1 MNNIIGNTPYRNIQ
15 NKKYID
21 STAEY
26 IGKLADFL
34 DKEQIPYSGRISE
47 YKSTITVSGDENF
60 KRASEILDKIKAENP
75 RRFIGNTQ
83 YKYIRDKRIIS
94 MDADVVDKIAA
105 RLDSEHIMYSG
116 IVEGKKGRI
125 TVGGSEL
132 EALVKGY
139 IELERNGSA
148 EIAYEI
154 ALTSDAYDDIYYICD
169 QNGNAYYD
177 EDGFAPTFNH
187 VDDAERYAQIHHIPI
202 TVDETLMNHWR
213 EIEHTDKIRHDNSEL
228 VSAFPKSGE
237 EYPDHFLYNAEGKSF
252 QWIYYNPDGNFGEG
266 EFVQKNIYEQDI
278 IAAYNAKLT
287 SPDEATGRNEF
298 IYSLFSSCEE
308 TVISSDT
315 EAFTAM
321 AKEYIN
327 RPTGTIE
334 LYGIVENG
342 TNISSIDMLI
352 SALEENCPAVLSE
365 KEKTEDIVITE
376 NSDELIID
384 GYEGTWY
391 VVDTETVDGKE
402 LFLLENEE
410 YGDETFGIII
420 DKDRNVLVG
429 EAWNGFSDYHEKYDN
444 ITLEEKLANKVGDE
458 WKAFLDDMK
467 KESPAVLIESA
478 YEISTKDNIQTYIT
492 EENLDLSEKQINAL
506 LSSKNTLADLY
517 DDWSSDEYLNS
528 YSDVAEL
535 LKITAVKLSEAIDRE
550 NLMLFRKENR
560 ECANMIDA
568 MAAKH
573 YENNS
578 FKAEAALDELL
589 EKYSFE
595 RIQTIAAAN
604 VVELYDRLQD
614 RRISEENYN
623 WGKSVLNALPD
634 NYRVEMQP
642 VGSNRLTMHTGL
654 IDLLANRVRE
664 YEARSIEKDQPAP
677 ERTAEDISIGDRYR
691 YKGADVEVVSIN
703 GIYLNDVGI
712 SKTERMGNSEYAVT
726 SNVDKY
732 ELHRNGQY
740 LGNGEKAVVSEL
752 DMAKKYIGDYLDS
765 EFSSEADFSD
775 MKHIAIGYTEI
786 GSEEQG
792 DHSLQMEADLESFS
806 VSYFIDDEL
815 AKTEHYDSLEQMNR
829 DHLSV
834 LNFEDML
841 HVGTT
846 ELDRILEEKE
856 KNVPVT
862 AVLAVSQ
869 YDTSRYY
876 IANDITEEAVRN
888 AIANSDKLFM
898 DLCALGGTQI
908 TEAEFAQYSQTEGVA
923 AFDVNIDEQTM
934 HVYGAENP
942 IVSFKEI
949 RGIDEI
955 ADALD
960 LENITLTFSVVT
972 IDDEEPFVVG
982 NYVGRYDITAL
993 DEYQEY
999 IERTG
1004 KQFADVNVEFYQIGG
1019 DSESVSADDK
1029 ECAYISEHLQEVMA
1043 HSDALC
1049 LESESYSVETP
1060 QELLDEEVPEQE
1072 EVFEHESEIEWTPIP
1087 ETADDNGSP
1096 TSYATKYNDETFWIS
1111 QNPDGK
1117 FDIEEKDTQGNFS
1130 SINDDFSGF
1139 MRRGEAEQYFEKN
1152 IGEYIAERDEKI
1164 LDAIV
1169 GSISEPTSEQ
1179 REEITRK
1186 NNTLNSFF
1194 NNNPLAVFREI
1205 VKSAGLEPTEDISI
1219 GDTKEIFNSLKSV
1232 DISLMGYTYGL
1243 EFEPHDDRLSVTDT
1257 ASGRKSEFLWGHAKE
1272 LMYLI
1277 ANENNVSRENL
1288 LHNEVMRGTGF
1299 VDGKFRVEDFYKTN
1313 PEKKDFIDFL
1323 KKEYGIGGH
1332 SGDGPVKFADH
1343 DSKGIEITL
1352 TTGKENFTW
1361 NEVAKVISDLMDK
1374 GEYIT
1379 QKDIDNRIRRAKLT
1393 IDNANEHTDFTSL
1406 VHAHEI
1412 LQKYGIEDPTQDNE
1426 YKIYQLKNS
1435 PENHAIRFEGYSLA
1449 EKHGE
1454 PAKPENYDLVY
1465 TGSLDEFKD
1474 ENKLEAIYTKFNLDR
1489 PEDFK
1494 GHSLSVSDIIVMN
1507 NEANYVDSY
1516 GFVDVSDKFMGK
1528 EKEQINLND
1537 YEKISLVRRTEWN
1550 DRDLSDA
1557 ENPAFEEITASYT
1570 PDEDGSFTKYAFNR
1584 TNSISVD
1591 EWEDENSVSA
1601 EDMLVDIEAHLKN
1614 MRSGVSSSEYYIELI
1629 DHDGNTRRLENN
1641 YFTFIHGEMAG
1652 IVEKSDSPEG
1662 KSAIKSKYTIT
1673 NEKNSYMIV
1682 DDVRH
1687 AIDELSNGSD
1697 DEYDWTAFLTA
1708 YKSVM
1713 EANVQ
1718 SDIALPLYK
1727 SGADKILSKA
1737 NSNDTETISKSDY
1750 QNALACLDM
1759 VLKNGHLLKNP
1770 EEKEIEQF
1778 SFFSPRSN
1786 YISTD
1791 EIKPINVSHKN
1802 TEKENPITS
1811 KQDSITFSRPD
1822 SVNFTIT
1829 ESTFSNLGGDK
1840 TRCQNNIAAI
1850 RLLKQIEGEKRSAT
1864 PDEQQ
1869 ILAKYIGWG
1878 GLANAFDSSK
1888 TDWSKEYAELKTLLT
1903 PEEYSS
1909 ARSSTLNAHYTSY
1922 TIISSIYSALGNMGF
1937 KGGKI
1942 LEPALGTGNFFGSMP
1957 EEMRNNSQLSGVELD
1972 SITGRIAKLL
1982 YPSANIQI
1990 KGYEDTNFEN
2000 NSFDV
2005 AVSNV
2010 PFGSYKVNDKEY
2022 NKQNMLIHDYFFSKT
2037 LDKVRPGGIIA
2048 FVTSKGTLDKE
2059 NSEVRKYLAERAELL
2074 GAIRLPNTAFKNNAG
2089 TEVTS
2094 DIIFLQKREKPI
2106 SVEQNTPD
2114 WVFKDILDNG
2124 IAVNKYFA
2132 DHPEMILGQ
2141 MAEGNKMFGN
2151 GTTCIPFDGA
2161 DLKEQLAA
2169 AIQNIKGKYN
2179 KTVKSAERENASH
2192 ADTVSC
2198 PPDAPKYSYVI
2209 SDDKLYYHK
2218 AGDTMEL
2225 VDTKDTDRIKAMT
2238 QLRDGVHELLD
2249 LQINNYNGENEVK
2262 ISDAQ
2267 NKLSKDYDDFVDRFG
2282 RIGQAENKKAFANDN
2297 SYHLIK
2303 SLEKT
2308 DNSGNFIGKADIFS
2322 KKTINPQIVIDH
2334 CNNAQDALIL
2344 SLSEKMRVDMD
2355 YMSML
2360 TDKSESELVAE
2371 LGDKIYQNP
2380 QINMRWES
2388 ADEYLTGNI
2397 RAKLAAA
2404 EEAGLERN
2412 IEALRA
2418 VMPQRIEAADI
2429 SVKLGSAW
2437 IDPEYIRQ
2445 FILETLKPDFQTR
2458 NSIEVIYSEA
2468 TDKWKV
2474 EGYQHSYG
2482 NTLATETYG
2491 TSDMN
2496 AYEIIEVSLNMKK
2509 AEIRERVKDENGIEI
2524 KDEKGR
2530 YVLAVNQ
2537 DKTMVVQSKQDE
2549 LKKKFKDWIF
2559 ATPERRE
2566 KLTNLYNEKFNSV
2579 RLREYDGSHLNF
2591 VGMNSNIALKPHQ
2604 KNAVARSLY
2613 SNGNTLI
2620 AHEVGAGKT
2629 FEMVAIAMEGKRLG
2643 LHSKPLITAPNAL
2656 TEQWGDA
2663 FRTLYPNSNVLV
2675 ATEKD
2680 FKPENRRDLF
2690 AKIATG
2696 DWDAVIIGHSQFD
2709 MIHLSRER
2717 ELETLYSEVDKLEA
2731 ALDEISA
2738 TSNKGSYSVKQVER
2752 AIKSYTDKIQKLL
2765 EKTPKEDMLCFEQLG
2780 IDKIFVDESQAY
2792 KNLDTPT
2799 KMQNVS
2805 GIGSGGS
2812 GRSMQL
2818 LMKCRYLDEVTGG
2831 KGVIFAS
2838 GTPISNSM
2846 SEMYTLMRYLQA
2858 DKLRELGINSFDRWA
2873 SIFGETTTSM
2883 ELSPEANGKYQMKTR
2898 FAKFQNLPE
2907 LMNIFKECADIKT
2920 AATLNLDRPDF
2931 EMHNINVPATKMQA
2945 KMIKNLG
2952 ERAKLIRAGA
2962 VDPTEDNMCKLTVDG
2977 RKIGLDQRCMN
2988 PSLPD
2993 DPNSKVNV
3001 CINNV
3006 FDIWKQTAEKKSTQL
3021 IFCDL
3026 ATPQAAVNENTYT
3039 LYRKDTK
3046 GEYAPVYSAKL
3057 GQKDTADKIFKKLT
3071 GSKPPKNFKA
3081 GGVFDGD
3088 IIMLHT
3094 VDYDTM
3100 TASNSAVMAL
3110 SGKITEI
3117 PEEMWT
3123 KLHHSPTETFE
3134 SERKFCVY
3142 DDIKQKLVAKGVPE
3156 KEIAF
3161 IHDADTTEEKQKLFA
3176 KMNKGEIRVMIGST
3190 QKCGA
3195 GMNAQERMIALHDL
3209 DAPMRPSDM
3218 EQRHGRIIRQGN
3230 TNTKVDIYRYTT
3242 DKTFDAYLYQM
3253 LENKQ
3258 KFISQIMTDKSPVRS
3273 CEDVDEIAL
3282 DYAEVKALCAGNPLI
3297 KEKIDLE
3304 TEITKLNV
3312 LKSSFLSQ
3320 KYAVQDKAYTILP
3333 REKSVKETYIDK
3345 LKKDVEFAE
3354 KEQPLQNEDGKNY
3367 YPVTVGDK
3375 KYHEKDAAGEAIRQA
3390 ILDNK
3395 DILQGKEV
3403 HIGSYR
3409 GFEMTAFLDVFSKK
3423 IKVNLQGATNH
3434 YGELNMDINVK
3445 AGGNI
3450 IRLDNVINSIGIT
3463 LMKEEEGLQAICAD
3477 IEQAKAA
3484 ADAVFPQEQELAAK
3498 EKRLEEVNAQLAS
3511 IKVNTQDR
3519 SSELYAALVDI
3530 CPALQYS
3537 KEFHCKYEAG
3547 EGIEPLCI
3555 ERNGDV
3561 VFVAHTY
3568 TQNGDLMYDPA
3579 IEFYFDSKNQKA
3591 EALSY
3596 ELSGMGM
3603 YQDFRDGNLP
3613 NEKADVE
3620 EMALET
3626 MFPNIKDYDYK
3637 LVETNIDT
3645 EIDED
3650 ERGEDKKEI
3659 NR

>member
-1 MNNIIGNTPYRNIQ
+1 
-15 NKKYID
+15 
-21 STAEY
+21 
-26 IGKLADFL
+26 
-34 DKEQIPYSGRISE
+34 
-47 YKSTITVSGDENF
+47 
-60 KRASEILDKIKAENP
+60 
-75 RRFIGNTQ
+75 
-83 YKYIRDKRIIS
+83 
-94 MDADVVDKIAA
+94 
-105 RLDSEHIMYSG
+105 
-116 IVEGKKGRI
+116 
-125 TVGGSEL
+125 
-132 EALVKGY
+132 
-139 IELERNGSA
+139 
-148 EIAYEI
+148 
-154 ALTSDAYDDIYYICD
+154 
-169 QNGNAYYD
+169 
-177 EDGFAPTFNH
+177 
-187 VDDAERYAQIHHIPI
+187 
-202 TVDETLMNHWR
+202 
-213 EIEHTDKIRHDNSEL
+213 
-228 VSAFPKSGE
+228 
-237 EYPDHFLYNAEGKSF
+237 
-252 QWIYYNPDGNFGEG
+252 
-266 EFVQKNIYEQDI
+266 
-278 IAAYNAKLT
+278 
-287 SPDEATGRNEF
+287 
-298 IYSLFSSCEE
+298 
-308 TVISSDT
+308 
-315 EAFTAM
+315 M

-327 RPTGTIE
+327 KPTGTIE

-352 SALEENCPAVLSE
+352 SALEENCPAVHSE
-365 KEKTEDIVITE
+365 KEKTEEIVITE
-376 NSDELIID
+376 NSDEIIID

-429 EAWNGFSDYHEKYDN
+429 EVWNGFSDYHEKYDN
-444 ITLEEKLANKVGDE
+444 ITPEEKLANKVEAE

-467 KESPAVLIESA
+467 NESPAVLIESA

-492 EENLDLSEKQINAL
+492 EENLELTEKQINAL
-506 LSSKNTLADLY
+506 LSSPNTLNDLY

-535 LKITAVKLSEAIDRE
+535 LKITADKLSEAIDRE

-560 ECANMIDA
+560 ECTNMIEA
-568 MAAKH
+568 LAAKH
-573 YENNS
+573 YEDNS
-578 FKAEAALDELL
+578 FNTEAALDELL

-595 RIQTIAAAN
+595 RIRTIAAAN
-604 VVELYDRLQD
+604 VVELYGRLHDGRIDRN
-614 RRISEENYN
+614 NYEWAKN
-623 WGKSVLNALPD
+623 VIDALPEHIKA
-634 NYRVEMQP
+634 EMQP

-664 YEARSIEKDQPAP
+664 YEARSIEKEQPAP
-677 ERTAEDISIGDRYR
+677 ERTVEDISIGDRYR
-691 YKGADVEVVSIN
+691 YKGADVEVVSMN
-703 GIYLNDVGI
+703 GIYPNDVGI
-712 SKTERMGNSEYAVT
+712 SKNERMGNSEYAVT

-740 LGNGEKAVVSEL
+740 LGNGEKTVVSEL
-752 DMAKKYIGDYLDS
+752 DIAKKYIEDYLDS
-765 EFSSEADFSD
+765 ESSSEADFSD
-775 MKHIAIGYTEI
+775 MKHISIGYTEI

-792 DHSLQMEADLESFS
+792 DHSLQMEADLENYS

-841 HVGTT
+841 NVGTT

-908 TEAEFAQYSQTEGVA
+908 TEAEFAQYSQTEGIA
-923 AFDVNIDEQTM
+923 AIDVNIDEQTM
-934 HVYGAENP
+934 HIYGAENP

-955 ADALD
+955 SDALD
-960 LENITLTFSVVT
+960 LEN
-972 IDDEEPFVVG
+972 
-982 NYVGRYDITAL
+982 
-993 DEYQEY
+993 
-999 IERTG
+999 
-1004 KQFADVNVEFYQIGG
+1004 NV
-1019 DSESVSADDK
+1019 
-1029 ECAYISEHLQEVMA
+1029 
-1043 HSDALC
+1043 
-1049 LESESYSVETP
+1049 
-1060 QELLDEEVPEQE
+1060 
-1072 EVFEHESEIEWTPIP
+1072 
-1087 ETADDNGSP
+1087 
-1096 TSYATKYNDETFWIS
+1096 
-1111 QNPDGK
+1111 
-1117 FDIEEKDTQGNFS
+1117 
-1130 SINDDFSGF
+1130 
-1139 MRRGEAEQYFEKN
+1139 
-1152 IGEYIAERDEKI
+1152 
-1164 LDAIV
+1164 V
-1169 GSISEPTSEQ
+1169 GSISNPTPEQ

-1219 GDTKEIFNSLKSV
+1219 GDTKEIFNSLKNT
-1232 DISLMGYTYGL
+1232 DISLMGYTYAL

-1257 ASGRKSEFLWGHAKE
+1257 ASGRTSEFIWGHAKE

-1277 ANENNVSRENL
+1277 ANENNISRENL
-1288 LHNEVMRGTGF
+1288 IYNEVMRGTGF
-1299 VDGKFRVEDFYKTN
+1299 EGGKFRVADFYQAN
-1313 PEKKDFIDFL
+1313 PSKKDFADFL
-1323 KKEYGIGGH
+1323 KNEYGIGGH

-1361 NEVAKVISDLMDK
+1361 NDVAKVISELIEK

-1393 IDNANEHTDFTSL
+1393 IDNANEHT
-1406 VHAHEI
+1406 
-1412 LQKYGIEDPTQDNE
+1412 
-1426 YKIYQLKNS
+1426 
-1435 PENHAIRFEGYSLA
+1435 
-1449 EKHGE
+1449 
-1454 PAKPENYDLVY
+1454 
-1465 TGSLDEFKD
+1465 
-1474 ENKLEAIYTKFNLDR
+1474 
-1489 PEDFK
+1489 
-1494 GHSLSVSDIIVMN
+1494 
-1507 NEANYVDSY
+1507 
-1516 GFVDVSDKFMGK
+1516 
-1528 EKEQINLND
+1528 
-1537 YEKISLVRRTEWN
+1537 
-1550 DRDLSDA
+1550 
-1557 ENPAFEEITASYT
+1557 
-1570 PDEDGSFTKYAFNR
+1570 
-1584 TNSISVD
+1584 
-1591 EWEDENSVSA
+1591 
-1601 EDMLVDIEAHLKN
+1601 
-1614 MRSGVSSSEYYIELI
+1614 
-1629 DHDGNTRRLENN
+1629 
-1641 YFTFIHGEMAG
+1641 
-1652 IVEKSDSPEG
+1652 DSPEG

-1697 DEYDWTAFLTA
+1697 DEYDWAAFLTA

-1778 SFFSPRSN
+1778 SFFSPHSN

-1811 KQDSITFSRPD
+1811 KQDSITFSQPG
-1822 SVNFTIT
+1822 SINYTIT

-1850 RLLKQIEGEKRSAT
+1850 RLLKQIEREKRSAT

-1909 ARSSTLNAHYTSY
+1909 ARSSTLNAHYISY
-1922 TIISSIYSALGNMGF
+1922 TIISSIYSALDNMGF

-2132 DHPEMILGQ
+2132 DHPEMILGE

-2151 GTTCIPFDGA
+2151 GTTCVPFDGA
-2161 DLKEQLAA
+2161 DIKEQLAA
-2169 AIQNIKGKYN
+2169 AIQNIKGEYN

-2192 ADTVSC
+2192 AETVSC

-2225 VDTKDTDRIKAMT
+2225 VDAKDTDRIKAMT

-2249 LQINNYNGENEVK
+2249 LQINNYNGDNEVK
-2262 ISDAQ
+2262 ISEAQ
-2267 NKLSKDYDDFVDRFG
+2267 NKLSKDYDDFVELFG

-2380 QINMRWES
+2380 QKNMRWES

-2765 EKTPKEDMLCFEQLG
+2765 KKTPKEDMLCFEQLG

-2931 EMHNINVPATKMQA
+2931 EMHNINVPATKMQS

-3081 GGVFDGD
+3081 GGVFDED
-3088 IIMLHT
+3088 IIMIHT

-3100 TASNSAVMAL
+3100 TASNSAVIAS
-3110 SGKITEI
+3110 SGKISEI
-3117 PEEMWT
+3117 PEETWS

-3209 DAPMRPSDM
+3209 DAPMRPSDDDHSK
-3218 EQRHGRIIRQGN
+3218 RN
-3230 TNTKVDIYRYTT
+3230 
-3242 DKTFDAYLYQM
+3242 
-3253 LENKQ
+3253 
-3258 KFISQIMTDKSPVRS
+3258 
-3273 CEDVDEIAL
+3273 
-3282 DYAEVKALCAGNPLI
+3282 
-3297 KEKIDLE
+3297 
-3304 TEITKLNV
+3304 
-3312 LKSSFLSQ
+3312 
-3320 KYAVQDKAYTILP
+3320 IL
-3333 REKSVKETYIDK
+3333 V
-3345 LKKDVEFAE
+3345 
-3354 KEQPLQNEDGKNY
+3354 
-3367 YPVTVGDK
+3367 
-3375 KYHEKDAAGEAIRQA
+3375 
-3390 ILDNK
+3390 
-3395 DILQGKEV
+3395 
-3403 HIGSYR
+3403 
-3409 GFEMTAFLDVFSKK
+3409 
-3423 IKVNLQGATNH
+3423 
-3434 YGELNMDINVK
+3434 
-3445 AGGNI
+3445 
-3450 IRLDNVINSIGIT
+3450 
-3463 LMKEEEGLQAICAD
+3463 
-3477 IEQAKAA
+3477 
-3484 ADAVFPQEQELAAK
+3484 
-3498 EKRLEEVNAQLAS
+3498 
-3511 IKVNTQDR
+3511 
-3519 SSELYAALVDI
+3519 
-3530 CPALQYS
+3530 
-3537 KEFHCKYEAG
+3537 
-3547 EGIEPLCI
+3547 
-3555 ERNGDV
+3555 
-3561 VFVAHTY
+3561 
-3568 TQNGDLMYDPA
+3568 
-3579 IEFYFDSKNQKA
+3579 
-3591 EALSY
+3591 
-3596 ELSGMGM
+3596 
-3603 YQDFRDGNLP
+3603 
-3613 NEKADVE
+3613 
-3620 EMALET
+3620 
-3626 MFPNIKDYDYK
+3626 
-3637 LVETNIDT
+3637 
-3645 EIDED
+3645 
-3650 ERGEDKKEI
+3650 
-3659 NR
+3659 

>member
-1 MNNIIGNTPYRNIQ
+1 
-15 NKKYID
+15 
-21 STAEY
+21 
-26 IGKLADFL
+26 
-34 DKEQIPYSGRISE
+34 
-47 YKSTITVSGDENF
+47 
-60 KRASEILDKIKAENP
+60 
-75 RRFIGNTQ
+75 
-83 YKYIRDKRIIS
+83 

-116 IVEGKKGRI
+116 IVEGEKGRI
-125 TVGGSEL
+125 TVSGSEI

-139 IELERNGSA
+139 IEQERNGYAKVSF
-148 EIAYEI
+148 EIS
-154 ALTSDAYDDIYYICD
+154 LTSDAFDEIYYLSD
-169 QNGNAYYD
+169 KSGNAYYD
-177 EDGFAPTFNH
+177 ADGVVPTFNH
-187 VDDAERYAQIHHIPI
+187 VDDAAEYAKAHNISISTDEAQI
-202 TVDETLMNHWR
+202 NQWR
-213 EIEHTDKIRHDNSEL
+213 EIERADKIRHDNAEL
-228 VSAFPKSGE
+228 VTLFPRMGND
-237 EYPDHFLYNAEGKSF
+237 YPDHFTYNSDGNSF
-252 QWIYYNPDGNFGEG
+252 EWIYYNPDGNFGEG
-266 EFVQKNIYEQDI
+266 EFVCKAIYEQDI
-278 IAAYNAKLT
+278 IAAYNAKI
-287 SPDEATGRNEF
+287 SAADETTGRNEF
-298 IYSLFSSCEE
+298 IYSLFNSCEE
-308 TVISSDT
+308 YIISSDT
-315 EAFTAM
+315 EAFTSA
-321 AKEYIN
+321 ARNYIN
-327 RPTGTIE
+327 KPENTLE
-334 LYGIVENG
+334 FYGIAENSS
-342 TNISSIDMLI
+342 NIIDVDRLI
-352 SALEENCPAVLSE
+352 SALEE
-365 KEKTEDIVITE
+365 K
-376 NSDELIID
+376 
-384 GYEGTWY
+384 
-391 VVDTETVDGKE
+391 
-402 LFLLENEE
+402 
-410 YGDETFGIII
+410 
-420 DKDRNVLVG
+420 
-429 EAWNGFSDYHEKYDN
+429 
-444 ITLEEKLANKVGDE
+444 
-458 WKAFLDDMK
+458 
-467 KESPAVLIESA
+467 SPAVRSSEEEKANIIHNSFEVIINAHDFSKEAIKFLRRTERFMVKDDIFMVDENIIKQKFHIMYGDVSRATKRLFGVKFKDVLDELNLVIKQNTQLSVKKPNVFEEYYDNNSPVGNIVHDDNLSLSERLYNIAKQELEEYESSLDTAEKAKAAAYELTVKRDILAYIEYDLSSDIADPDVQSAIESLIKTGSPLSVYYNEWLKNEYDNRMEA
-478 YEISTKDNIQTYIT
+478 VRMTAADVHRTEVQHIQKNMTKVLENKLPDGMAVFKPDVSIAIENSSTSIHAAFEEINKNHEFSSVAVQFLNRAEKIMMVNNFSSIDDVFSSAAIQ
-492 EENLDLSEKQINAL
+492 
-506 LSSKNTLADLY
+506 NTFG
-517 DDWSSDEYLNS
+517 SRERI
-528 YSDVAEL
+528 DVAL
-535 LKITAVKLSEAIDRE
+535 FDGKLSEIEDELKRYIFADTPSKIAIITVHQYDSQYTKSIE
-550 NLMLFRKENR
+550 NLSLSDAIRQMNDVKYTAFSEMGEQISTPRAAEIEQGNDKWAYSLDFDLDYNTVRIYTSTDDYINIGIEEALGVVSNHSEEEIISELKKIAEKKEKQALERSVEEGVIGSLGYSIDEMDKAFEAENSRTDYGNKLADNGVFIGNSEKGIENSPEGNYDEELKKAAEYLKAYNER
-560 ECANMIDA
+560 EFDISPDDEPFTADN
-568 MAAKH
+568 
-573 YENNS
+573 
-578 FKAEAALDELL
+578 LDHIGLGYTELGDNAD
-589 EKYSFE
+589 YSFE
-595 RIQTIAAAN
+595 
-604 VVELYDRLQD
+604 V
-614 RRISEENYN
+614 
-623 WGKSVLNALPD
+623 
-634 NYRVEMQP
+634 
-642 VGSNRLTMHTGL
+642 
-654 IDLLANRVRE
+654 
-664 YEARSIEKDQPAP
+664 
-677 ERTAEDISIGDRYR
+677 
-691 YKGADVEVVSIN
+691 
-703 GIYLNDVGI
+703 
-712 SKTERMGNSEYAVT
+712 
-726 SNVDKY
+726 
-732 ELHRNGQY
+732 
-740 LGNGEKAVVSEL
+740 
-752 DMAKKYIGDYLDS
+752 
-765 EFSSEADFSD
+765 
-775 MKHIAIGYTEI
+775 
-786 GSEEQG
+786 
-792 DHSLQMEADLESFS
+792 EADLEKYE
-806 VSYFIDDEL
+806 VRYF
-815 AKTEHYDSLEQMNR
+815 
-829 DHLSV
+829 
-834 LNFEDML
+834 
-841 HVGTT
+841 
-846 ELDRILEEKE
+846 
-856 KNVPVT
+856 
-862 AVLAVSQ
+862 
-869 YDTSRYY
+869 
-876 IANDITEEAVRN
+876 
-888 AIANSDKLFM
+888 
-898 DLCALGGTQI
+898 
-908 TEAEFAQYSQTEGVA
+908 
-923 AFDVNIDEQTM
+923 
-934 HVYGAENP
+934 
-942 IVSFKEI
+942 
-949 RGIDEI
+949 
-955 ADALD
+955 
-960 LENITLTFSVVT
+960 
-972 IDDEEPFVVG
+972 
-982 NYVGRYDITAL
+982 L
-993 DEYQEY
+993 DEKLVK
-999 IERTG
+999 T
-1004 KQFADVNVEFYQIGG
+1004 
-1019 DSESVSADDK
+1019 DK
-1029 ECAYISEHLQEVMA
+1029 Y
-1043 HSDALC
+1043 
-1049 LESESYSVETP
+1049 
-1060 QELLDEEVPEQE
+1060 
-1072 EVFEHESEIEWTPIP
+1072 
-1087 ETADDNGSP
+1087 
-1096 TSYATKYNDETFWIS
+1096 
-1111 QNPDGK
+1111 
-1117 FDIEEKDTQGNFS
+1117 
-1130 SINDDFSGF
+1130 
-1139 MRRGEAEQYFEKN
+1139 
-1152 IGEYIAERDEKI
+1152 
-1164 LDAIV
+1164 
-1169 GSISEPTSEQ
+1169 
-1179 REEITRK
+1179 
-1186 NNTLNSFF
+1186 
-1194 NNNPLAVFREI
+1194 
-1205 VKSAGLEPTEDISI
+1205 
-1219 GDTKEIFNSLKSV
+1219 NSLKEMNEQELSN
-1232 DISLMGYTYGL
+1232 L
-1243 EFEPHDDRLSVTDT
+1243 EFDYFV
-1257 ASGRKSEFLWGHAKE
+1257 SEG
-1272 LMYLI
+1272 
-1277 ANENNVSRENL
+1277 NEML
-1288 LHNEVMRGTGF
+1288 DKM
-1299 VDGKFRVEDFYKTN
+1299 
-1313 PEKKDFIDFL
+1313 
-1323 KKEYGIGGH
+1323 
-1332 SGDGPVKFADH
+1332 
-1343 DSKGIEITL
+1343 IE
-1352 TTGKENFTW
+1352 
-1361 NEVAKVISDLMDK
+1361 S
-1374 GEYIT
+1374 
-1379 QKDIDNRIRRAKLT
+1379 
-1393 IDNANEHTDFTSL
+1393 
-1406 VHAHEI
+1406 
-1412 LQKYGIEDPTQDNE
+1412 
-1426 YKIYQLKNS
+1426 
-1435 PENHAIRFEGYSLA
+1435 
-1449 EKHGE
+1449 
-1454 PAKPENYDLVY
+1454 
-1465 TGSLDEFKD
+1465 
-1474 ENKLEAIYTKFNLDR
+1474 
-1489 PEDFK
+1489 
-1494 GHSLSVSDIIVMN
+1494 
-1507 NEANYVDSY
+1507 
-1516 GFVDVSDKFMGK
+1516 
-1528 EKEQINLND
+1528 
-1537 YEKISLVRRTEWN
+1537 
-1550 DRDLSDA
+1550 
-1557 ENPAFEEITASYT
+1557 
-1570 PDEDGSFTKYAFNR
+1570 
-1584 TNSISVD
+1584 
-1591 EWEDENSVSA
+1591 
-1601 EDMLVDIEAHLKN
+1601 
-1614 MRSGVSSSEYYIELI
+1614 
-1629 DHDGNTRRLENN
+1629 
-1641 YFTFIHGEMAG
+1641 GEM
-1652 IVEKSDSPEG
+1652 IIPDVKKSDVQ
-1662 KSAIKSKYTIT
+1662 KIT

-1802 TEKENPITS
+1802 TEKENPITT
-1811 KQDSITFSRPD
+1811 KQDSITFSQPD

-1888 TDWSKEYAELKTLLT
+1888 TDWSKEYTELKTLLT

-1922 TIISSIYSALGNMGF
+1922 TIISSIYSALDNMGF

-2249 LQINNYNGENEVK
+2249 LQINNYNGKNEVK

-2380 QINMRWES
+2380 QKNMRWES

-2437 IDPEYIRQ
+2437 IEPEYIRQ

-2458 NSIEVIYSEA
+2458 NSIEMIYSEA

-2812 GRSMQL
+2812 GRAMQL

-2831 KGVIFAS
+2831 KGVVFAS

-2931 EMHNINVPATKMQA
+2931 GMHNINVPATKMQS
-2945 KMIKNLG
+2945 KMIKDLG

-3081 GGVFDGD
+3081 GGVFDED
-3088 IIMLHT
+3088 IIMIHT

-3100 TASNSAVMAL
+3100 TASNSAVIAS
-3110 SGKITEI
+3110 SGKISEI
-3117 PEEMWT
+3117 PEETWS

-3498 EKRLEEVNAQLAS
+3498 EKRLVEVNAQLAS
-3511 IKVNTQDR
+3511 TKVNTQDR

-3603 YQDFRDGNLP
+3603 YQDFRNGNLP

-3626 MFPNIKDYDYK
+3626 MFPNIKDYNYE

>member
-139 IELERNGSA
+139 IEQERNGYAKVSF
-148 EIAYEI
+148 EIS
-154 ALTSDAYDDIYYICD
+154 LTSDAFDEIYYLSD
-169 QNGNAYYD
+169 KSGNAYYD
-177 EDGFAPTFNH
+177 ADGVVPTFNH
-187 VDDAERYAQIHHIPI
+187 VDDAAEYAKAHNISISTDEAQI
-202 TVDETLMNHWR
+202 NQWR
-213 EIEHTDKIRHDNSEL
+213 EIERADKIRHDNAEL
-228 VSAFPKSGE
+228 VTLFPRMGND
-237 EYPDHFLYNAEGKSF
+237 YPDHFTYNSDGNSF
-252 QWIYYNPDGNFGEG
+252 EWIYYNPDGNFGEG
-266 EFVQKNIYEQDI
+266 EFVCKAIYEQDI
-278 IAAYNAKLT
+278 IAAYNAKI
-287 SPDEATGRNEF
+287 SAADETTGRNEF
-298 IYSLFSSCEE
+298 IYSLFNSCEE
-308 TVISSDT
+308 YIISSDT
-315 EAFTAM
+315 EAFTSA
-321 AKEYIN
+321 ARNYIN
-327 RPTGTIE
+327 KPENTLE
-334 LYGIVENG
+334 FYGIAENSS
-342 TNISSIDMLI
+342 NIIDVDRLI
-352 SALEENCPAVLSE
+352 SALEE
-365 KEKTEDIVITE
+365 K
-376 NSDELIID
+376 
-384 GYEGTWY
+384 
-391 VVDTETVDGKE
+391 
-402 LFLLENEE
+402 
-410 YGDETFGIII
+410 
-420 DKDRNVLVG
+420 
-429 EAWNGFSDYHEKYDN
+429 
-444 ITLEEKLANKVGDE
+444 
-458 WKAFLDDMK
+458 
-467 KESPAVLIESA
+467 SPAVRSSEEEKANIIHNSFEVIINAHDFSKEAIKFLRRTERFMVKDDIFMVDENIIKQKFHIMYGDVSRATKRLFGVKFKDVLDELNLVIKQNTQLSVKKPNVFEEYYDNNSPVGNIVHDDNLSLSERLYNIAKQELEEYESSLDTAEKAKAAAYELTVKRDILAYIEYDLSSDIADPDVQSAIESLIKTGSPLSVYYNEWLKNEYDNRMEA
-478 YEISTKDNIQTYIT
+478 VRMTAADVHRTEVQHIQKNMTKVLENKLPDGMAVFKPDVSIAIENSSTSIHAAFEEINKNHEFSSVAVQFLNRAEKIMMVNNFSSIDDVFSSAAIQ
-492 EENLDLSEKQINAL
+492 
-506 LSSKNTLADLY
+506 NTFG
-517 DDWSSDEYLNS
+517 SRERI
-528 YSDVAEL
+528 DVAL
-535 LKITAVKLSEAIDRE
+535 FDGKLSEIEDELKRYIFADTPSKIAIITVHQYDSQYTKSIE
-550 NLMLFRKENR
+550 NLSLSDAIRQMNDVKYTAFSEMGEQISTPRAAEIEQGNDKWAYSLDFDLDYNTVRIYTSTDDYINIGIEEALGVVSNHSEEEIISELKKIAEKKEKQALERSVEEGVIGSLGYSIDEMDKAFEAENSRTDYGNKLADNGVFIGNSEKGIENSPEGNYDEELKKAAEYLKAYNER
-560 ECANMIDA
+560 EFDISPDDEPFTADN
-568 MAAKH
+568 
-573 YENNS
+573 
-578 FKAEAALDELL
+578 LDHIGLGYTELGDNAD
-589 EKYSFE
+589 YSFE
-595 RIQTIAAAN
+595 
-604 VVELYDRLQD
+604 V
-614 RRISEENYN
+614 
-623 WGKSVLNALPD
+623 
-634 NYRVEMQP
+634 
-642 VGSNRLTMHTGL
+642 
-654 IDLLANRVRE
+654 
-664 YEARSIEKDQPAP
+664 
-677 ERTAEDISIGDRYR
+677 
-691 YKGADVEVVSIN
+691 
-703 GIYLNDVGI
+703 
-712 SKTERMGNSEYAVT
+712 
-726 SNVDKY
+726 
-732 ELHRNGQY
+732 
-740 LGNGEKAVVSEL
+740 
-752 DMAKKYIGDYLDS
+752 
-765 EFSSEADFSD
+765 
-775 MKHIAIGYTEI
+775 
-786 GSEEQG
+786 
-792 DHSLQMEADLESFS
+792 EADLEKYE
-806 VSYFIDDEL
+806 VRYF
-815 AKTEHYDSLEQMNR
+815 
-829 DHLSV
+829 
-834 LNFEDML
+834 
-841 HVGTT
+841 
-846 ELDRILEEKE
+846 
-856 KNVPVT
+856 
-862 AVLAVSQ
+862 
-869 YDTSRYY
+869 
-876 IANDITEEAVRN
+876 
-888 AIANSDKLFM
+888 
-898 DLCALGGTQI
+898 
-908 TEAEFAQYSQTEGVA
+908 
-923 AFDVNIDEQTM
+923 
-934 HVYGAENP
+934 
-942 IVSFKEI
+942 
-949 RGIDEI
+949 
-955 ADALD
+955 
-960 LENITLTFSVVT
+960 
-972 IDDEEPFVVG
+972 
-982 NYVGRYDITAL
+982 L
-993 DEYQEY
+993 DEKLVK
-999 IERTG
+999 T
-1004 KQFADVNVEFYQIGG
+1004 
-1019 DSESVSADDK
+1019 DK
-1029 ECAYISEHLQEVMA
+1029 Y
-1043 HSDALC
+1043 
-1049 LESESYSVETP
+1049 
-1060 QELLDEEVPEQE
+1060 
-1072 EVFEHESEIEWTPIP
+1072 
-1087 ETADDNGSP
+1087 
-1096 TSYATKYNDETFWIS
+1096 
-1111 QNPDGK
+1111 
-1117 FDIEEKDTQGNFS
+1117 
-1130 SINDDFSGF
+1130 
-1139 MRRGEAEQYFEKN
+1139 
-1152 IGEYIAERDEKI
+1152 
-1164 LDAIV
+1164 
-1169 GSISEPTSEQ
+1169 
-1179 REEITRK
+1179 
-1186 NNTLNSFF
+1186 
-1194 NNNPLAVFREI
+1194 
-1205 VKSAGLEPTEDISI
+1205 
-1219 GDTKEIFNSLKSV
+1219 NSLKEMNEQELSN
-1232 DISLMGYTYGL
+1232 L
-1243 EFEPHDDRLSVTDT
+1243 EFDYFV
-1257 ASGRKSEFLWGHAKE
+1257 SEG
-1272 LMYLI
+1272 
-1277 ANENNVSRENL
+1277 NEML
-1288 LHNEVMRGTGF
+1288 DKM
-1299 VDGKFRVEDFYKTN
+1299 
-1313 PEKKDFIDFL
+1313 
-1323 KKEYGIGGH
+1323 
-1332 SGDGPVKFADH
+1332 
-1343 DSKGIEITL
+1343 IE
-1352 TTGKENFTW
+1352 
-1361 NEVAKVISDLMDK
+1361 S
-1374 GEYIT
+1374 
-1379 QKDIDNRIRRAKLT
+1379 
-1393 IDNANEHTDFTSL
+1393 
-1406 VHAHEI
+1406 
-1412 LQKYGIEDPTQDNE
+1412 
-1426 YKIYQLKNS
+1426 
-1435 PENHAIRFEGYSLA
+1435 
-1449 EKHGE
+1449 
-1454 PAKPENYDLVY
+1454 
-1465 TGSLDEFKD
+1465 
-1474 ENKLEAIYTKFNLDR
+1474 
-1489 PEDFK
+1489 
-1494 GHSLSVSDIIVMN
+1494 
-1507 NEANYVDSY
+1507 
-1516 GFVDVSDKFMGK
+1516 
-1528 EKEQINLND
+1528 
-1537 YEKISLVRRTEWN
+1537 
-1550 DRDLSDA
+1550 
-1557 ENPAFEEITASYT
+1557 
-1570 PDEDGSFTKYAFNR
+1570 
-1584 TNSISVD
+1584 
-1591 EWEDENSVSA
+1591 
-1601 EDMLVDIEAHLKN
+1601 
-1614 MRSGVSSSEYYIELI
+1614 
-1629 DHDGNTRRLENN
+1629 
-1641 YFTFIHGEMAG
+1641 GEM
-1652 IVEKSDSPEG
+1652 IIPDVKKSDVQ
-1662 KSAIKSKYTIT
+1662 KIT

-1687 AIDELSNGSD
+1687 AINELYNGTAA
-1697 DEYDWTAFLTA
+1697 EAYDWENYHSAFM
-1708 YKSVM
+1708 SVLN
-1713 EANVQ
+1713 ANVHN
-1718 SDIALPLYK
+1718 DISLPLYK
-1727 SGADKILSKA
+1727 SAAEKIL
-1737 NSNDTETISKSDY
+1737 
-1750 QNALACLDM
+1750 LAAQADLGMITDNEYKNTLSCLDM
-1759 VLKNGHLLKNP
+1759 VLKNGQMLENP
-1770 EEKEIEQF
+1770 KEQEIEQF
-1778 SFFSPRSN
+1778 SFFSAKNHYVSMDEINPSKHRDAENDNSPKPENKESTALKSDYTINESN
-1786 YISTD
+1786 YGD
-1791 EIKPINVSHKN
+1791 
-1802 TEKENPITS
+1802 
-1811 KQDSITFSRPD
+1811 F
-1822 SVNFTIT
+1822 
-1829 ESTFSNLGGDK
+1829 GGDK

-1850 RLLKQIEGEKRSAT
+1850 RLLKQIEREKRSAT

-1922 TIISSIYSALGNMGF
+1922 TIISSIYSALDNMGF

-1957 EEMRNNSQLSGVELD
+1957 EEMRNNSQLSGVEID

-2132 DHPEMILGQ
+2132 DHPEMILGE

-2151 GTTCIPFDGA
+2151 GTTCVPFDGA

-2169 AIQNIKGKYN
+2169 AIQNIKGEYN

-2192 ADTVSC
+2192 AETVSC

-2225 VDTKDTDRIKAMT
+2225 VDAKDTDRIKAMT

-2249 LQINNYNGENEVK
+2249 LQINNYNGDNEVK
-2262 ISDAQ
+2262 ISEAQ
-2267 NKLSKDYDDFVDRFG
+2267 NKLSKDYDDFVELFG

-2380 QINMRWES
+2380 QKNMRWES

-2468 TDKWKV
+2468 TDKWKI

-2509 AEIRERVKDENGIEI
+2509 AEIRERVKDENGIEV

-2559 ATPERRE
+2559 ANPERRE

-2931 EMHNINVPATKMQA
+2931 EMHNINVPATKMQS

-2952 ERAKLIRAGA
+2952 ERAKIIRAGA

-3081 GGVFDGD
+3081 GGIFDED
-3088 IIMLHT
+3088 IIMIHT

-3100 TASNSAVMAL
+3100 TASNSAVIAS
-3110 SGKITEI
+3110 SGKISEI
-3117 PEEMWT
+3117 PEETWS

-3333 REKSVKETYIDK
+3333 REKSVKEIYIDK

-3354 KEQPLQNEDGKNY
+3354 KEHPLQNEDGKNY

-3390 ILDNK
+3390 VLDNK

-3498 EKRLEEVNAQLAS
+3498 EKRLVEVNAQLAS
-3511 IKVNTQDR
+3511 TKVNTQDR

-3620 EMALET
+3620 EMVLET
-3626 MFPNIKDYDYK
+3626 MFPNIKDYNYK
-3637 LVETNIDT
+3637 LVDT
-3645 EIDED
+3645 DLDVEIDEN
-3650 ERGEDKKEI
+3650 ERCMAEKEMS
-3659 NR
+3659 R

>member
-60 KRASEILDKIKAENP
+60 KRASEILDNIKAENP

-116 IVEGKKGRI
+116 IVEGEKGRI
-125 TVGGSEL
+125 TVGGSEI

-139 IELERNGSA
+139 IEQERNGYAKVSF
-148 EIAYEI
+148 EIS
-154 ALTSDAYDDIYYICD
+154 LTSDAFDEIYYLSD
-169 QNGNAYYD
+169 KSGNAYYD
-177 EDGFAPTFNH
+177 TDGVVPTFNY
-187 VDDAERYAQIHHIPI
+187 VDDAAEYAKAHNISISTDEAQI
-202 TVDETLMNHWR
+202 NQWR
-213 EIEHTDKIRHDNSEL
+213 EIERADKIRHDNAKL
-228 VSAFPKSGE
+228 VTSFPRMGND
-237 EYPDHFLYNAEGKSF
+237 YPDHFTYNSDGNSF
-252 QWIYYNPDGNFGEG
+252 EWIYYNPDGNFGEG
-266 EFVQKNIYEQDI
+266 EFVCKAIYEQDI
-278 IAAYNAKLT
+278 IAAYNAKI
-287 SPDEATGRNEF
+287 SAADETTGRNEF

-308 TVISSDT
+308 YIISSDT
-315 EAFTAM
+315 EAFTSA
-321 AKEYIN
+321 ARNYIN
-327 RPTGTIE
+327 KPENTLE
-334 LYGIVENG
+334 FYGIAENSS
-342 TNISSIDMLI
+342 NITAVDRLI
-352 SALEENCPAVLSE
+352 SALEEKSSAVRSAE
-365 KEKTEDIVITE
+365 ESRNNSVINE
-376 NSDELIID
+376 QSDNIAIEGHI
-384 GYEGTWY
+384 GTWY
-391 VVDTETVDGKE
+391 VIDSDIIDGKKMY
-402 LFLLENEE
+402 LLENEI
-410 YGDETFGIII
+410 YGDESACIIV
-420 DKDRNVLVG
+420 DEYKNVIMADV
-429 EAWNGFSDYHEKYDN
+429 WNGFEEYYDKNSPVGNIVHDDNLSLSERLYNIASQELEEYENSLDTAEKAKAAAYELTVKRDILAYIEFDLSSDIADPDVQSAIENLIKTGSPLSVYYNEWLKNEYDN
-444 ITLEEKLANKVGDE
+444 RMEAVRMTAADVHRTEVQHIQKNMTKVLENKLPDGMAVFKPDVSIAIENSSTSIHAAFEEINKNHEFSSVAVQFLNRAEKIMMVNN
-458 WKAFLDDMK
+458 FSSIDDVF
-467 KESPAVLIESA
+467 SSA
-478 YEISTKDNIQTYIT
+478 AIQ
-492 EENLDLSEKQINAL
+492 
-506 LSSKNTLADLY
+506 NTFG
-517 DDWSSDEYLNS
+517 SRERI
-528 YSDVAEL
+528 DVAL
-535 LKITAVKLSEAIDRE
+535 FDGKLSEIE
-550 NLMLFRKENR
+550 
-560 ECANMIDA
+560 
-568 MAAKH
+568 
-573 YENNS
+573 
-578 FKAEAALDELL
+578 DELKRYIFADTPSKIAIITVHQYDSQYTKSIEYLSLSDAIRQMNELKYTAFSEMGEQISAPRAAEIEQGNDKWVYSL
-589 EKYSFE
+589 EFDLDYNTVRIYTSTDDYINIGIEEALGVVSNHSEEEIISELKKVAEKEEKQALERSVEEGIIGSMGYSIDEMDKAFEAENSRTDYGNKLADNGVFIGNSEKKIENSPVGNYDEELKKAAEYLKAYNEREFDISPDDEPFTADNLNHIGLGYTELGDNADYSFE
-595 RIQTIAAAN
+595 
-604 VVELYDRLQD
+604 V
-614 RRISEENYN
+614 
-623 WGKSVLNALPD
+623 
-634 NYRVEMQP
+634 
-642 VGSNRLTMHTGL
+642 
-654 IDLLANRVRE
+654 
-664 YEARSIEKDQPAP
+664 
-677 ERTAEDISIGDRYR
+677 
-691 YKGADVEVVSIN
+691 
-703 GIYLNDVGI
+703 
-712 SKTERMGNSEYAVT
+712 
-726 SNVDKY
+726 
-732 ELHRNGQY
+732 
-740 LGNGEKAVVSEL
+740 
-752 DMAKKYIGDYLDS
+752 
-765 EFSSEADFSD
+765 
-775 MKHIAIGYTEI
+775 
-786 GSEEQG
+786 
-792 DHSLQMEADLESFS
+792 EADLEKYE
-806 VSYFIDDEL
+806 VRYF
-815 AKTEHYDSLEQMNR
+815 
-829 DHLSV
+829 
-834 LNFEDML
+834 
-841 HVGTT
+841 
-846 ELDRILEEKE
+846 
-856 KNVPVT
+856 
-862 AVLAVSQ
+862 
-869 YDTSRYY
+869 
-876 IANDITEEAVRN
+876 
-888 AIANSDKLFM
+888 
-898 DLCALGGTQI
+898 
-908 TEAEFAQYSQTEGVA
+908 
-923 AFDVNIDEQTM
+923 
-934 HVYGAENP
+934 
-942 IVSFKEI
+942 
-949 RGIDEI
+949 
-955 ADALD
+955 
-960 LENITLTFSVVT
+960 
-972 IDDEEPFVVG
+972 
-982 NYVGRYDITAL
+982 L
-993 DEYQEY
+993 DEKLVK
-999 IERTG
+999 T
-1004 KQFADVNVEFYQIGG
+1004 
-1019 DSESVSADDK
+1019 DK
-1029 ECAYISEHLQEVMA
+1029 Y
-1043 HSDALC
+1043 
-1049 LESESYSVETP
+1049 
-1060 QELLDEEVPEQE
+1060 
-1072 EVFEHESEIEWTPIP
+1072 
-1087 ETADDNGSP
+1087 
-1096 TSYATKYNDETFWIS
+1096 
-1111 QNPDGK
+1111 
-1117 FDIEEKDTQGNFS
+1117 
-1130 SINDDFSGF
+1130 
-1139 MRRGEAEQYFEKN
+1139 
-1152 IGEYIAERDEKI
+1152 
-1164 LDAIV
+1164 
-1169 GSISEPTSEQ
+1169 
-1179 REEITRK
+1179 
-1186 NNTLNSFF
+1186 
-1194 NNNPLAVFREI
+1194 
-1205 VKSAGLEPTEDISI
+1205 
-1219 GDTKEIFNSLKSV
+1219 NSLKEMNEQELSN
-1232 DISLMGYTYGL
+1232 L
-1243 EFEPHDDRLSVTDT
+1243 EFDYFV
-1257 ASGRKSEFLWGHAKE
+1257 SEG
-1272 LMYLI
+1272 
-1277 ANENNVSRENL
+1277 NEML
-1288 LHNEVMRGTGF
+1288 DKM
-1299 VDGKFRVEDFYKTN
+1299 
-1313 PEKKDFIDFL
+1313 
-1323 KKEYGIGGH
+1323 
-1332 SGDGPVKFADH
+1332 
-1343 DSKGIEITL
+1343 IE
-1352 TTGKENFTW
+1352 
-1361 NEVAKVISDLMDK
+1361 S
-1374 GEYIT
+1374 
-1379 QKDIDNRIRRAKLT
+1379 
-1393 IDNANEHTDFTSL
+1393 
-1406 VHAHEI
+1406 
-1412 LQKYGIEDPTQDNE
+1412 
-1426 YKIYQLKNS
+1426 
-1435 PENHAIRFEGYSLA
+1435 
-1449 EKHGE
+1449 
-1454 PAKPENYDLVY
+1454 
-1465 TGSLDEFKD
+1465 
-1474 ENKLEAIYTKFNLDR
+1474 
-1489 PEDFK
+1489 
-1494 GHSLSVSDIIVMN
+1494 
-1507 NEANYVDSY
+1507 
-1516 GFVDVSDKFMGK
+1516 
-1528 EKEQINLND
+1528 
-1537 YEKISLVRRTEWN
+1537 
-1550 DRDLSDA
+1550 
-1557 ENPAFEEITASYT
+1557 
-1570 PDEDGSFTKYAFNR
+1570 
-1584 TNSISVD
+1584 
-1591 EWEDENSVSA
+1591 
-1601 EDMLVDIEAHLKN
+1601 
-1614 MRSGVSSSEYYIELI
+1614 
-1629 DHDGNTRRLENN
+1629 
-1641 YFTFIHGEMAG
+1641 GEM
-1652 IVEKSDSPEG
+1652 IIPDVKKTDVQ
-1662 KSAIKSKYTIT
+1662 KIT

-1687 AIDELSNGSD
+1687 AINELYNGTAA
-1697 DEYDWTAFLTA
+1697 EAYDWENYHSAFM
-1708 YKSVM
+1708 SVLN
-1713 EANVQ
+1713 ANVHN
-1718 SDIALPLYK
+1718 DISLPLYK
-1727 SGADKILSKA
+1727 SAAEKILLAAQADLKMITD
-1737 NSNDTETISKSDY
+1737 NEYK
-1750 QNALACLDM
+1750 NALSCLDM
-1759 VLKNGHLLKNP
+1759 VLKNGQMLENP
-1770 EEKEIEQF
+1770 KEQEIEQF
-1778 SFFSPRSN
+1778 SFFSAKNHYVSMDEINPSKHRDAENDNSPKPENKESTALKSDYTINESN
-1786 YISTD
+1786 YGD
-1791 EIKPINVSHKN
+1791 
-1802 TEKENPITS
+1802 
-1811 KQDSITFSRPD
+1811 F
-1822 SVNFTIT
+1822 
-1829 ESTFSNLGGDK
+1829 GGDK

-1850 RLLKQIEGEKRSAT
+1850 RLLKQVESEKRSAT
-1864 PDEQQ
+1864 PEEQQ

-1888 TDWSKEYAELKTLLT
+1888 NDWSNEYAELKRLLT
-1903 PEEYSS
+1903 PEEYAS
-1909 ARSSTLNAHYTSY
+1909 ARASTLNAHFTSY
-1922 TIISSIYSALGNMGF
+1922 TVINSIYSALENMGF
-1937 KGGKI
+1937 NGGKI

-1957 EEMRNNSQLSGVELD
+1957 EEMRNNSKLSGVELD

-1990 KGYEDTNFEN
+1990 KGYENTTFEN
-2000 NSFDV
+2000 NSFDI

-2010 PFGSYKVNDKEY
+2010 PFGSYKVNDKDY
-2022 NKQNMLIHDYFFSKT
+2022 NNQNMYIHDYFFAKT
-2037 LDKVRPGGIIA
+2037 LDKVRPGGIVA

-2059 NSEVRKYLAERAELL
+2059 SPEVRKYLAERAELL
-2074 GAIRLPNTAFKNNAG
+2074 GAIRLPNTAFKQNAG

-2094 DIIFLQKREKPI
+2094 DIIFLQKREKPV
-2106 SVEQNTPD
+2106 SVEQNTPE
-2114 WVFKDILDNG
+2114 WVFKDILENG

-2132 DHPEMILGQ
+2132 DHPEMILGE
-2141 MAEGNKMFGN
+2141 MVEGNKLYGN
-2151 GTTCIPFDGA
+2151 QANATMCVPIEGA
-2161 DLKEQLAA
+2161 DLKEQLAV
-2169 AIQNIKGKYN
+2169 AIQNIKGEYN
-2179 KTVKSAERENASH
+2179 EAVKLSERENASH
-2192 ADTVSC
+2192 LDTVPC
-2198 PPDAPKYSYVI
+2198 PPDAPKYGYVI
-2209 SDDKLYYHK
+2209 SDDTLYYHE
-2218 AGDTMEL
+2218 AEDTMER
-2225 VDTKDTDRIKAMT
+2225 VNDEKNIDRIKAMT
-2238 QLRDGVHELLD
+2238 QLRDSVHELLD
-2249 LQINNYNGENEVK
+2249 LQINNYNGDNEVK
-2262 ISDAQ
+2262 ISEAQ
-2267 NKLSKDYDDFVDRFG
+2267 NKLSKDYDDFVELFG

-2380 QINMRWES
+2380 QKNMRWES

-2397 RAKLAAA
+2397 RTKLAAA

-2509 AEIRERVKDENGIEI
+2509 AEIRERVKDENGIEV

-2579 RLREYDGSHLNF
+2579 RLREYDGSHLHF
-2591 VGMNSNIALKPHQ
+2591 VGMNSNIVLKPHQ

-3100 TASNSAVMAL
+3100 TASNSAVMA
-3110 SGKITEI
+3110 SNGKISEI

-3463 LMKEEEGLQAICAD
+3463 LMKEEEELQAICAD

-3626 MFPNIKDYDYK
+3626 MFPNIKDYNYK
-3637 LVETNIDT
+3637 LVDT
-3645 EIDED
+3645 DLDAEIDEN
-3650 ERGEDKKEI
+3650 ERCMAEKEMS
-3659 NR
+3659 R

>member
-116 IVEGKKGRI
+116 IVEGEKGRI
-125 TVGGSEL
+125 TVSGSEI

-139 IELERNGSA
+139 IEQERNGYAKVSF
-148 EIAYEI
+148 EIS
-154 ALTSDAYDDIYYICD
+154 LTSDAFDEIYYLSD
-169 QNGNAYYD
+169 KSGNAYYD
-177 EDGFAPTFNH
+177 ADGVVPTFNH
-187 VDDAERYAQIHHIPI
+187 VDDAAEYAKAHNISISTDEAQI
-202 TVDETLMNHWR
+202 NQWR
-213 EIEHTDKIRHDNSEL
+213 EIERADKIRHDNAEL
-228 VSAFPKSGE
+228 VTLFPRMGND
-237 EYPDHFLYNAEGKSF
+237 YPDHFTYNSDGNSF
-252 QWIYYNPDGNFGEG
+252 EWIYYNPDGNFGEG
-266 EFVQKNIYEQDI
+266 EFVCKAIYEQDI
-278 IAAYNAKLT
+278 IAAYNAKI
-287 SPDEATGRNEF
+287 SAADETTGRNEF
-298 IYSLFSSCEE
+298 IYSLFNSCEE
-308 TVISSDT
+308 YIISSDT
-315 EAFTAM
+315 EAFTSA
-321 AKEYIN
+321 ARNYIN
-327 RPTGTIE
+327 KPENTLE
-334 LYGIVENG
+334 FYGIAENSS
-342 TNISSIDMLI
+342 NIIDVDRLI
-352 SALEENCPAVLSE
+352 SALEE
-365 KEKTEDIVITE
+365 K
-376 NSDELIID
+376 
-384 GYEGTWY
+384 
-391 VVDTETVDGKE
+391 
-402 LFLLENEE
+402 
-410 YGDETFGIII
+410 
-420 DKDRNVLVG
+420 
-429 EAWNGFSDYHEKYDN
+429 
-444 ITLEEKLANKVGDE
+444 
-458 WKAFLDDMK
+458 
-467 KESPAVLIESA
+467 SPAVRSSEEEKANIIHNSFEVIINAHDFSKEAIKFLRRTERFMVKDDIFMVDENIIKQKFHIMYGDVSRATKRLFGVKFKDVLDELNLVIKQNTQLSVKKPNVFEEYYDNNSPVGNIVHDDNLSLSERLYNIAKQELEEYESSLDTAEKAKAAAYELTVKRDILAYIEYDLSSDIADPDVQSAIESLIKTGSPLSVYYNEWLKNEYDNRMEA
-478 YEISTKDNIQTYIT
+478 VRMTAADVHRTEVQHIQKNMTKVLENKLPDGMAVFKPDVSIAIENSSTSIHAAFEEINKNHEFSSVAVQFLNRAEKIMMVNNFSSIDDVFSSAAIQ
-492 EENLDLSEKQINAL
+492 
-506 LSSKNTLADLY
+506 NTFG
-517 DDWSSDEYLNS
+517 SRERI
-528 YSDVAEL
+528 DVAL
-535 LKITAVKLSEAIDRE
+535 FDGKLSEIEDELKRYIFADTPSKIAIITVHQYDSQYTKSIE
-550 NLMLFRKENR
+550 NLSLSDAIRQMNDVKYTAFSEMGEQISTPRAAEIEQGNDKWAYSLDFDLDYNTVRIYTSTDDYINIGIEEALGVVSNHSEEEIISELKKIAEKKEKQALERSVEEGVIGSLGYSIDEMDKAFEAENSRTDYGNKLADNGVFIGNSEKGIENSPEGNYDEELKKAAEYLKAYNER
-560 ECANMIDA
+560 EFDISPDDEPFTADN
-568 MAAKH
+568 
-573 YENNS
+573 
-578 FKAEAALDELL
+578 LDHIGLGYTELGDNAD
-589 EKYSFE
+589 YSFE
-595 RIQTIAAAN
+595 
-604 VVELYDRLQD
+604 V
-614 RRISEENYN
+614 
-623 WGKSVLNALPD
+623 
-634 NYRVEMQP
+634 
-642 VGSNRLTMHTGL
+642 
-654 IDLLANRVRE
+654 
-664 YEARSIEKDQPAP
+664 
-677 ERTAEDISIGDRYR
+677 
-691 YKGADVEVVSIN
+691 
-703 GIYLNDVGI
+703 
-712 SKTERMGNSEYAVT
+712 
-726 SNVDKY
+726 
-732 ELHRNGQY
+732 
-740 LGNGEKAVVSEL
+740 
-752 DMAKKYIGDYLDS
+752 
-765 EFSSEADFSD
+765 
-775 MKHIAIGYTEI
+775 
-786 GSEEQG
+786 
-792 DHSLQMEADLESFS
+792 EADLEKYE
-806 VSYFIDDEL
+806 VRYF
-815 AKTEHYDSLEQMNR
+815 
-829 DHLSV
+829 
-834 LNFEDML
+834 
-841 HVGTT
+841 
-846 ELDRILEEKE
+846 
-856 KNVPVT
+856 
-862 AVLAVSQ
+862 
-869 YDTSRYY
+869 
-876 IANDITEEAVRN
+876 
-888 AIANSDKLFM
+888 
-898 DLCALGGTQI
+898 
-908 TEAEFAQYSQTEGVA
+908 
-923 AFDVNIDEQTM
+923 
-934 HVYGAENP
+934 
-942 IVSFKEI
+942 
-949 RGIDEI
+949 
-955 ADALD
+955 
-960 LENITLTFSVVT
+960 
-972 IDDEEPFVVG
+972 
-982 NYVGRYDITAL
+982 L
-993 DEYQEY
+993 DEKLVK
-999 IERTG
+999 T
-1004 KQFADVNVEFYQIGG
+1004 
-1019 DSESVSADDK
+1019 DK
-1029 ECAYISEHLQEVMA
+1029 Y
-1043 HSDALC
+1043 
-1049 LESESYSVETP
+1049 
-1060 QELLDEEVPEQE
+1060 
-1072 EVFEHESEIEWTPIP
+1072 
-1087 ETADDNGSP
+1087 
-1096 TSYATKYNDETFWIS
+1096 
-1111 QNPDGK
+1111 
-1117 FDIEEKDTQGNFS
+1117 
-1130 SINDDFSGF
+1130 
-1139 MRRGEAEQYFEKN
+1139 
-1152 IGEYIAERDEKI
+1152 
-1164 LDAIV
+1164 
-1169 GSISEPTSEQ
+1169 
-1179 REEITRK
+1179 
-1186 NNTLNSFF
+1186 
-1194 NNNPLAVFREI
+1194 
-1205 VKSAGLEPTEDISI
+1205 
-1219 GDTKEIFNSLKSV
+1219 NSLKEMNEQELSN
-1232 DISLMGYTYGL
+1232 L
-1243 EFEPHDDRLSVTDT
+1243 EFDYFV
-1257 ASGRKSEFLWGHAKE
+1257 SEG
-1272 LMYLI
+1272 
-1277 ANENNVSRENL
+1277 NEML
-1288 LHNEVMRGTGF
+1288 DKM
-1299 VDGKFRVEDFYKTN
+1299 
-1313 PEKKDFIDFL
+1313 
-1323 KKEYGIGGH
+1323 
-1332 SGDGPVKFADH
+1332 
-1343 DSKGIEITL
+1343 IE
-1352 TTGKENFTW
+1352 
-1361 NEVAKVISDLMDK
+1361 S
-1374 GEYIT
+1374 
-1379 QKDIDNRIRRAKLT
+1379 
-1393 IDNANEHTDFTSL
+1393 
-1406 VHAHEI
+1406 
-1412 LQKYGIEDPTQDNE
+1412 
-1426 YKIYQLKNS
+1426 
-1435 PENHAIRFEGYSLA
+1435 
-1449 EKHGE
+1449 
-1454 PAKPENYDLVY
+1454 
-1465 TGSLDEFKD
+1465 
-1474 ENKLEAIYTKFNLDR
+1474 
-1489 PEDFK
+1489 
-1494 GHSLSVSDIIVMN
+1494 
-1507 NEANYVDSY
+1507 
-1516 GFVDVSDKFMGK
+1516 
-1528 EKEQINLND
+1528 
-1537 YEKISLVRRTEWN
+1537 
-1550 DRDLSDA
+1550 
-1557 ENPAFEEITASYT
+1557 
-1570 PDEDGSFTKYAFNR
+1570 
-1584 TNSISVD
+1584 
-1591 EWEDENSVSA
+1591 
-1601 EDMLVDIEAHLKN
+1601 
-1614 MRSGVSSSEYYIELI
+1614 
-1629 DHDGNTRRLENN
+1629 
-1641 YFTFIHGEMAG
+1641 GEM
-1652 IVEKSDSPEG
+1652 IIPDVKKSDVQ
-1662 KSAIKSKYTIT
+1662 KIT

-1802 TEKENPITS
+1802 TEKENPITT
-1811 KQDSITFSRPD
+1811 KQDSITFSQPD

-1888 TDWSKEYAELKTLLT
+1888 TDWSKEYTELKTLLT

-1922 TIISSIYSALGNMGF
+1922 TIISSIYSALDNMGF

-2249 LQINNYNGENEVK
+2249 LQINNYNGKNEVK

-2380 QINMRWES
+2380 QKNMRWES

-2437 IDPEYIRQ
+2437 IEPEYIRQ

-2458 NSIEVIYSEA
+2458 NSIEMIYSEA

-3071 GSKPPKNFKA
+3071 GNKPPKNFKA

-3100 TASNSAVMAL
+3100 TASNSAVMA
-3110 SGKITEI
+3110 SNGKISEI

-3282 DYAEVKALCAGNPLI
+3282 DYAEVKALCAGNPN
-3297 KEKIDLE
+3297 
-3304 TEITKLNV
+3304 TTRG
-3312 LKSSFLSQ
+3312 
-3320 KYAVQDKAYTILP
+3320 AC
-3333 REKSVKETYIDK
+3333 
-3345 LKKDVEFAE
+3345 
-3354 KEQPLQNEDGKNY
+3354 EQ
-3367 YPVTVGDK
+3367 
-3375 KYHEKDAAGEAIRQA
+3375 RA
-3390 ILDNK
+3390 ILRC
-3395 DILQGKEV
+3395 LC
-3403 HIGSYR
+3403 R
-3409 GFEMTAFLDVFSKK
+3409 TASQYYVVLFCFFK
-3423 IKVNLQGATNH
+3423 
-3434 YGELNMDINVK
+3434 
-3445 AGGNI
+3445 
-3450 IRLDNVINSIGIT
+3450 
-3463 LMKEEEGLQAICAD
+3463 
-3477 IEQAKAA
+3477 
-3484 ADAVFPQEQELAAK
+3484 
-3498 EKRLEEVNAQLAS
+3498 AQLS
-3511 IKVNTQDR
+3511 SHRQDYK
-3519 SSELYAALVDI
+3519 SQHHYLSHTEQLYKLLRYYAE
-3530 CPALQYS
+3530 YS
-3537 KEFHCKYEAG
+3537 K
-3547 EGIEPLCI
+3547 
-3555 ERNGDV
+3555 
-3561 VFVAHTY
+3561 
-3568 TQNGDLMYDPA
+3568 Q
-3579 IEFYFDSKNQKA
+3579 
-3591 EALSY
+3591 
-3596 ELSGMGM
+3596 
-3603 YQDFRDGNLP
+3603 
-3613 NEKADVE
+3613 
-3620 EMALET
+3620 
-3626 MFPNIKDYDYK
+3626 
-3637 LVETNIDT
+3637 
-3645 EIDED
+3645 
-3650 ERGEDKKEI
+3650 
-3659 NR
+3659 

>member
-34 DKEQIPYSGRISE
+34 DKEQIPYSGRISD
-47 YKSTITVSGDENF
+47 YKATITVSGDENF

-116 IVEGKKGRI
+116 IVEGEKGRI
-125 TVGGSEL
+125 TVGGSEI

-139 IELERNGSA
+139 IEQERNGYAKVSF
-148 EIAYEI
+148 EIS
-154 ALTSDAYDDIYYICD
+154 LTSDAFDEIYYLSD
-169 QNGNAYYD
+169 KSGNAYYD
-177 EDGFAPTFNH
+177 TDGVVPTFNY
-187 VDDAERYAQIHHIPI
+187 VDDAAEYAKAHNISISTDEAQI
-202 TVDETLMNHWR
+202 NQWR
-213 EIEHTDKIRHDNSEL
+213 EIERADKIRHDNAKL
-228 VSAFPKSGE
+228 VTSFPRMGND
-237 EYPDHFLYNAEGKSF
+237 YPDHFTYNSDGNSF
-252 QWIYYNPDGNFGEG
+252 EWIYYNPDGNFGEG
-266 EFVQKNIYEQDI
+266 EFVCKAIYEQDI
-278 IAAYNAKLT
+278 IAAYNAKI
-287 SPDEATGRNEF
+287 SAADETTGRNEF

-308 TVISSDT
+308 YIISSDT
-315 EAFTAM
+315 EAFTSA
-321 AKEYIN
+321 ARNYIN
-327 RPTGTIE
+327 KPENTLE
-334 LYGIVENG
+334 FYGIAENSS
-342 TNISSIDMLI
+342 NITAVDRLI
-352 SALEENCPAVLSE
+352 SALEEKSSAVRSAE
-365 KEKTEDIVITE
+365 ESRNNSVINE
-376 NSDELIID
+376 QSDNIAIEGHI
-384 GYEGTWY
+384 GTWY
-391 VVDTETVDGKE
+391 VIDSDIIDGKKMY
-402 LFLLENEE
+402 LLENEI
-410 YGDETFGIII
+410 YGDESACIIV
-420 DKDRNVLVG
+420 DEYKNVIMADV
-429 EAWNGFSDYHEKYDN
+429 WNGFEEYYDKNSPVGNIVHDDNLSLSERLYNIASQELEEYENSLDTAEKAKAAAYELTVKRDILAYIEFDLSSDIADPDVQSAIENLIKTGSPLSVYYNEWLKNEYDN
-444 ITLEEKLANKVGDE
+444 RMEAVRMTAADVHRTEIQHKEERTTEFPAATPSKIALITVHQYDSQYTKSIEYLSLSDAIRQMNELKYTAFSEMGEQISAPRAAEIEQGNDKWVYSLEFDLDYNTVRIYTSTDDYINIGIEEALSIVSNHSEEEIISELKKVAEKEEKQALERSVEEGIIGSMGYSIDE
-458 WKAFLDDMK
+458 MDKAFEAENSRTDYGNKL
-467 KESPAVLIESA
+467 A
-478 YEISTKDNIQTYIT
+478 DNGVFIG
-492 EENLDLSEKQINAL
+492 NSEKEIEN
-506 LSSKNTLADLY
+506 SPVGNY
-517 DDWSSDEYLNS
+517 DEELKKAAEYLKAYNEREFDIS
-528 YSDVAEL
+528 PDDEPFTADNLNHIGLGYTEL
-535 LKITAVKLSEAIDRE
+535 GDNAD
-550 NLMLFRKENR
+550 
-560 ECANMIDA
+560 
-568 MAAKH
+568 
-573 YENNS
+573 
-578 FKAEAALDELL
+578 
-589 EKYSFE
+589 YSFE
-595 RIQTIAAAN
+595 
-604 VVELYDRLQD
+604 V
-614 RRISEENYN
+614 
-623 WGKSVLNALPD
+623 
-634 NYRVEMQP
+634 
-642 VGSNRLTMHTGL
+642 
-654 IDLLANRVRE
+654 
-664 YEARSIEKDQPAP
+664 
-677 ERTAEDISIGDRYR
+677 
-691 YKGADVEVVSIN
+691 
-703 GIYLNDVGI
+703 
-712 SKTERMGNSEYAVT
+712 
-726 SNVDKY
+726 
-732 ELHRNGQY
+732 
-740 LGNGEKAVVSEL
+740 
-752 DMAKKYIGDYLDS
+752 
-765 EFSSEADFSD
+765 
-775 MKHIAIGYTEI
+775 
-786 GSEEQG
+786 
-792 DHSLQMEADLESFS
+792 EADLEKYE
-806 VSYFIDDEL
+806 VRYF
-815 AKTEHYDSLEQMNR
+815 
-829 DHLSV
+829 
-834 LNFEDML
+834 
-841 HVGTT
+841 
-846 ELDRILEEKE
+846 
-856 KNVPVT
+856 
-862 AVLAVSQ
+862 
-869 YDTSRYY
+869 
-876 IANDITEEAVRN
+876 
-888 AIANSDKLFM
+888 
-898 DLCALGGTQI
+898 
-908 TEAEFAQYSQTEGVA
+908 
-923 AFDVNIDEQTM
+923 
-934 HVYGAENP
+934 
-942 IVSFKEI
+942 
-949 RGIDEI
+949 
-955 ADALD
+955 
-960 LENITLTFSVVT
+960 
-972 IDDEEPFVVG
+972 
-982 NYVGRYDITAL
+982 L
-993 DEYQEY
+993 DEKLVK
-999 IERTG
+999 T
-1004 KQFADVNVEFYQIGG
+1004 
-1019 DSESVSADDK
+1019 DK
-1029 ECAYISEHLQEVMA
+1029 Y
-1043 HSDALC
+1043 
-1049 LESESYSVETP
+1049 
-1060 QELLDEEVPEQE
+1060 
-1072 EVFEHESEIEWTPIP
+1072 
-1087 ETADDNGSP
+1087 
-1096 TSYATKYNDETFWIS
+1096 
-1111 QNPDGK
+1111 
-1117 FDIEEKDTQGNFS
+1117 
-1130 SINDDFSGF
+1130 
-1139 MRRGEAEQYFEKN
+1139 
-1152 IGEYIAERDEKI
+1152 
-1164 LDAIV
+1164 
-1169 GSISEPTSEQ
+1169 
-1179 REEITRK
+1179 
-1186 NNTLNSFF
+1186 
-1194 NNNPLAVFREI
+1194 
-1205 VKSAGLEPTEDISI
+1205 
-1219 GDTKEIFNSLKSV
+1219 NSLKEMNEQELSN
-1232 DISLMGYTYGL
+1232 L
-1243 EFEPHDDRLSVTDT
+1243 EFDYFV
-1257 ASGRKSEFLWGHAKE
+1257 SEG
-1272 LMYLI
+1272 
-1277 ANENNVSRENL
+1277 NEML
-1288 LHNEVMRGTGF
+1288 DKM
-1299 VDGKFRVEDFYKTN
+1299 
-1313 PEKKDFIDFL
+1313 
-1323 KKEYGIGGH
+1323 
-1332 SGDGPVKFADH
+1332 
-1343 DSKGIEITL
+1343 IE
-1352 TTGKENFTW
+1352 
-1361 NEVAKVISDLMDK
+1361 S
-1374 GEYIT
+1374 
-1379 QKDIDNRIRRAKLT
+1379 
-1393 IDNANEHTDFTSL
+1393 
-1406 VHAHEI
+1406 
-1412 LQKYGIEDPTQDNE
+1412 
-1426 YKIYQLKNS
+1426 
-1435 PENHAIRFEGYSLA
+1435 
-1449 EKHGE
+1449 
-1454 PAKPENYDLVY
+1454 
-1465 TGSLDEFKD
+1465 
-1474 ENKLEAIYTKFNLDR
+1474 
-1489 PEDFK
+1489 
-1494 GHSLSVSDIIVMN
+1494 
-1507 NEANYVDSY
+1507 
-1516 GFVDVSDKFMGK
+1516 
-1528 EKEQINLND
+1528 
-1537 YEKISLVRRTEWN
+1537 
-1550 DRDLSDA
+1550 
-1557 ENPAFEEITASYT
+1557 
-1570 PDEDGSFTKYAFNR
+1570 
-1584 TNSISVD
+1584 
-1591 EWEDENSVSA
+1591 
-1601 EDMLVDIEAHLKN
+1601 
-1614 MRSGVSSSEYYIELI
+1614 
-1629 DHDGNTRRLENN
+1629 
-1641 YFTFIHGEMAG
+1641 GEM
-1652 IVEKSDSPEG
+1652 IIPDVKKTDVQ
-1662 KSAIKSKYTIT
+1662 KIT
-1673 NEKNSYMIV
+1673 NEKSSYMIV

-1687 AIDELSNGSD
+1687 AINELYNGTAA
-1697 DEYDWTAFLTA
+1697 EAYDWENYHSAFM
-1708 YKSVM
+1708 SVLN
-1713 EANVQ
+1713 ANVHN
-1718 SDIALPLYK
+1718 DISLPLYK
-1727 SGADKILSKA
+1727 SAAEKILLAAQADLGMITDNEYK
-1737 NSNDTETISKSDY
+1737 
-1750 QNALACLDM
+1750 NALSCLDM
-1759 VLKNGHLLKNP
+1759 VLKNGQMLENP
-1770 EEKEIEQF
+1770 KEQEIEQF
-1778 SFFSPRSN
+1778 SFFSAKNHYVSMDEINPSKHRDAENDNSPKPENKESTALKSDYTINESN
-1786 YISTD
+1786 YGD
-1791 EIKPINVSHKN
+1791 
-1802 TEKENPITS
+1802 
-1811 KQDSITFSRPD
+1811 F
-1822 SVNFTIT
+1822 
-1829 ESTFSNLGGDK
+1829 GGDK

-1850 RLLKQIEGEKRSAT
+1850 RLLKQVESEKRSAT
-1864 PDEQQ
+1864 PEEQQ

-1888 TDWSKEYAELKTLLT
+1888 NDWSNEYAELKRLLT
-1903 PEEYSS
+1903 PEEYAS
-1909 ARSSTLNAHYTSY
+1909 ARASTLNAHFTSY
-1922 TIISSIYSALGNMGF
+1922 TVINSIYSALENMGF
-1937 KGGKI
+1937 NGGKI

-1957 EEMRNNSQLSGVELD
+1957 EEMRNNSKLSGVELD

-1990 KGYEDTNFEN
+1990 KGYENTTFEN
-2000 NSFDV
+2000 NSFDI

-2010 PFGSYKVNDKEY
+2010 PFGSYKVNDKDY
-2022 NKQNMLIHDYFFSKT
+2022 NNQNMYIHDYFFAKT
-2037 LDKVRPGGIIA
+2037 LDKVRPGGIVA

-2059 NSEVRKYLAERAELL
+2059 SPEVRKYLAERAELL
-2074 GAIRLPNTAFKNNAG
+2074 GAIRLPNTAFKQNAG

-2094 DIIFLQKREKPI
+2094 DIIFLQKREKPV
-2106 SVEQNTPD
+2106 SVEQNTPE
-2114 WVFKDILDNG
+2114 WVFKDILENG

-2132 DHPEMILGQ
+2132 DHPEMILGE
-2141 MAEGNKMFGN
+2141 MVEGNKLYGN
-2151 GTTCIPFDGA
+2151 QANATMCVPIEGA
-2161 DLKEQLAA
+2161 DLKEQLAV
-2169 AIQNIKGKYN
+2169 AIQNIKGEYN
-2179 KTVKSAERENASH
+2179 EAVKLSERENASH
-2192 ADTVSC
+2192 LDTVPC
-2198 PPDAPKYSYVI
+2198 PPDAPKYGYVI
-2209 SDDKLYYHK
+2209 SDDTLYYHE
-2218 AGDTMEL
+2218 AEDTMER
-2225 VDTKDTDRIKAMT
+2225 VNDEKNIDRIKAMT
-2238 QLRDGVHELLD
+2238 QLRDSVHELLD
-2249 LQINNYNGENEVK
+2249 LQINNYNGDNEVK
-2262 ISDAQ
+2262 ISEAQ
-2267 NKLSKDYDDFVDRFG
+2267 NKLSKDYDDFVELFG

-2380 QINMRWES
+2380 QKNMRWES

-2474 EGYQHSYG
+2474 DGYQHSYG

-3081 GGVFDGD
+3081 GGVFDED
-3088 IIMLHT
+3088 IIMIHT

-3100 TASNSAVMAL
+3100 TASNSAVIAS
-3110 SGKITEI
+3110 SGKISEI
-3117 PEEMWT
+3117 PEETWS

-3333 REKSVKETYIDK
+3333 REKSVKEIYIDK

-3537 KEFHCKYEAG
+3537 KEFYCKYEAE
-3547 EGIEPLCI
+3547 EGIEPLYI

-3579 IEFYFDSKNQKA
+3579 IEFSFDSENQKA
-3591 EALSY
+3591 DALSY

-3613 NEKADVE
+3613 NDKADVE
-3620 EMALET
+3620 EMVLET
-3626 MFPNIKDYDYK
+3626 MFVNIKDYDYK
-3637 LVETNIDT
+3637 LIETNIDT

-3650 ERGEDKKEI
+3650 ERGEDKKDRLSSQVQQ
-3659 NR
+3659 NQ

>member
-116 IVEGKKGRI
+116 IVEGEKGRI

-139 IELERNGSA
+139 IELERNGNA

-154 ALTSDAYDDIYYICD
+154 ALTSDAFDDIYYICD

-228 VSAFPKSGE
+228 VAAFPKSGE

-327 RPTGTIE
+327 KPTGTIE

-352 SALEENCPAVLSE
+352 SALEENCPAVHSE

-376 NSDELIID
+376 NSDEIIID

-429 EAWNGFSDYHEKYDN
+429 EVWNGFSDYHEKYDN
-444 ITLEEKLANKVGDE
+444 ITPEEKLANKVEAE

-467 KESPAVLIESA
+467 NESPAVLIESA

-492 EENLDLSEKQINAL
+492 EENLELTEKQINAL
-506 LSSKNTLADLY
+506 LSSPNTLNDLY

-535 LKITAVKLSEAIDRE
+535 LKITADKLSEAIDRE

-604 VVELYDRLQD
+604 VVELYGRLHDGRIDRN
-614 RRISEENYN
+614 NYEWAKN
-623 WGKSVLNALPD
+623 VIDALPEHIKA
-634 NYRVEMQP
+634 EMQP

-654 IDLLANRVRE
+654 IDLLTNRVRE
-664 YEARSIEKDQPAP
+664 YEAKSFEKEQEQSAP
-677 ERTAEDISIGDRYR
+677 ERNAEDIAIGDRYR
-691 YKGADVEVVSIN
+691 YKGADVEVVSMN
-703 GIYLNDVGI
+703 GIYPNDVGI
-712 SKTERMGNSEYAVT
+712 SKNERMGNSEYAIT

-732 ELHRNGQY
+732 ELHRNGIY
-740 LGNGEKAVVSEL
+740 LGNVEKTVVSEL
-752 DMAKKYIGDYLDS
+752 DIAKKYIEDFHIREYGDES
-765 EFSSEADFSD
+765 TDFSD
-775 MKHIAIGYTEI
+775 LSNIGLVYTTL
-786 GSEEQG
+786 G
-792 DHSLQMEADLESFS
+792 DEGEHEFQVTANLVDQS
-806 VSYFIDDEL
+806 VSYSIDGEIVRTDI
-815 AKTEHYDSLEQMNR
+815 YDSLADMIEK
-829 DHLSV
+829 DLSF
-834 LNFEDML
+834 LDFDYFQ
-841 HVGTT
+841 T
-846 ELDRILEEKE
+846 EGYKELEKKYSQKE
-856 KNVPVT
+856 EVK

-869 YDTSRYY
+869 YDTDKYY

-898 DLCALGGTQI
+898 ELCALGGTQI
-908 TEAEFAQYSQTEGVA
+908 TEVEFAQYSQTEGIA
-923 AFDVNIDEQTM
+923 AIDVNIDEQTM
-934 HVYGAENP
+934 HVYGSG
-942 IVSFKEI
+942 IVSFKDI
-949 RGIDEI
+949 KGIDDI
-955 ADALD
+955 AETLD
-960 LENITLTFSVVT
+960 LENNTLTFSVVT
-972 IDDEEPFVVG
+972 IDDEEPVVVG
-982 NYVGRYDITAL
+982 NYVGKYDITAL

-1029 ECAYISEHLQEVMA
+1029 ECAYISEHLQEVME

-1060 QELLDEEVPEQE
+1060 QELLDEEETEQE
-1072 EVFEHESEIEWTPIP
+1072 EVIEHESEIEWTPIP
-1087 ETADDNGSP
+1087 ETADDNGRP
-1096 TSYATKYNDETFWIS
+1096 TSYAAKYNDEMFWIS

-1117 FDIEEKDTQGNFS
+1117 FDIEEKDSQGNFS
-1130 SINDDFSGF
+1130 PINDDFSGF
-1139 MRRGEAEQYFEKN
+1139 MRRGEAEQYFEEN

-1169 GSISEPTSEQ
+1169 GSITEPTPEQ

-1232 DISLMGYTYGL
+1232 DISIMGYTYSL
-1243 EFEPHDDRLSVTDT
+1243 EFEPHDDRLSVTNR
-1257 ASGRKSEFLWGHAKE
+1257 ASGRTSEFLLGHVKE

-1277 ANENNVSRENL
+1277 ANENNISRENL
-1288 LHNEVMRGTGF
+1288 IYNEVMRGTGF
-1299 VDGKFRVEDFYKTN
+1299 EDGKFRVADFYQAN
-1313 PEKKDFIDFL
+1313 PSKKDFADFL
-1323 KKEYGIGGH
+1323 KNEYGIGGH

-1361 NEVAKVISDLMDK
+1361 NDVAKIISELIEK

-1379 QKDIDNRIRRAKLT
+1379 QKDIDDRIRRAKLT
-1393 IDNANEHTDFTSL
+1393 IDNANEHT
-1406 VHAHEI
+1406 
-1412 LQKYGIEDPTQDNE
+1412 
-1426 YKIYQLKNS
+1426 
-1435 PENHAIRFEGYSLA
+1435 
-1449 EKHGE
+1449 
-1454 PAKPENYDLVY
+1454 
-1465 TGSLDEFKD
+1465 
-1474 ENKLEAIYTKFNLDR
+1474 
-1489 PEDFK
+1489 
-1494 GHSLSVSDIIVMN
+1494 
-1507 NEANYVDSY
+1507 
-1516 GFVDVSDKFMGK
+1516 
-1528 EKEQINLND
+1528 
-1537 YEKISLVRRTEWN
+1537 
-1550 DRDLSDA
+1550 
-1557 ENPAFEEITASYT
+1557 
-1570 PDEDGSFTKYAFNR
+1570 
-1584 TNSISVD
+1584 
-1591 EWEDENSVSA
+1591 
-1601 EDMLVDIEAHLKN
+1601 
-1614 MRSGVSSSEYYIELI
+1614 
-1629 DHDGNTRRLENN
+1629 
-1641 YFTFIHGEMAG
+1641 
-1652 IVEKSDSPEG
+1652 DSPEG

-1697 DEYDWTAFLTA
+1697 DEYDWSAFLTA
-1708 YKSVM
+1708 YKTVLG
-1713 EANVQ
+1713 ANVQ

-1811 KQDSITFSRPD
+1811 KQDSITFSQPD

-1850 RLLKQIEGEKRSAT
+1850 RLLKQIEREKRSAT

-1922 TIISSIYSALGNMGF
+1922 TIISSIYSALDNMGF

-2132 DHPEMILGQ
+2132 DHPEMILGE

-2151 GTTCIPFDGA
+2151 GTTCVPFDGA
-2161 DLKEQLAA
+2161 DIKEQLAA
-2169 AIQNIKGKYN
+2169 AIQNIKGEYN

-2192 ADTVSC
+2192 SETVSC

-2225 VDTKDTDRIKAMT
+2225 VDAKDTDRIKAMT

-2249 LQINNYNGENEVK
+2249 LQINNYNGDNEVK
-2262 ISDAQ
+2262 ISEAQ
-2267 NKLSKDYDDFVDRFG
+2267 NKLSKDYDDFVELFG

-2380 QINMRWES
+2380 QKNMRWES

-2509 AEIRERVKDENGIEI
+2509 AEIRERVKDENGIEV

-2559 ATPERRE
+2559 ANPERRE

-2931 EMHNINVPATKMQA
+2931 EMHNINVPATKMQS

-3071 GSKPPKNFKA
+3071 GSKPPKHFKA

-3110 SGKITEI
+3110 SGKISEI

-3123 KLHHSPTETFE
+3123 KLHHSPTEAFE

-3390 ILDNK
+3390 VLDNK

-3626 MFPNIKDYDYK
+3626 MFPNIKDYNYK
-3637 LVETNIDT
+3637 LVDT
-3645 EIDED
+3645 DLDAEIDEN
-3650 ERGEDKKEI
+3650 ERCMTEKEMS
-3659 NR
+3659 R

>member
-34 DKEQIPYSGRISE
+34 EKEQIPYSGRINE
-47 YKSTITVSGDENF
+47 YKSTITVSGEENF
-60 KRASEILDKIKAENP
+60 KRASEILDRIKSENP

-83 YKYIRDKRIIS
+83 YKYIKDKRIIPI
-94 MDADVVDKIAA
+94 DADIVDKIAA

-116 IVEGKKGRI
+116 IVEGEKGRI
-125 TVGGSEL
+125 TVSGSEI

-139 IELERNGSA
+139 IEQERNGYAKVSF
-148 EIAYEI
+148 EIS
-154 ALTSDAYDDIYYICD
+154 LTSDAFDEIYYLSD
-169 QNGNAYYD
+169 KSGNAYYD
-177 EDGFAPTFNH
+177 ADGVVPTFNH
-187 VDDAERYAQIHHIPI
+187 VDDAAEYAKAHNISISTDEAQI
-202 TVDETLMNHWR
+202 NQWR
-213 EIEHTDKIRHDNSEL
+213 EIERADKIRHDNAEL
-228 VSAFPKSGE
+228 VTLFPRMGND
-237 EYPDHFLYNAEGKSF
+237 YPDHFTYNSDGNSF
-252 QWIYYNPDGNFGEG
+252 EWIYYNPDGNFGEG
-266 EFVQKNIYEQDI
+266 EFVCKAIYEQDI
-278 IAAYNAKLT
+278 IAAYNAKI
-287 SPDEATGRNEF
+287 SAADETTGRNEF
-298 IYSLFSSCEE
+298 IYSLFNSCEE
-308 TVISSDT
+308 YIISSDT
-315 EAFTAM
+315 EAFTSA
-321 AKEYIN
+321 ARNYIN
-327 RPTGTIE
+327 KPENTLE
-334 LYGIVENG
+334 FYGIAENSS
-342 TNISSIDMLI
+342 NIIDVDRLI
-352 SALEENCPAVLSE
+352 SALEEKSPAVRSSEEEKANIIHNSFEVIINAHDFSKEAIKFLRRTERFMVKDNIFMVDENIIKQKFHIMYGDVSRATKRLFGVKFKDVLDELNLVIKQNTQLSVKKPNVFEEYYDNNSPVGNIVHDDNLSLSERLYNIAKQELEEYESSLDTAEKAKAAAYELTVKRDILAYIEYDLSSDIADPDVQSAIESLIKTGSPLSVYYNEWLKNEYDNRMEAVRMTAADVHRTEVQHIQKNMTKVLENKLPDGMAVFKPDVSIAIENSSTSIHAAFEEINKNHEFSSVAVQFLNRAEKIMMVNNFSSIDDVFSSAAIQNTFGSRERIDVALFDGKLSEIEDELKRYIFADTPSKIAIITVHQYDSQYTKSIENLSLSDAIRQMNDVKYTAFSEMGEQISTPRAAEIEQGNDKWAYSLDFDLDYNTVRIYTSTDDYINIGIEEALGVVSNHSEEEIISELKKVAEKKEKQALERSVEEGIIGSMGYSIDEMDKAFEAENSRTDYGNKLADNGVFIGNSE
-365 KEKTEDIVITE
+365 KEIE
-376 NSDELIID
+376 NSPVGNYDE
-384 GYEGTWY
+384 
-391 VVDTETVDGKE
+391 E
-402 LFLLENEE
+402 LKKAAEYLKAYNERE
-410 YGDETFGIII
+410 FDISPDDEPFTA
-420 DKDRNVLVG
+420 D
-429 EAWNGFSDYHEKYDN
+429 
-444 ITLEEKLANKVGDE
+444 
-458 WKAFLDDMK
+458 
-467 KESPAVLIESA
+467 
-478 YEISTKDNIQTYIT
+478 
-492 EENLDLSEKQINAL
+492 NLDHIGLGYTELGDNA
-506 LSSKNTLADLY
+506 D
-517 DDWSSDEYLNS
+517 
-528 YSDVAEL
+528 
-535 LKITAVKLSEAIDRE
+535 
-550 NLMLFRKENR
+550 
-560 ECANMIDA
+560 
-568 MAAKH
+568 
-573 YENNS
+573 
-578 FKAEAALDELL
+578 
-589 EKYSFE
+589 YSFE
-595 RIQTIAAAN
+595 
-604 VVELYDRLQD
+604 V
-614 RRISEENYN
+614 
-623 WGKSVLNALPD
+623 
-634 NYRVEMQP
+634 
-642 VGSNRLTMHTGL
+642 
-654 IDLLANRVRE
+654 
-664 YEARSIEKDQPAP
+664 
-677 ERTAEDISIGDRYR
+677 
-691 YKGADVEVVSIN
+691 
-703 GIYLNDVGI
+703 
-712 SKTERMGNSEYAVT
+712 
-726 SNVDKY
+726 
-732 ELHRNGQY
+732 
-740 LGNGEKAVVSEL
+740 
-752 DMAKKYIGDYLDS
+752 
-765 EFSSEADFSD
+765 
-775 MKHIAIGYTEI
+775 
-786 GSEEQG
+786 
-792 DHSLQMEADLESFS
+792 EADLEKYE
-806 VSYFIDDEL
+806 VRYF
-815 AKTEHYDSLEQMNR
+815 
-829 DHLSV
+829 
-834 LNFEDML
+834 
-841 HVGTT
+841 
-846 ELDRILEEKE
+846 
-856 KNVPVT
+856 
-862 AVLAVSQ
+862 
-869 YDTSRYY
+869 
-876 IANDITEEAVRN
+876 
-888 AIANSDKLFM
+888 
-898 DLCALGGTQI
+898 
-908 TEAEFAQYSQTEGVA
+908 
-923 AFDVNIDEQTM
+923 
-934 HVYGAENP
+934 
-942 IVSFKEI
+942 
-949 RGIDEI
+949 
-955 ADALD
+955 
-960 LENITLTFSVVT
+960 
-972 IDDEEPFVVG
+972 
-982 NYVGRYDITAL
+982 L
-993 DEYQEY
+993 DEKLVK
-999 IERTG
+999 T
-1004 KQFADVNVEFYQIGG
+1004 
-1019 DSESVSADDK
+1019 DK
-1029 ECAYISEHLQEVMA
+1029 Y
-1043 HSDALC
+1043 
-1049 LESESYSVETP
+1049 
-1060 QELLDEEVPEQE
+1060 
-1072 EVFEHESEIEWTPIP
+1072 
-1087 ETADDNGSP
+1087 
-1096 TSYATKYNDETFWIS
+1096 
-1111 QNPDGK
+1111 
-1117 FDIEEKDTQGNFS
+1117 
-1130 SINDDFSGF
+1130 
-1139 MRRGEAEQYFEKN
+1139 
-1152 IGEYIAERDEKI
+1152 
-1164 LDAIV
+1164 
-1169 GSISEPTSEQ
+1169 
-1179 REEITRK
+1179 
-1186 NNTLNSFF
+1186 
-1194 NNNPLAVFREI
+1194 
-1205 VKSAGLEPTEDISI
+1205 
-1219 GDTKEIFNSLKSV
+1219 NSLKEMNEQELSN
-1232 DISLMGYTYGL
+1232 L
-1243 EFEPHDDRLSVTDT
+1243 EFDYFV
-1257 ASGRKSEFLWGHAKE
+1257 SEG
-1272 LMYLI
+1272 
-1277 ANENNVSRENL
+1277 NEML
-1288 LHNEVMRGTGF
+1288 DKM
-1299 VDGKFRVEDFYKTN
+1299 
-1313 PEKKDFIDFL
+1313 
-1323 KKEYGIGGH
+1323 
-1332 SGDGPVKFADH
+1332 
-1343 DSKGIEITL
+1343 IE
-1352 TTGKENFTW
+1352 
-1361 NEVAKVISDLMDK
+1361 S
-1374 GEYIT
+1374 
-1379 QKDIDNRIRRAKLT
+1379 
-1393 IDNANEHTDFTSL
+1393 
-1406 VHAHEI
+1406 
-1412 LQKYGIEDPTQDNE
+1412 
-1426 YKIYQLKNS
+1426 
-1435 PENHAIRFEGYSLA
+1435 
-1449 EKHGE
+1449 
-1454 PAKPENYDLVY
+1454 
-1465 TGSLDEFKD
+1465 
-1474 ENKLEAIYTKFNLDR
+1474 
-1489 PEDFK
+1489 
-1494 GHSLSVSDIIVMN
+1494 
-1507 NEANYVDSY
+1507 
-1516 GFVDVSDKFMGK
+1516 
-1528 EKEQINLND
+1528 
-1537 YEKISLVRRTEWN
+1537 
-1550 DRDLSDA
+1550 
-1557 ENPAFEEITASYT
+1557 
-1570 PDEDGSFTKYAFNR
+1570 
-1584 TNSISVD
+1584 
-1591 EWEDENSVSA
+1591 
-1601 EDMLVDIEAHLKN
+1601 
-1614 MRSGVSSSEYYIELI
+1614 
-1629 DHDGNTRRLENN
+1629 
-1641 YFTFIHGEMAG
+1641 GEM
-1652 IVEKSDSPEG
+1652 IIPDVKKTDVQ
-1662 KSAIKSKYTIT
+1662 KIT

-1687 AIDELSNGSD
+1687 AINELYNGTAA
-1697 DEYDWTAFLTA
+1697 EAYDWENYHSAFM
-1708 YKSVM
+1708 SVLN
-1713 EANVQ
+1713 ANVHN
-1718 SDIALPLYK
+1718 DISLPLYK
-1727 SGADKILSKA
+1727 SAAEKILLAAQADLGMITDNEYK
-1737 NSNDTETISKSDY
+1737 
-1750 QNALACLDM
+1750 NALSCLDM
-1759 VLKNGHLLKNP
+1759 VLKNGQMLENP
-1770 EEKEIEQF
+1770 KEQEIEQF
-1778 SFFSPRSN
+1778 SFFSAKNHYVSMDEINPSKHRDAENDNSPKPENKESTALKSDYTINESN
-1786 YISTD
+1786 YGD
-1791 EIKPINVSHKN
+1791 
-1802 TEKENPITS
+1802 
-1811 KQDSITFSRPD
+1811 F
-1822 SVNFTIT
+1822 
-1829 ESTFSNLGGDK
+1829 GGDK

-1850 RLLKQIEGEKRSAT
+1850 RLLKQVESEKRSAT
-1864 PDEQQ
+1864 PEEQQ

-1888 TDWSKEYAELKTLLT
+1888 NDWSNEYAELKRLLT
-1903 PEEYSS
+1903 PEEYAS
-1909 ARSSTLNAHYTSY
+1909 ARASTLNAHFTSY
-1922 TIISSIYSALGNMGF
+1922 TVINSIYSALENMGF
-1937 KGGKI
+1937 NGGKI

-1957 EEMRNNSQLSGVELD
+1957 EEMRNNSKLSGVELD
-1972 SITGRIAKLL
+1972 SITGRIANLL

-1990 KGYEDTNFEN
+1990 KGYENTTFEN
-2000 NSFDV
+2000 NSFDI

-2010 PFGSYKVNDKEY
+2010 PFGSYKVNDKDY
-2022 NKQNMLIHDYFFSKT
+2022 NNQNMYIHDYFFAKT
-2037 LDKVRPGGIIA
+2037 LDKVRPGGIVA

-2059 NSEVRKYLAERAELL
+2059 SPEVRKYLAERAELL
-2074 GAIRLPNTAFKNNAG
+2074 GAIRLPNTAFKQNAG

-2094 DIIFLQKREKPI
+2094 DIIFLQKRENPV
-2106 SVEQNTPD
+2106 SVEQNTPE
-2114 WVFKDILDNG
+2114 WVFKDILENG

-2132 DHPEMILGQ
+2132 DHPEMILGE
-2141 MAEGNKMFGN
+2141 MVEGNKLYGN
-2151 GTTCIPFDGA
+2151 QANATMCVPIEGA
-2161 DLKEQLAA
+2161 DLKEQLAV
-2169 AIQNIKGKYN
+2169 AIQNIKGEYN
-2179 KTVKSAERENASH
+2179 EAVKLSERENASH
-2192 ADTVSC
+2192 LDTVPC
-2198 PPDAPKYSYVI
+2198 PPDAPKYGYVI
-2209 SDDKLYYHK
+2209 SDDTLYYHE
-2218 AGDTMEL
+2218 AEDTMER
-2225 VDTKDTDRIKAMT
+2225 VNDEKNIDRIKAMT
-2238 QLRDGVHELLD
+2238 QLRDSVHELLD
-2249 LQINNYNGENEVK
+2249 LQINNYNGDNEVK
-2262 ISDAQ
+2262 ISEAQ
-2267 NKLSKDYDDFVDRFG
+2267 NKLSKDYDDFVELFG

-2380 QINMRWES
+2380 QKNMRWES

-2412 IEALRA
+2412 IEAIRA

-2509 AEIRERVKDENGIEI
+2509 AEIRERVKDENGIEV

-2559 ATPERRE
+2559 ANPERRE

-2579 RLREYDGSHLNF
+2579 RLREYDGSHLHF

-2765 EKTPKEDMLCFEQLG
+2765 EKTPKEDMLNFEQLG

-2931 EMHNINVPATKMQA
+2931 EMHNINVPATKMQS

-2952 ERAKLIRAGA
+2952 ERAKIIRAGA

-3081 GGVFDGD
+3081 GGVFDED
-3088 IIMLHT
+3088 IIMIHT

-3100 TASNSAVMAL
+3100 TASNSAVIAS
-3110 SGKITEI
+3110 SGKISEI
-3117 PEEMWT
+3117 PEETWS

-3333 REKSVKETYIDK
+3333 REKSVKEIYIDK

-3626 MFPNIKDYDYK
+3626 MFPNIKDYNYK
-3637 LVETNIDT
+3637 LVDT
-3645 EIDED
+3645 DLDAEIDEN
-3650 ERGEDKKEI
+3650 ERCMAEKRMSI
-3659 NR
+3659 

>member
-34 DKEQIPYSGRISE
+34 DKEQIPYSGRINE
-47 YKSTITVSGDENF
+47 YKSTITVSGEENF
-60 KRASEILDKIKAENP
+60 KRASEILDRIKAENP

-116 IVEGKKGRI
+116 IVEGEKGRI
-125 TVGGSEL
+125 TVSGSEI

-139 IELERNGSA
+139 IEQERNGYAKVSF
-148 EIAYEI
+148 EIS
-154 ALTSDAYDDIYYICD
+154 LTSDAFDEIYYLSD
-169 QNGNAYYD
+169 KSGNAYYD
-177 EDGFAPTFNH
+177 ADGVVPTFNH
-187 VDDAERYAQIHHIPI
+187 VDDAAEYAKAHNISISTDEAQI
-202 TVDETLMNHWR
+202 NQWR
-213 EIEHTDKIRHDNSEL
+213 EIERADKIRHDNAEL
-228 VSAFPKSGE
+228 VTLFPRMGND
-237 EYPDHFLYNAEGKSF
+237 YPDHFTYNSDGNSF
-252 QWIYYNPDGNFGEG
+252 EWIYYNPDGNFGEG
-266 EFVQKNIYEQDI
+266 EFVCKAIYEQDI
-278 IAAYNAKLT
+278 IAAYNAKI
-287 SPDEATGRNEF
+287 SAADETTGRNEF
-298 IYSLFSSCEE
+298 IYSLFNSCEE
-308 TVISSDT
+308 YIISSDT
-315 EAFTAM
+315 EAFTSA
-321 AKEYIN
+321 ARNYIN
-327 RPTGTIE
+327 KPENTLE
-334 LYGIVENG
+334 FYGIAENSS
-342 TNISSIDMLI
+342 NIIDVDRLI
-352 SALEENCPAVLSE
+352 SALEE
-365 KEKTEDIVITE
+365 K
-376 NSDELIID
+376 
-384 GYEGTWY
+384 
-391 VVDTETVDGKE
+391 
-402 LFLLENEE
+402 
-410 YGDETFGIII
+410 
-420 DKDRNVLVG
+420 
-429 EAWNGFSDYHEKYDN
+429 
-444 ITLEEKLANKVGDE
+444 
-458 WKAFLDDMK
+458 
-467 KESPAVLIESA
+467 SPAVRSSEEEKANIIHNSFEVIINAHDFSKEAIKFLRRTERFMVKDDIFMVDENIIKQKFHIMYGDVSRATKRLFGVKFKDVLDELNLVIKQNTQLSVKKPNVFEEYYDNNSPVGNIVHDDNLSLSERLYNIAKQELEEYESSLDTAEKAKAAAYELTVKRDILAYIEYDLSSDIADPDVQSAIESLIKTGSPLSVYYNEWLKNEYDNRMEA
-478 YEISTKDNIQTYIT
+478 VRMTAADVHRTEVQHIQKNMTKVLENKLPDGMAVFKPDVSIAIENSSTSIHAAFEEINKNHEFSSVAVQFLNRAEKIMMVNNFSSIDDVFSSAAIQ
-492 EENLDLSEKQINAL
+492 
-506 LSSKNTLADLY
+506 NTFG
-517 DDWSSDEYLNS
+517 SRERI
-528 YSDVAEL
+528 DVAL
-535 LKITAVKLSEAIDRE
+535 FDGKLSEIEDELKRYIFADTPSKIAIITVHQYDSQYTKSIE
-550 NLMLFRKENR
+550 NLSLSDAIRQMNDVKYTAFSEMGEQISTPRAAEIEQGNDKWAYSLDFDLDYNTVRIYTSTDDYINIGIEEALGVVSNHSEEEIISELKKIAEKKEKQALERSVEEGVIGSLGYSIDEMDKAFEAENSRTDYGNKLADNGVFIGNSEKGIENSPEGNYDEELKKAAEYLKAYNER
-560 ECANMIDA
+560 EFDISPDDEPFTADN
-568 MAAKH
+568 
-573 YENNS
+573 
-578 FKAEAALDELL
+578 LDHIGLGYTELGDNAD
-589 EKYSFE
+589 YSFE
-595 RIQTIAAAN
+595 
-604 VVELYDRLQD
+604 V
-614 RRISEENYN
+614 
-623 WGKSVLNALPD
+623 
-634 NYRVEMQP
+634 
-642 VGSNRLTMHTGL
+642 
-654 IDLLANRVRE
+654 
-664 YEARSIEKDQPAP
+664 
-677 ERTAEDISIGDRYR
+677 
-691 YKGADVEVVSIN
+691 
-703 GIYLNDVGI
+703 
-712 SKTERMGNSEYAVT
+712 
-726 SNVDKY
+726 
-732 ELHRNGQY
+732 
-740 LGNGEKAVVSEL
+740 
-752 DMAKKYIGDYLDS
+752 
-765 EFSSEADFSD
+765 
-775 MKHIAIGYTEI
+775 
-786 GSEEQG
+786 
-792 DHSLQMEADLESFS
+792 EADLEKYE
-806 VSYFIDDEL
+806 VRYF
-815 AKTEHYDSLEQMNR
+815 
-829 DHLSV
+829 
-834 LNFEDML
+834 
-841 HVGTT
+841 
-846 ELDRILEEKE
+846 
-856 KNVPVT
+856 
-862 AVLAVSQ
+862 
-869 YDTSRYY
+869 
-876 IANDITEEAVRN
+876 
-888 AIANSDKLFM
+888 
-898 DLCALGGTQI
+898 
-908 TEAEFAQYSQTEGVA
+908 
-923 AFDVNIDEQTM
+923 
-934 HVYGAENP
+934 
-942 IVSFKEI
+942 
-949 RGIDEI
+949 
-955 ADALD
+955 
-960 LENITLTFSVVT
+960 
-972 IDDEEPFVVG
+972 
-982 NYVGRYDITAL
+982 L
-993 DEYQEY
+993 DEKLVK
-999 IERTG
+999 T
-1004 KQFADVNVEFYQIGG
+1004 
-1019 DSESVSADDK
+1019 DK
-1029 ECAYISEHLQEVMA
+1029 Y
-1043 HSDALC
+1043 
-1049 LESESYSVETP
+1049 
-1060 QELLDEEVPEQE
+1060 
-1072 EVFEHESEIEWTPIP
+1072 
-1087 ETADDNGSP
+1087 
-1096 TSYATKYNDETFWIS
+1096 
-1111 QNPDGK
+1111 
-1117 FDIEEKDTQGNFS
+1117 
-1130 SINDDFSGF
+1130 
-1139 MRRGEAEQYFEKN
+1139 
-1152 IGEYIAERDEKI
+1152 
-1164 LDAIV
+1164 
-1169 GSISEPTSEQ
+1169 
-1179 REEITRK
+1179 
-1186 NNTLNSFF
+1186 
-1194 NNNPLAVFREI
+1194 
-1205 VKSAGLEPTEDISI
+1205 
-1219 GDTKEIFNSLKSV
+1219 NSLKEMNEQELSN
-1232 DISLMGYTYGL
+1232 L
-1243 EFEPHDDRLSVTDT
+1243 EFDYFV
-1257 ASGRKSEFLWGHAKE
+1257 SEG
-1272 LMYLI
+1272 
-1277 ANENNVSRENL
+1277 NEML
-1288 LHNEVMRGTGF
+1288 DKM
-1299 VDGKFRVEDFYKTN
+1299 
-1313 PEKKDFIDFL
+1313 
-1323 KKEYGIGGH
+1323 
-1332 SGDGPVKFADH
+1332 
-1343 DSKGIEITL
+1343 IE
-1352 TTGKENFTW
+1352 
-1361 NEVAKVISDLMDK
+1361 S
-1374 GEYIT
+1374 
-1379 QKDIDNRIRRAKLT
+1379 
-1393 IDNANEHTDFTSL
+1393 
-1406 VHAHEI
+1406 
-1412 LQKYGIEDPTQDNE
+1412 
-1426 YKIYQLKNS
+1426 
-1435 PENHAIRFEGYSLA
+1435 
-1449 EKHGE
+1449 
-1454 PAKPENYDLVY
+1454 
-1465 TGSLDEFKD
+1465 
-1474 ENKLEAIYTKFNLDR
+1474 
-1489 PEDFK
+1489 
-1494 GHSLSVSDIIVMN
+1494 
-1507 NEANYVDSY
+1507 
-1516 GFVDVSDKFMGK
+1516 
-1528 EKEQINLND
+1528 
-1537 YEKISLVRRTEWN
+1537 
-1550 DRDLSDA
+1550 
-1557 ENPAFEEITASYT
+1557 
-1570 PDEDGSFTKYAFNR
+1570 
-1584 TNSISVD
+1584 
-1591 EWEDENSVSA
+1591 
-1601 EDMLVDIEAHLKN
+1601 
-1614 MRSGVSSSEYYIELI
+1614 
-1629 DHDGNTRRLENN
+1629 
-1641 YFTFIHGEMAG
+1641 GEM
-1652 IVEKSDSPEG
+1652 IIPDVKKSDVQ
-1662 KSAIKSKYTIT
+1662 KIT

-1687 AIDELSNGSD
+1687 AINELYNGTAA
-1697 DEYDWTAFLTA
+1697 EAYDWENYHSAFM
-1708 YKSVM
+1708 SVLN
-1713 EANVQ
+1713 ANVHN
-1718 SDIALPLYK
+1718 DISLPLYK
-1727 SGADKILSKA
+1727 SAAEKIL
-1737 NSNDTETISKSDY
+1737 
-1750 QNALACLDM
+1750 LAAQADLGMITDNEYKNTLSCLDM
-1759 VLKNGHLLKNP
+1759 VLKNGQMLENP
-1770 EEKEIEQF
+1770 KEQEIEQF
-1778 SFFSPRSN
+1778 SFFSAKNHYVSMDEINPSKHRDAENDNSPKPENKESTALKSDYTINESN
-1786 YISTD
+1786 YGD
-1791 EIKPINVSHKN
+1791 
-1802 TEKENPITS
+1802 
-1811 KQDSITFSRPD
+1811 F
-1822 SVNFTIT
+1822 
-1829 ESTFSNLGGDK
+1829 GGDK

-1850 RLLKQIEGEKRSAT
+1850 RLLKQIEREKRSAT

-1922 TIISSIYSALGNMGF
+1922 TIISSIYSALDNMGF

-1957 EEMRNNSQLSGVELD
+1957 EEMRNNSQLSGVEID

-2132 DHPEMILGQ
+2132 DHPEMILGE

-2151 GTTCIPFDGA
+2151 GTTCVPFDGA

-2169 AIQNIKGKYN
+2169 AIQNIKGEYN

-2192 ADTVSC
+2192 AETVSC

-2225 VDTKDTDRIKAMT
+2225 VDAKDTDRIKAMT

-2249 LQINNYNGENEVK
+2249 LQINNYNGDNEVK
-2262 ISDAQ
+2262 ISEAQ
-2267 NKLSKDYDDFVDRFG
+2267 NKLSKDYDDFVELFG

-2380 QINMRWES
+2380 QKNMRWES

-2468 TDKWKV
+2468 TDKWKI

-2509 AEIRERVKDENGIEI
+2509 AEIRERVKDENGIEV

-2559 ATPERRE
+2559 ANPERRE

-2931 EMHNINVPATKMQA
+2931 EMHNINVPATKMQS

-2952 ERAKLIRAGA
+2952 ERAKIIRAGA

-3081 GGVFDGD
+3081 GGIFDED
-3088 IIMLHT
+3088 IIMIHT

-3100 TASNSAVMAL
+3100 TASNSAVIAS
-3110 SGKITEI
+3110 SGKISEI
-3117 PEEMWT
+3117 PEETWS

-3333 REKSVKETYIDK
+3333 REKSVKEIYIDK

-3354 KEQPLQNEDGKNY
+3354 KEHPLQNEDGKNY

-3390 ILDNK
+3390 VLDNK

-3498 EKRLEEVNAQLAS
+3498 EKRLVEVNAQLAS
-3511 IKVNTQDR
+3511 TKVNTQDR

-3620 EMALET
+3620 EMVLET
-3626 MFPNIKDYDYK
+3626 MFPNIKDYNYK
-3637 LVETNIDT
+3637 LVDT
-3645 EIDED
+3645 DLDVEIDEN
-3650 ERGEDKKEI
+3650 ERCMAEKEMS
-3659 NR
+3659 R

>member
-34 DKEQIPYSGRISE
+34 DKEQIPYSGRISD
-47 YKSTITVSGDENF
+47 YKATITVSGDENF

-116 IVEGKKGRI
+116 IVEGEKGRI
-125 TVGGSEL
+125 TVSGSEI

-139 IELERNGSA
+139 IEQERNGYAKVSF
-148 EIAYEI
+148 EIS
-154 ALTSDAYDDIYYICD
+154 LTSDAFDEIYYLSD
-169 QNGNAYYD
+169 KSGNAYYD
-177 EDGFAPTFNH
+177 TDGVVPTFNY
-187 VDDAERYAQIHHIPI
+187 VDDAAEYAKAHNISISTDEAQI
-202 TVDETLMNHWR
+202 NQWR
-213 EIEHTDKIRHDNSEL
+213 EIERADKIRHDNAKL
-228 VSAFPKSGE
+228 VTSFPRMGND
-237 EYPDHFLYNAEGKSF
+237 YPDHFTYNSDGNSF
-252 QWIYYNPDGNFGEG
+252 EWIYYNPDGNFGEG
-266 EFVQKNIYEQDI
+266 EFVCKAIYEQDI
-278 IAAYNAKLT
+278 IAAYNAKI
-287 SPDEATGRNEF
+287 SAADETTGRNEF

-308 TVISSDT
+308 YIISSDT
-315 EAFTAM
+315 EAFTSA
-321 AKEYIN
+321 ARNYIN
-327 RPTGTIE
+327 KPENTLE
-334 LYGIVENG
+334 FYGIAENSS
-342 TNISSIDMLI
+342 NITAVDRLI
-352 SALEENCPAVLSE
+352 SALEEKSSAVRSAE
-365 KEKTEDIVITE
+365 ESRNNSVINE
-376 NSDELIID
+376 QSDNIAIEGHI
-384 GYEGTWY
+384 GTWY
-391 VVDTETVDGKE
+391 VIDSDIIDGKKMY
-402 LFLLENEE
+402 LLENEI
-410 YGDETFGIII
+410 YGDESACIIV
-420 DKDRNVLVG
+420 DEYKNVIMADV
-429 EAWNGFSDYHEKYDN
+429 WNGFEEYYDKNSPVGNIVHDDNLSLSERLYNIASQELEEYENSLDTAEKAKAAAYELTVKRDILAYIEFDLSSDIADPDVQSAIENLIKTGSPLSVYYNEWLKNEYDN
-444 ITLEEKLANKVGDE
+444 RMEAVRMTAADVHRTEIQHKEERTTEFPAATPSKIALITVHQYDSQYTKSIEYLSLSDAIRQMNELKYTAFSEMGEQISAPRAAEIEQGNDKWVYSLEFDLDYNTVRIYTSTDDYINIGIEEALSIVSNHSEEEIISELKKVAEKKEKQALERSVEEGIIGSMGYSIDEMDKAFEAENSRTDYGNKLA
-458 WKAFLDDMK
+458 
-467 KESPAVLIESA
+467 
-478 YEISTKDNIQTYIT
+478 DNGVFIG
-492 EENLDLSEKQINAL
+492 NSEKEIEN
-506 LSSKNTLADLY
+506 SPVGNY
-517 DDWSSDEYLNS
+517 DEELKKAAEYLKAYNEREFDIS
-528 YSDVAEL
+528 PDDEPFTADNLNHIGLGYTEL
-535 LKITAVKLSEAIDRE
+535 GDNAD
-550 NLMLFRKENR
+550 
-560 ECANMIDA
+560 
-568 MAAKH
+568 
-573 YENNS
+573 
-578 FKAEAALDELL
+578 
-589 EKYSFE
+589 YSFE
-595 RIQTIAAAN
+595 
-604 VVELYDRLQD
+604 V
-614 RRISEENYN
+614 
-623 WGKSVLNALPD
+623 
-634 NYRVEMQP
+634 
-642 VGSNRLTMHTGL
+642 
-654 IDLLANRVRE
+654 
-664 YEARSIEKDQPAP
+664 
-677 ERTAEDISIGDRYR
+677 
-691 YKGADVEVVSIN
+691 
-703 GIYLNDVGI
+703 
-712 SKTERMGNSEYAVT
+712 
-726 SNVDKY
+726 
-732 ELHRNGQY
+732 
-740 LGNGEKAVVSEL
+740 
-752 DMAKKYIGDYLDS
+752 
-765 EFSSEADFSD
+765 
-775 MKHIAIGYTEI
+775 
-786 GSEEQG
+786 
-792 DHSLQMEADLESFS
+792 EADLEKYE
-806 VSYFIDDEL
+806 VRYF
-815 AKTEHYDSLEQMNR
+815 
-829 DHLSV
+829 
-834 LNFEDML
+834 
-841 HVGTT
+841 
-846 ELDRILEEKE
+846 
-856 KNVPVT
+856 
-862 AVLAVSQ
+862 
-869 YDTSRYY
+869 
-876 IANDITEEAVRN
+876 
-888 AIANSDKLFM
+888 
-898 DLCALGGTQI
+898 
-908 TEAEFAQYSQTEGVA
+908 
-923 AFDVNIDEQTM
+923 
-934 HVYGAENP
+934 
-942 IVSFKEI
+942 
-949 RGIDEI
+949 
-955 ADALD
+955 
-960 LENITLTFSVVT
+960 
-972 IDDEEPFVVG
+972 
-982 NYVGRYDITAL
+982 L
-993 DEYQEY
+993 DEKLVK
-999 IERTG
+999 T
-1004 KQFADVNVEFYQIGG
+1004 
-1019 DSESVSADDK
+1019 DK
-1029 ECAYISEHLQEVMA
+1029 Y
-1043 HSDALC
+1043 
-1049 LESESYSVETP
+1049 
-1060 QELLDEEVPEQE
+1060 
-1072 EVFEHESEIEWTPIP
+1072 
-1087 ETADDNGSP
+1087 
-1096 TSYATKYNDETFWIS
+1096 
-1111 QNPDGK
+1111 
-1117 FDIEEKDTQGNFS
+1117 
-1130 SINDDFSGF
+1130 
-1139 MRRGEAEQYFEKN
+1139 
-1152 IGEYIAERDEKI
+1152 
-1164 LDAIV
+1164 
-1169 GSISEPTSEQ
+1169 
-1179 REEITRK
+1179 
-1186 NNTLNSFF
+1186 
-1194 NNNPLAVFREI
+1194 
-1205 VKSAGLEPTEDISI
+1205 
-1219 GDTKEIFNSLKSV
+1219 NSLKEMNEQELSN
-1232 DISLMGYTYGL
+1232 L
-1243 EFEPHDDRLSVTDT
+1243 EFDYFV
-1257 ASGRKSEFLWGHAKE
+1257 SEG
-1272 LMYLI
+1272 
-1277 ANENNVSRENL
+1277 NEML
-1288 LHNEVMRGTGF
+1288 DKM
-1299 VDGKFRVEDFYKTN
+1299 
-1313 PEKKDFIDFL
+1313 
-1323 KKEYGIGGH
+1323 
-1332 SGDGPVKFADH
+1332 
-1343 DSKGIEITL
+1343 IE
-1352 TTGKENFTW
+1352 
-1361 NEVAKVISDLMDK
+1361 S
-1374 GEYIT
+1374 
-1379 QKDIDNRIRRAKLT
+1379 
-1393 IDNANEHTDFTSL
+1393 
-1406 VHAHEI
+1406 
-1412 LQKYGIEDPTQDNE
+1412 
-1426 YKIYQLKNS
+1426 
-1435 PENHAIRFEGYSLA
+1435 
-1449 EKHGE
+1449 
-1454 PAKPENYDLVY
+1454 
-1465 TGSLDEFKD
+1465 
-1474 ENKLEAIYTKFNLDR
+1474 
-1489 PEDFK
+1489 
-1494 GHSLSVSDIIVMN
+1494 
-1507 NEANYVDSY
+1507 
-1516 GFVDVSDKFMGK
+1516 
-1528 EKEQINLND
+1528 
-1537 YEKISLVRRTEWN
+1537 
-1550 DRDLSDA
+1550 
-1557 ENPAFEEITASYT
+1557 
-1570 PDEDGSFTKYAFNR
+1570 
-1584 TNSISVD
+1584 
-1591 EWEDENSVSA
+1591 
-1601 EDMLVDIEAHLKN
+1601 
-1614 MRSGVSSSEYYIELI
+1614 
-1629 DHDGNTRRLENN
+1629 
-1641 YFTFIHGEMAG
+1641 GEM
-1652 IVEKSDSPEG
+1652 IIPDVKKTDVQ
-1662 KSAIKSKYTIT
+1662 KIT
-1673 NEKNSYMIV
+1673 NEKSSYMIV

-1687 AIDELSNGSD
+1687 AINELYNGTAA
-1697 DEYDWTAFLTA
+1697 EAYDWESYHSAFM
-1708 YKSVM
+1708 SVLN
-1713 EANVQ
+1713 ANVHN
-1718 SDIALPLYK
+1718 DISLPLYK
-1727 SGADKILSKA
+1727 SAAEKILLAAQADLGMITDNEYK
-1737 NSNDTETISKSDY
+1737 
-1750 QNALACLDM
+1750 NALSCLDM
-1759 VLKNGHLLKNP
+1759 VLKNGQMLENP
-1770 EEKEIEQF
+1770 KEQEIEQF
-1778 SFFSPRSN
+1778 SFFSAKNHYVSMDEINPSKHRDAENDNSPKPENKESTALKSDYTINESN
-1786 YISTD
+1786 YGD
-1791 EIKPINVSHKN
+1791 
-1802 TEKENPITS
+1802 
-1811 KQDSITFSRPD
+1811 F
-1822 SVNFTIT
+1822 
-1829 ESTFSNLGGDK
+1829 GGDK

-1850 RLLKQIEGEKRSAT
+1850 RLLKQVESEKRSAT
-1864 PDEQQ
+1864 PEEQQ

-1888 TDWSKEYAELKTLLT
+1888 NDWSNEYAELKRLLT
-1903 PEEYSS
+1903 PEEYAS
-1909 ARSSTLNAHYTSY
+1909 ARASTLNAHFTSY
-1922 TIISSIYSALGNMGF
+1922 TVINSIYSALENMGF

-1957 EEMRNNSQLSGVELD
+1957 EEMRNNSKLSGVELD

-1990 KGYEDTNFEN
+1990 KGYENTTFEN
-2000 NSFDV
+2000 NSFDI

-2010 PFGSYKVNDKEY
+2010 PFGSYKVNDKDY
-2022 NKQNMLIHDYFFSKT
+2022 NNQNMYIHDYFFAKT
-2037 LDKVRPGGIIA
+2037 LDKVRPGGIVA

-2059 NSEVRKYLAERAELL
+2059 SPEVRKYLAERAELL
-2074 GAIRLPNTAFKNNAG
+2074 GAIRLPNTAFKQNAG

-2094 DIIFLQKREKPI
+2094 DIIFLQKRENPV
-2106 SVEQNTPD
+2106 SVEQNTPE
-2114 WVFKDILDNG
+2114 WVFKDILENG

-2132 DHPEMILGQ
+2132 DHPEMILGE
-2141 MAEGNKMFGN
+2141 MVEGNKLYGN
-2151 GTTCIPFDGA
+2151 QANATMCVPIEGA
-2161 DLKEQLAA
+2161 DLKEQLAV
-2169 AIQNIKGKYN
+2169 AIQNIKGEYN
-2179 KTVKSAERENASH
+2179 EAVKLSERENASH
-2192 ADTVSC
+2192 LDTVPC
-2198 PPDAPKYSYVI
+2198 PPDAPKYGYVI
-2209 SDDKLYYHK
+2209 SDDTLYYHE
-2218 AGDTMEL
+2218 AEDTMER
-2225 VDTKDTDRIKAMT
+2225 VNDEKNIDRIKAMT
-2238 QLRDGVHELLD
+2238 QLRDSVHELLD
-2249 LQINNYNGENEVK
+2249 LQINNYNGDNEVK
-2262 ISDAQ
+2262 ISEAQ
-2267 NKLSKDYDDFVDRFG
+2267 NKLSKDYDDFVELFG

-2380 QINMRWES
+2380 QKNMRWES

-2412 IEALRA
+2412 IEAIRA

-2509 AEIRERVKDENGIEI
+2509 AEIRERVKDENGIEV

-2559 ATPERRE
+2559 ANPERRE

-2579 RLREYDGSHLNF
+2579 RLREYDGSHLHF

-2765 EKTPKEDMLCFEQLG
+2765 EKTPKEDMLNFEQLG

-2931 EMHNINVPATKMQA
+2931 EMHNINVPATKMQS

-2952 ERAKLIRAGA
+2952 ERAKIIRAGA

-3081 GGVFDGD
+3081 GGVFDED
-3088 IIMLHT
+3088 IIMIHT

-3100 TASNSAVMAL
+3100 TASNSAVIAS
-3110 SGKITEI
+3110 SGKISEI
-3117 PEEMWT
+3117 PEETWS

-3333 REKSVKETYIDK
+3333 REKSVKEIYIDK

-3390 ILDNK
+3390 VLDNK

-3498 EKRLEEVNAQLAS
+3498 EKRLVEVNAQLAS
-3511 IKVNTQDR
+3511 TKVNTQDR

-3620 EMALET
+3620 EMVLET
-3626 MFPNIKDYDYK
+3626 MFVNIKDYDYK

>member
-26 IGKLADFL
+26 IGKLAEFL

-116 IVEGKKGRI
+116 IVEGEKGRI
-125 TVGGSEL
+125 TVGGSEI

-139 IELERNGSA
+139 IEQERNGYAKVSF
-148 EIAYEI
+148 EIS
-154 ALTSDAYDDIYYICD
+154 LTSDAFDEIYYLSD
-169 QNGNAYYD
+169 KSGSAYYD
-177 EDGFAPTFNH
+177 TDGVVPTFNY
-187 VDDAERYAQIHHIPI
+187 VDDAAEYAKAHNISISTDEAQI
-202 TVDETLMNHWR
+202 NQWR
-213 EIEHTDKIRHDNSEL
+213 EIERADKIRHDNAKL
-228 VSAFPKSGE
+228 VTSFPRMGND
-237 EYPDHFLYNAEGKSF
+237 YPDHFTYNSDGNSF
-252 QWIYYNPDGNFGEG
+252 EWIYYNPDGNFGEG
-266 EFVQKNIYEQDI
+266 EFVCKAIYEQDI
-278 IAAYNAKLT
+278 IAAYNAKI
-287 SPDEATGRNEF
+287 SAADETTGRNEF
-298 IYSLFSSCEE
+298 IYSLFNSCEE
-308 TVISSDT
+308 YIISSDT
-315 EAFTAM
+315 EAFTSA
-321 AKEYIN
+321 ARNYIN
-327 RPTGTIE
+327 KPENTLE
-334 LYGIVENG
+334 FYGIAENSS
-342 TNISSIDMLI
+342 NIIDVDRLI
-352 SALEENCPAVLSE
+352 SALEEKSPAVRSSEEEKANIIHNSFEVIINAHDFSKEAIKFLRRTERFMVKDNIFMVDENIIKQKFHIMYGDVSRATKRLFGVKFKDVLDELNLVIKQNTQLSVKKPNVFEEYYDNNSPVGNIVHDDNLSLSERLYNIAKQELEEYESSLDTAEKAKAAAYELTVKRDILAYIEYDLSSDIADPDVQSAIESLIKTGSPLSVYYNEWLKNEYDNRMEAVRMTAADVHRTEVQHIQKNMTKVLENKLPDGMAVFKPDVSIAIENSSTSIHAAFEEINKNHEFSSVAVQFLNRAEKIMMVNNFSSIDDVFSSAAIQNTFGSRERIDVALFDGKLSEIEDELKRYIFADTPSKIAIITVHQYDSQYTKSIENLSLSDAIRQMNDVKYTAFSEMGEQISTPRAAEIEQGNDKWAYSLDFDLDYNTVRIYTSTDDYINIGIEEALGVVSNHSEEEIISELKKVAEKKEKQALERSVEEGIIGSMGYSIDEMDKAFEAENSRTDYGNKLADNGVFIGNSE
-365 KEKTEDIVITE
+365 KEIE
-376 NSDELIID
+376 NSPVGNYDE
-384 GYEGTWY
+384 
-391 VVDTETVDGKE
+391 E
-402 LFLLENEE
+402 LKKAAEYLKAYNERE
-410 YGDETFGIII
+410 FDISPDDEPFTA
-420 DKDRNVLVG
+420 D
-429 EAWNGFSDYHEKYDN
+429 
-444 ITLEEKLANKVGDE
+444 
-458 WKAFLDDMK
+458 
-467 KESPAVLIESA
+467 
-478 YEISTKDNIQTYIT
+478 
-492 EENLDLSEKQINAL
+492 NLDHIGLGYTELGDNA
-506 LSSKNTLADLY
+506 D
-517 DDWSSDEYLNS
+517 
-528 YSDVAEL
+528 
-535 LKITAVKLSEAIDRE
+535 
-550 NLMLFRKENR
+550 
-560 ECANMIDA
+560 
-568 MAAKH
+568 
-573 YENNS
+573 
-578 FKAEAALDELL
+578 
-589 EKYSFE
+589 YSFE
-595 RIQTIAAAN
+595 
-604 VVELYDRLQD
+604 V
-614 RRISEENYN
+614 
-623 WGKSVLNALPD
+623 
-634 NYRVEMQP
+634 
-642 VGSNRLTMHTGL
+642 
-654 IDLLANRVRE
+654 
-664 YEARSIEKDQPAP
+664 
-677 ERTAEDISIGDRYR
+677 
-691 YKGADVEVVSIN
+691 
-703 GIYLNDVGI
+703 
-712 SKTERMGNSEYAVT
+712 
-726 SNVDKY
+726 
-732 ELHRNGQY
+732 
-740 LGNGEKAVVSEL
+740 
-752 DMAKKYIGDYLDS
+752 
-765 EFSSEADFSD
+765 
-775 MKHIAIGYTEI
+775 
-786 GSEEQG
+786 
-792 DHSLQMEADLESFS
+792 EADLEKYE
-806 VSYFIDDEL
+806 VRYF
-815 AKTEHYDSLEQMNR
+815 
-829 DHLSV
+829 
-834 LNFEDML
+834 
-841 HVGTT
+841 
-846 ELDRILEEKE
+846 
-856 KNVPVT
+856 
-862 AVLAVSQ
+862 
-869 YDTSRYY
+869 
-876 IANDITEEAVRN
+876 
-888 AIANSDKLFM
+888 
-898 DLCALGGTQI
+898 
-908 TEAEFAQYSQTEGVA
+908 
-923 AFDVNIDEQTM
+923 
-934 HVYGAENP
+934 
-942 IVSFKEI
+942 
-949 RGIDEI
+949 
-955 ADALD
+955 
-960 LENITLTFSVVT
+960 
-972 IDDEEPFVVG
+972 
-982 NYVGRYDITAL
+982 L
-993 DEYQEY
+993 DEKLVK
-999 IERTG
+999 T
-1004 KQFADVNVEFYQIGG
+1004 
-1019 DSESVSADDK
+1019 DK
-1029 ECAYISEHLQEVMA
+1029 Y
-1043 HSDALC
+1043 
-1049 LESESYSVETP
+1049 
-1060 QELLDEEVPEQE
+1060 
-1072 EVFEHESEIEWTPIP
+1072 
-1087 ETADDNGSP
+1087 
-1096 TSYATKYNDETFWIS
+1096 
-1111 QNPDGK
+1111 
-1117 FDIEEKDTQGNFS
+1117 
-1130 SINDDFSGF
+1130 
-1139 MRRGEAEQYFEKN
+1139 
-1152 IGEYIAERDEKI
+1152 
-1164 LDAIV
+1164 
-1169 GSISEPTSEQ
+1169 
-1179 REEITRK
+1179 
-1186 NNTLNSFF
+1186 
-1194 NNNPLAVFREI
+1194 
-1205 VKSAGLEPTEDISI
+1205 
-1219 GDTKEIFNSLKSV
+1219 NSLKEMNEQELSN
-1232 DISLMGYTYGL
+1232 L
-1243 EFEPHDDRLSVTDT
+1243 EFDYFV
-1257 ASGRKSEFLWGHAKE
+1257 SEG
-1272 LMYLI
+1272 
-1277 ANENNVSRENL
+1277 NEML
-1288 LHNEVMRGTGF
+1288 DKM
-1299 VDGKFRVEDFYKTN
+1299 
-1313 PEKKDFIDFL
+1313 
-1323 KKEYGIGGH
+1323 
-1332 SGDGPVKFADH
+1332 
-1343 DSKGIEITL
+1343 IE
-1352 TTGKENFTW
+1352 
-1361 NEVAKVISDLMDK
+1361 S
-1374 GEYIT
+1374 
-1379 QKDIDNRIRRAKLT
+1379 
-1393 IDNANEHTDFTSL
+1393 
-1406 VHAHEI
+1406 
-1412 LQKYGIEDPTQDNE
+1412 
-1426 YKIYQLKNS
+1426 
-1435 PENHAIRFEGYSLA
+1435 
-1449 EKHGE
+1449 
-1454 PAKPENYDLVY
+1454 
-1465 TGSLDEFKD
+1465 
-1474 ENKLEAIYTKFNLDR
+1474 
-1489 PEDFK
+1489 
-1494 GHSLSVSDIIVMN
+1494 
-1507 NEANYVDSY
+1507 
-1516 GFVDVSDKFMGK
+1516 
-1528 EKEQINLND
+1528 
-1537 YEKISLVRRTEWN
+1537 
-1550 DRDLSDA
+1550 
-1557 ENPAFEEITASYT
+1557 
-1570 PDEDGSFTKYAFNR
+1570 
-1584 TNSISVD
+1584 
-1591 EWEDENSVSA
+1591 
-1601 EDMLVDIEAHLKN
+1601 
-1614 MRSGVSSSEYYIELI
+1614 
-1629 DHDGNTRRLENN
+1629 
-1641 YFTFIHGEMAG
+1641 GEM
-1652 IVEKSDSPEG
+1652 IIPDVKKTDVQ
-1662 KSAIKSKYTIT
+1662 KIT
-1673 NEKNSYMIV
+1673 NEKSSYMIV

-1687 AIDELSNGSD
+1687 AINELYNGTAA
-1697 DEYDWTAFLTA
+1697 EAYDWENYHSAFM
-1708 YKSVM
+1708 SVLN
-1713 EANVQ
+1713 ANVHN
-1718 SDIALPLYK
+1718 DISLPLYK
-1727 SGADKILSKA
+1727 SAAEKILLAAQADLGMITDNEYK
-1737 NSNDTETISKSDY
+1737 
-1750 QNALACLDM
+1750 NALFCLDM
-1759 VLKNGHLLKNP
+1759 VLKNGQMLENP
-1770 EEKEIEQF
+1770 KEQEIEQF
-1778 SFFSPRSN
+1778 SFFSAKNHYVSMDEINPSKHRDAENDNSPKPENKESTALKSDYTINESN
-1786 YISTD
+1786 YGD
-1791 EIKPINVSHKN
+1791 
-1802 TEKENPITS
+1802 
-1811 KQDSITFSRPD
+1811 F
-1822 SVNFTIT
+1822 
-1829 ESTFSNLGGDK
+1829 GGDK

-1850 RLLKQIEGEKRSAT
+1850 RLLKQVESEKRSAT
-1864 PDEQQ
+1864 PEEQQ

-1888 TDWSKEYAELKTLLT
+1888 NDWSNEYAELKRLLT
-1903 PEEYSS
+1903 PEEYAS
-1909 ARSSTLNAHYTSY
+1909 ARASTLNAHFTSY
-1922 TIISSIYSALGNMGF
+1922 TVINSIYSALENMGF
-1937 KGGKI
+1937 NGGKI

-1957 EEMRNNSQLSGVELD
+1957 EEMRNNSKLSGVELD

-1990 KGYEDTNFEN
+1990 KGYENTTFEN
-2000 NSFDV
+2000 NSFDI

-2010 PFGSYKVNDKEY
+2010 PFGSYKVNDKDY
-2022 NKQNMLIHDYFFSKT
+2022 NNQNMYIHDYFFAKT
-2037 LDKVRPGGIIA
+2037 LDKVRPGGIVA

-2059 NSEVRKYLAERAELL
+2059 SPEVRKYLAERAELL
-2074 GAIRLPNTAFKNNAG
+2074 GAIRLPNTAFKQNAG

-2094 DIIFLQKREKPI
+2094 DIIFLQKREKPV
-2106 SVEQNTPD
+2106 SVEQNTPE
-2114 WVFKDILDNG
+2114 WVFKDILENG

-2132 DHPEMILGQ
+2132 DHPEMILGE
-2141 MAEGNKMFGN
+2141 MVEGNKLYGN
-2151 GTTCIPFDGA
+2151 QANATMCVPIEGA
-2161 DLKEQLAA
+2161 DLKEQLAV
-2169 AIQNIKGKYN
+2169 AIQNIKGEYN
-2179 KTVKSAERENASH
+2179 EAVKLSERENASH
-2192 ADTVSC
+2192 LDTVPC
-2198 PPDAPKYSYVI
+2198 PPDAPKYGYVI
-2209 SDDKLYYHK
+2209 SDDTLYYHE
-2218 AGDTMEL
+2218 AEDTMER
-2225 VDTKDTDRIKAMT
+2225 VNDEKNIDRIKAMT
-2238 QLRDGVHELLD
+2238 QLRDSVHELLD
-2249 LQINNYNGENEVK
+2249 LQINNYNGDNEVK
-2262 ISDAQ
+2262 ISEAQ
-2267 NKLSKDYDDFVDRFG
+2267 NKLSKDYDDFVELFG

-2380 QINMRWES
+2380 QKNMRWES

-2509 AEIRERVKDENGIEI
+2509 AEIRERVKDENGIEV

-2559 ATPERRE
+2559 ANPERRE

-2579 RLREYDGSHLNF
+2579 RLREYDGSHLHF

-2765 EKTPKEDMLCFEQLG
+2765 EKTPKEDMLNFEQLG

-3071 GSKPPKNFKA
+3071 GNKPPKNFKA

-3100 TASNSAVMAL
+3100 TASNSAVMA
-3110 SGKITEI
+3110 SNGKISEI

-3423 IKVNLQGATNH
+3423 IKVNLKGATNH

-3484 ADAVFPQEQELAAK
+3484 SDAVFPQEQELAAK
-3498 EKRLEEVNAQLAS
+3498 EKRLEEVNTQLAS

-3603 YQDFRDGNLP
+3603 YQDFRNGNLP

-3626 MFPNIKDYDYK
+3626 MFPNIKDYNYE
-3637 LVETNIDT
+3637 LVDT
-3645 EIDED
+3645 DLDAEIDEN
-3650 ERGEDKKEI
+3650 ERCMAEKEMS
-3659 NR
+3659 R

>member
-34 DKEQIPYSGRISE
+34 EKEQIPYSGRINE
-47 YKSTITVSGDENF
+47 YKSTITVSGEENF
-60 KRASEILDKIKAENP
+60 KRASEILDRIKSENP

-83 YKYIRDKRIIS
+83 YKYIKDKRIIPI
-94 MDADVVDKIAA
+94 DADIVDKIAA

-116 IVEGKKGRI
+116 IVEGEKGRI
-125 TVGGSEL
+125 TVSGSEI

-139 IELERNGSA
+139 IEQERNGYAKVSF
-148 EIAYEI
+148 EIS
-154 ALTSDAYDDIYYICD
+154 LTSDAFDEIYYLSD
-169 QNGNAYYD
+169 KSGNAYYD
-177 EDGFAPTFNH
+177 ADGVVPTFNH
-187 VDDAERYAQIHHIPI
+187 VDDAAEYAKAHNISISTDEAQI
-202 TVDETLMNHWR
+202 NQWR
-213 EIEHTDKIRHDNSEL
+213 EIERADKIRHDNAEL
-228 VSAFPKSGE
+228 VTLFPRMGND
-237 EYPDHFLYNAEGKSF
+237 YPDHFTYNSDGNSF
-252 QWIYYNPDGNFGEG
+252 EWIYYNPDGNFGEG
-266 EFVQKNIYEQDI
+266 EFVCKAIYEQDI
-278 IAAYNAKLT
+278 IAAYNAKI
-287 SPDEATGRNEF
+287 SAADETTGRNEF
-298 IYSLFSSCEE
+298 IYSLFNSCEE
-308 TVISSDT
+308 YIISSDT
-315 EAFTAM
+315 EAFTSA
-321 AKEYIN
+321 ARNYIN
-327 RPTGTIE
+327 KPENTLE
-334 LYGIVENG
+334 FYGIAENSS
-342 TNISSIDMLI
+342 NIIDVDRLI
-352 SALEENCPAVLSE
+352 SALEEKSPAVRSSEEEKANIIHNSFEVIINAHDFSKEAIKFLRRTERFMVKDNIFMVDENIIKQKFHIMYGDVSRATKRLFGVKFKDVLDELNLVIKQNTQLSVKKPNVFEEYYDNNSPVGNIVHDDNLSLSERLYNIAKQELEEYESSLDTAEKAKAAAYELTVKRDILAYIEYDLSSDIADPDVQSAIESLIKTGSPLSVYYNEWLKNEYDNRMEAVRMTAADVHRTEVQHIQKNMTKVLENKLPDGMAVFKPDVSIAIENSSTSIHAAFEEINKNHEFSSVAVQFLNRAEKIMMVNNFSSIDDVFSSAAIQNTFGSRERIDVALFDGKLSEIEDELKRYIFADTPSKIAIITVHQYDSQYTKSIENLSLSDAIRQMNDVKYTAFSEMGEQISTPRAAEIEQGNDKWAYSLDFDLDYNTVRIYTSTDDYINIGIEEALGVVSNHSEEEIISELKKVAEKKEKQALERSVEEGIIGSMGYSIDEMDKAFEAENSRTDYGNKLADNGVFIGNSE
-365 KEKTEDIVITE
+365 KEIE
-376 NSDELIID
+376 NSPVGNYDE
-384 GYEGTWY
+384 
-391 VVDTETVDGKE
+391 E
-402 LFLLENEE
+402 L
-410 YGDETFGIII
+410 
-420 DKDRNVLVG
+420 K
-429 EAWNGFSDYHEKYDN
+429 
-444 ITLEEKLANKVGDE
+444 
-458 WKAFLDDMK
+458 KA
-467 KESPAVLIESA
+467 A
-478 YEISTKDNIQTYIT
+478 
-492 EENLDLSEKQINAL
+492 
-506 LSSKNTLADLY
+506 
-517 DDWSSDEYLNS
+517 EYLKAYNEREFDIS
-528 YSDVAEL
+528 PDDEPFTADNLNHIGLGYTEL
-535 LKITAVKLSEAIDRE
+535 GDNAD
-550 NLMLFRKENR
+550 
-560 ECANMIDA
+560 
-568 MAAKH
+568 
-573 YENNS
+573 
-578 FKAEAALDELL
+578 
-589 EKYSFE
+589 YSFE
-595 RIQTIAAAN
+595 
-604 VVELYDRLQD
+604 V
-614 RRISEENYN
+614 
-623 WGKSVLNALPD
+623 
-634 NYRVEMQP
+634 
-642 VGSNRLTMHTGL
+642 
-654 IDLLANRVRE
+654 
-664 YEARSIEKDQPAP
+664 
-677 ERTAEDISIGDRYR
+677 
-691 YKGADVEVVSIN
+691 
-703 GIYLNDVGI
+703 
-712 SKTERMGNSEYAVT
+712 
-726 SNVDKY
+726 
-732 ELHRNGQY
+732 
-740 LGNGEKAVVSEL
+740 
-752 DMAKKYIGDYLDS
+752 
-765 EFSSEADFSD
+765 
-775 MKHIAIGYTEI
+775 
-786 GSEEQG
+786 
-792 DHSLQMEADLESFS
+792 EADLEKYE
-806 VSYFIDDEL
+806 VRYF
-815 AKTEHYDSLEQMNR
+815 
-829 DHLSV
+829 
-834 LNFEDML
+834 
-841 HVGTT
+841 
-846 ELDRILEEKE
+846 
-856 KNVPVT
+856 
-862 AVLAVSQ
+862 
-869 YDTSRYY
+869 
-876 IANDITEEAVRN
+876 
-888 AIANSDKLFM
+888 
-898 DLCALGGTQI
+898 
-908 TEAEFAQYSQTEGVA
+908 
-923 AFDVNIDEQTM
+923 
-934 HVYGAENP
+934 
-942 IVSFKEI
+942 
-949 RGIDEI
+949 
-955 ADALD
+955 
-960 LENITLTFSVVT
+960 
-972 IDDEEPFVVG
+972 
-982 NYVGRYDITAL
+982 L
-993 DEYQEY
+993 DEKLVK
-999 IERTG
+999 T
-1004 KQFADVNVEFYQIGG
+1004 
-1019 DSESVSADDK
+1019 DK
-1029 ECAYISEHLQEVMA
+1029 Y
-1043 HSDALC
+1043 
-1049 LESESYSVETP
+1049 
-1060 QELLDEEVPEQE
+1060 
-1072 EVFEHESEIEWTPIP
+1072 
-1087 ETADDNGSP
+1087 
-1096 TSYATKYNDETFWIS
+1096 
-1111 QNPDGK
+1111 
-1117 FDIEEKDTQGNFS
+1117 
-1130 SINDDFSGF
+1130 
-1139 MRRGEAEQYFEKN
+1139 
-1152 IGEYIAERDEKI
+1152 
-1164 LDAIV
+1164 
-1169 GSISEPTSEQ
+1169 
-1179 REEITRK
+1179 
-1186 NNTLNSFF
+1186 
-1194 NNNPLAVFREI
+1194 
-1205 VKSAGLEPTEDISI
+1205 
-1219 GDTKEIFNSLKSV
+1219 NSLKEMNEQELSN
-1232 DISLMGYTYGL
+1232 L
-1243 EFEPHDDRLSVTDT
+1243 EFDYFV
-1257 ASGRKSEFLWGHAKE
+1257 SEG
-1272 LMYLI
+1272 
-1277 ANENNVSRENL
+1277 NEML
-1288 LHNEVMRGTGF
+1288 DKM
-1299 VDGKFRVEDFYKTN
+1299 
-1313 PEKKDFIDFL
+1313 
-1323 KKEYGIGGH
+1323 
-1332 SGDGPVKFADH
+1332 
-1343 DSKGIEITL
+1343 IE
-1352 TTGKENFTW
+1352 
-1361 NEVAKVISDLMDK
+1361 S
-1374 GEYIT
+1374 
-1379 QKDIDNRIRRAKLT
+1379 
-1393 IDNANEHTDFTSL
+1393 
-1406 VHAHEI
+1406 
-1412 LQKYGIEDPTQDNE
+1412 
-1426 YKIYQLKNS
+1426 
-1435 PENHAIRFEGYSLA
+1435 
-1449 EKHGE
+1449 
-1454 PAKPENYDLVY
+1454 
-1465 TGSLDEFKD
+1465 
-1474 ENKLEAIYTKFNLDR
+1474 
-1489 PEDFK
+1489 
-1494 GHSLSVSDIIVMN
+1494 
-1507 NEANYVDSY
+1507 
-1516 GFVDVSDKFMGK
+1516 
-1528 EKEQINLND
+1528 
-1537 YEKISLVRRTEWN
+1537 
-1550 DRDLSDA
+1550 
-1557 ENPAFEEITASYT
+1557 
-1570 PDEDGSFTKYAFNR
+1570 
-1584 TNSISVD
+1584 
-1591 EWEDENSVSA
+1591 
-1601 EDMLVDIEAHLKN
+1601 
-1614 MRSGVSSSEYYIELI
+1614 
-1629 DHDGNTRRLENN
+1629 
-1641 YFTFIHGEMAG
+1641 GEM
-1652 IVEKSDSPEG
+1652 IIPDVKKTDVQ
-1662 KSAIKSKYTIT
+1662 KIT
-1673 NEKNSYMIV
+1673 NEKSSYMIV

-1687 AIDELSNGSD
+1687 AINELYNGTAA
-1697 DEYDWTAFLTA
+1697 EAYDWESYHSAFM
-1708 YKSVM
+1708 SVLN
-1713 EANVQ
+1713 ANVHN
-1718 SDIALPLYK
+1718 DISLPLYK
-1727 SGADKILSKA
+1727 SAAEKILLAAQADLGMITDNEYK
-1737 NSNDTETISKSDY
+1737 
-1750 QNALACLDM
+1750 NALSCLDM
-1759 VLKNGHLLKNP
+1759 VLKNGQMLENP
-1770 EEKEIEQF
+1770 KEQEIEQF
-1778 SFFSPRSN
+1778 SFFSAKNHYVSMDEINPSKHRDAENDNSPKPENKESTALKSDYTINESN
-1786 YISTD
+1786 YGD
-1791 EIKPINVSHKN
+1791 
-1802 TEKENPITS
+1802 
-1811 KQDSITFSRPD
+1811 F
-1822 SVNFTIT
+1822 
-1829 ESTFSNLGGDK
+1829 GGDK

-1850 RLLKQIEGEKRSAT
+1850 RLLKQVESEKRSAT
-1864 PDEQQ
+1864 PEEQQ

-1888 TDWSKEYAELKTLLT
+1888 NDWSKEYAELKRLLT
-1903 PEEYSS
+1903 PKEYAS
-1909 ARSSTLNAHYTSY
+1909 ARASTLNAHFTSY
-1922 TIISSIYSALGNMGF
+1922 TVINSIYSALENMGF

-1957 EEMRNNSQLSGVELD
+1957 EEMRNNSKLSGVELD

-1990 KGYEDTNFEN
+1990 KGYENTTFEN
-2000 NSFDV
+2000 NSFDI

-2010 PFGSYKVNDKEY
+2010 PFGSYKVNDKDY
-2022 NKQNMLIHDYFFSKT
+2022 NNQNMYIHDYFFAKT
-2037 LDKVRPGGIIA
+2037 LDKVRPGGIVA

-2059 NSEVRKYLAERAELL
+2059 SPEVRKYLAERAELL
-2074 GAIRLPNTAFKNNAG
+2074 GAIRLPNTAFKQNAG

-2094 DIIFLQKREKPI
+2094 DIIFLQKREKPV
-2106 SVEQNTPD
+2106 SVEQNTPE
-2114 WVFKDILDNG
+2114 WVFKDILENG

-2132 DHPEMILGQ
+2132 DHPEMILGE
-2141 MAEGNKMFGN
+2141 MVEGNKLYGN
-2151 GTTCIPFDGA
+2151 QANATMCVPIEGA
-2161 DLKEQLAA
+2161 DLKEQLAV
-2169 AIQNIKGKYN
+2169 AIQNIKGEYN
-2179 KTVKSAERENASH
+2179 EAVKLSERENASH
-2192 ADTVSC
+2192 LDTVPC
-2198 PPDAPKYSYVI
+2198 PPDAPKYGYVI
-2209 SDDKLYYHK
+2209 SDDTLYYHE
-2218 AGDTMEL
+2218 AGDTMER
-2225 VDTKDTDRIKAMT
+2225 VNDEKNIDRIKAMT
-2238 QLRDGVHELLD
+2238 QLRDSVHELLD

-2267 NKLSKDYDDFVDRFG
+2267 NKLSKDYDDFVELFG

-2380 QINMRWES
+2380 QKNMRWES

-2549 LKKKFKDWIF
+2549 LKNKFKDWIF

-2765 EKTPKEDMLCFEQLG
+2765 EKTPKEDMLNFEQLG

-2931 EMHNINVPATKMQA
+2931 EMHNINVPATKMQS

-2952 ERAKLIRAGA
+2952 ERAKIIRAGA

-3081 GGVFDGD
+3081 GGVFDED
-3088 IIMLHT
+3088 IIMIHT

-3100 TASNSAVMAL
+3100 TASNSAVIAS
-3110 SGKITEI
+3110 SGKISEI
-3117 PEEMWT
+3117 PEETWS

-3333 REKSVKETYIDK
+3333 REKSVKEIYIDK

-3626 MFPNIKDYDYK
+3626 MFPNIKDYNYK
-3637 LVETNIDT
+3637 LVDT
-3645 EIDED
+3645 DLDAEIDEN
-3650 ERGEDKKEI
+3650 ERCMAEKRMSI
-3659 NR
+3659 

>member
-116 IVEGKKGRI
+116 IVEGEKGRI
-125 TVGGSEL
+125 TVSGSEI

-139 IELERNGSA
+139 IEQERNGYAKVSF
-148 EIAYEI
+148 EIS
-154 ALTSDAYDDIYYICD
+154 LTSDAFDEIYYLSD
-169 QNGNAYYD
+169 KSGNAYYD
-177 EDGFAPTFNH
+177 ADGVVPTFNH
-187 VDDAERYAQIHHIPI
+187 VDDAAEYAKAHNISISTDEAQI
-202 TVDETLMNHWR
+202 NQWR
-213 EIEHTDKIRHDNSEL
+213 EIERADKIRHDNAEL
-228 VSAFPKSGE
+228 VTLFPRMGND
-237 EYPDHFLYNAEGKSF
+237 YPDHFTYNSDGNSF
-252 QWIYYNPDGNFGEG
+252 EWIYYNPDGNFGEG
-266 EFVQKNIYEQDI
+266 EFVCKAIYEQDI
-278 IAAYNAKLT
+278 IAAYNAKI
-287 SPDEATGRNEF
+287 SAADETTGRNEF
-298 IYSLFSSCEE
+298 IYSLFNSCEE
-308 TVISSDT
+308 YIISSDT
-315 EAFTAM
+315 EAFTSA
-321 AKEYIN
+321 ARNYIN
-327 RPTGTIE
+327 KPENTLE
-334 LYGIVENG
+334 FYGIAENSS
-342 TNISSIDMLI
+342 NIIDVDRLI
-352 SALEENCPAVLSE
+352 SALEEKSPAVRSSEEEKANIIHNSFEVIINAHDFSKEAIKFLRRTERFMVKDDIFMVDENIIKQKFHIMYGDVSRATKRLFGVKFKDVLDELNLVIKQNTQLSVKKPNVFEEYYDNNSPVGNIVHDDNLSLSERLYNIAKQELEEYESSLDTAEKAKAAAYELTVKRDILAYIEYDLSSDITDPDVQSAIESLIKTGSPLSVYYNEWLKNEYDNRMEAVRMTAADVHRTEVQHIQKNMTKVLENKLPDGMAVFKPDVSIAIENSSTSIHAAFEEINKNHEFSSVAVQFLNRAEKIMMVNNFSSIDDVFSSAAIQNTFGSRERIDVALFDGKLSEIEDELKRYIFADTPSKIAIITVHQYDSQYTKSIEYLSLSDAIRQMNELKYTAFSEMGEQISAPRAAEIEQGNDKWVYSLEFDLDYNTVRIYTSTDDYINIGIEEALSIVSNHSEEEIISELKKVAEKEEKQALERSVEEGIIGSMGYSIDEMDKAFEAENSRTDYGNKLADNGVFIGNSE
-365 KEKTEDIVITE
+365 KEIE
-376 NSDELIID
+376 NSPVGNYDE
-384 GYEGTWY
+384 
-391 VVDTETVDGKE
+391 E
-402 LFLLENEE
+402 L
-410 YGDETFGIII
+410 
-420 DKDRNVLVG
+420 K
-429 EAWNGFSDYHEKYDN
+429 
-444 ITLEEKLANKVGDE
+444 
-458 WKAFLDDMK
+458 KA
-467 KESPAVLIESA
+467 A
-478 YEISTKDNIQTYIT
+478 
-492 EENLDLSEKQINAL
+492 
-506 LSSKNTLADLY
+506 
-517 DDWSSDEYLNS
+517 EYLKAYNEREFDIS
-528 YSDVAEL
+528 PDDEPFTADNLNHIGLGYTEL
-535 LKITAVKLSEAIDRE
+535 GDNAD
-550 NLMLFRKENR
+550 
-560 ECANMIDA
+560 
-568 MAAKH
+568 
-573 YENNS
+573 
-578 FKAEAALDELL
+578 
-589 EKYSFE
+589 YSFE
-595 RIQTIAAAN
+595 
-604 VVELYDRLQD
+604 V
-614 RRISEENYN
+614 
-623 WGKSVLNALPD
+623 
-634 NYRVEMQP
+634 
-642 VGSNRLTMHTGL
+642 
-654 IDLLANRVRE
+654 
-664 YEARSIEKDQPAP
+664 
-677 ERTAEDISIGDRYR
+677 
-691 YKGADVEVVSIN
+691 
-703 GIYLNDVGI
+703 
-712 SKTERMGNSEYAVT
+712 
-726 SNVDKY
+726 
-732 ELHRNGQY
+732 
-740 LGNGEKAVVSEL
+740 
-752 DMAKKYIGDYLDS
+752 
-765 EFSSEADFSD
+765 
-775 MKHIAIGYTEI
+775 
-786 GSEEQG
+786 
-792 DHSLQMEADLESFS
+792 EADLEKYE
-806 VSYFIDDEL
+806 VRYF
-815 AKTEHYDSLEQMNR
+815 
-829 DHLSV
+829 
-834 LNFEDML
+834 
-841 HVGTT
+841 
-846 ELDRILEEKE
+846 
-856 KNVPVT
+856 
-862 AVLAVSQ
+862 
-869 YDTSRYY
+869 
-876 IANDITEEAVRN
+876 
-888 AIANSDKLFM
+888 
-898 DLCALGGTQI
+898 
-908 TEAEFAQYSQTEGVA
+908 
-923 AFDVNIDEQTM
+923 
-934 HVYGAENP
+934 
-942 IVSFKEI
+942 
-949 RGIDEI
+949 
-955 ADALD
+955 
-960 LENITLTFSVVT
+960 
-972 IDDEEPFVVG
+972 
-982 NYVGRYDITAL
+982 L
-993 DEYQEY
+993 DEKLVK
-999 IERTG
+999 T
-1004 KQFADVNVEFYQIGG
+1004 
-1019 DSESVSADDK
+1019 DK
-1029 ECAYISEHLQEVMA
+1029 Y
-1043 HSDALC
+1043 
-1049 LESESYSVETP
+1049 
-1060 QELLDEEVPEQE
+1060 
-1072 EVFEHESEIEWTPIP
+1072 
-1087 ETADDNGSP
+1087 
-1096 TSYATKYNDETFWIS
+1096 
-1111 QNPDGK
+1111 
-1117 FDIEEKDTQGNFS
+1117 
-1130 SINDDFSGF
+1130 
-1139 MRRGEAEQYFEKN
+1139 
-1152 IGEYIAERDEKI
+1152 
-1164 LDAIV
+1164 
-1169 GSISEPTSEQ
+1169 
-1179 REEITRK
+1179 
-1186 NNTLNSFF
+1186 
-1194 NNNPLAVFREI
+1194 
-1205 VKSAGLEPTEDISI
+1205 
-1219 GDTKEIFNSLKSV
+1219 NSLKEMNEQELSN
-1232 DISLMGYTYGL
+1232 L
-1243 EFEPHDDRLSVTDT
+1243 EFDYFV
-1257 ASGRKSEFLWGHAKE
+1257 SEG
-1272 LMYLI
+1272 
-1277 ANENNVSRENL
+1277 NEML
-1288 LHNEVMRGTGF
+1288 DKM
-1299 VDGKFRVEDFYKTN
+1299 
-1313 PEKKDFIDFL
+1313 
-1323 KKEYGIGGH
+1323 
-1332 SGDGPVKFADH
+1332 
-1343 DSKGIEITL
+1343 IE
-1352 TTGKENFTW
+1352 
-1361 NEVAKVISDLMDK
+1361 S
-1374 GEYIT
+1374 
-1379 QKDIDNRIRRAKLT
+1379 
-1393 IDNANEHTDFTSL
+1393 
-1406 VHAHEI
+1406 
-1412 LQKYGIEDPTQDNE
+1412 
-1426 YKIYQLKNS
+1426 
-1435 PENHAIRFEGYSLA
+1435 
-1449 EKHGE
+1449 
-1454 PAKPENYDLVY
+1454 
-1465 TGSLDEFKD
+1465 
-1474 ENKLEAIYTKFNLDR
+1474 
-1489 PEDFK
+1489 
-1494 GHSLSVSDIIVMN
+1494 
-1507 NEANYVDSY
+1507 
-1516 GFVDVSDKFMGK
+1516 
-1528 EKEQINLND
+1528 
-1537 YEKISLVRRTEWN
+1537 
-1550 DRDLSDA
+1550 
-1557 ENPAFEEITASYT
+1557 
-1570 PDEDGSFTKYAFNR
+1570 
-1584 TNSISVD
+1584 
-1591 EWEDENSVSA
+1591 
-1601 EDMLVDIEAHLKN
+1601 
-1614 MRSGVSSSEYYIELI
+1614 
-1629 DHDGNTRRLENN
+1629 
-1641 YFTFIHGEMAG
+1641 GEM
-1652 IVEKSDSPEG
+1652 IIPDVKKTDVQ
-1662 KSAIKSKYTIT
+1662 KIT
-1673 NEKNSYMIV
+1673 NEKSSYMIV

-1687 AIDELSNGSD
+1687 AINELYNGTAA
-1697 DEYDWTAFLTA
+1697 EAYDWENYHSAFM
-1708 YKSVM
+1708 SVLN
-1713 EANVQ
+1713 ANVHN
-1718 SDIALPLYK
+1718 DISLPLYK
-1727 SGADKILSKA
+1727 SAAEKILLAAQADLGMITDNEYK
-1737 NSNDTETISKSDY
+1737 
-1750 QNALACLDM
+1750 NALSCLDM
-1759 VLKNGHLLKNP
+1759 VLKNGQMLENP
-1770 EEKEIEQF
+1770 KEQEIEQF
-1778 SFFSPRSN
+1778 SFFSAKNHYVSMDEINPSKHRDAENDNSPKPENKESTALKSDYTINESN
-1786 YISTD
+1786 YGD
-1791 EIKPINVSHKN
+1791 
-1802 TEKENPITS
+1802 
-1811 KQDSITFSRPD
+1811 F
-1822 SVNFTIT
+1822 
-1829 ESTFSNLGGDK
+1829 GGDK

-1850 RLLKQIEGEKRSAT
+1850 RLLKQVESEKRSAT
-1864 PDEQQ
+1864 PEEQQ

-1888 TDWSKEYAELKTLLT
+1888 NDWSKEYAELKRLLT
-1903 PEEYSS
+1903 PKEYAS
-1909 ARSSTLNAHYTSY
+1909 ARASTLNAHFTSY
-1922 TIISSIYSALGNMGF
+1922 TVINSIYSALENMGF

-1957 EEMRNNSQLSGVELD
+1957 EEMRNNSKLSGVELD

-1990 KGYEDTNFEN
+1990 KGYENTTFEN
-2000 NSFDV
+2000 NSFDI

-2010 PFGSYKVNDKEY
+2010 PFGSYKVNDKDY
-2022 NKQNMLIHDYFFSKT
+2022 NNQNMYIHDYFFAKT
-2037 LDKVRPGGIIA
+2037 LDKVRPGGIVA

-2059 NSEVRKYLAERAELL
+2059 SPEVRKYLAERAELL
-2074 GAIRLPNTAFKNNAG
+2074 GAIRLPNTAFKQNAG

-2094 DIIFLQKREKPI
+2094 DIIFLQKREKPV
-2106 SVEQNTPD
+2106 SVEQNTPE
-2114 WVFKDILDNG
+2114 WVFKDILENG

-2132 DHPEMILGQ
+2132 DHPEMILGE
-2141 MAEGNKMFGN
+2141 MVEGNKLYGN
-2151 GTTCIPFDGA
+2151 QANATMCVPIEGA
-2161 DLKEQLAA
+2161 DLKEQLAV
-2169 AIQNIKGKYN
+2169 AIQNIKGEYN
-2179 KTVKSAERENASH
+2179 EAVKLSERENASH
-2192 ADTVSC
+2192 LDTVPC
-2198 PPDAPKYSYVI
+2198 PPDAPKYGYVI
-2209 SDDKLYYHK
+2209 SDDTLYYHE
-2218 AGDTMEL
+2218 AGDTMER
-2225 VDTKDTDRIKAMT
+2225 VNDEKNIDRIKAMT
-2238 QLRDGVHELLD
+2238 QLRDSVHELLD

-2267 NKLSKDYDDFVDRFG
+2267 NKLSKDYDDFVELFG

-2380 QINMRWES
+2380 QKNMRWES

-3081 GGVFDGD
+3081 GGVFDED
-3088 IIMLHT
+3088 IIMIHT

-3100 TASNSAVMAL
+3100 TASNSAVIAS
-3110 SGKITEI
+3110 SGKISEI
-3117 PEEMWT
+3117 PEETWS
-3123 KLHHSPTETFE
+3123 KLHHSPTEAFE

-3282 DYAEVKALCAGNPLI
+3282 DYAEVKALCAGNPNITRGAFGKGRFYVI
-3297 KEKIDLE
+3297 K
-3304 TEITKLNV
+3304 TK
-3312 LKSSFLSQ
+3312 
-3320 KYAVQDKAYTILP
+3320 
-3333 REKSVKETYIDK
+3333 R
-3345 LKKDVEFAE
+3345 
-3354 KEQPLQNEDGKNY
+3354 
-3367 YPVTVGDK
+3367 
-3375 KYHEKDAAGEAIRQA
+3375 
-3390 ILDNK
+3390 
-3395 DILQGKEV
+3395 
-3403 HIGSYR
+3403 
-3409 GFEMTAFLDVFSKK
+3409 
-3423 IKVNLQGATNH
+3423 
-3434 YGELNMDINVK
+3434 
-3445 AGGNI
+3445 
-3450 IRLDNVINSIGIT
+3450 
-3463 LMKEEEGLQAICAD
+3463 
-3477 IEQAKAA
+3477 
-3484 ADAVFPQEQELAAK
+3484 
-3498 EKRLEEVNAQLAS
+3498 
-3511 IKVNTQDR
+3511 
-3519 SSELYAALVDI
+3519 ALR
-3530 CPALQYS
+3530 
-3537 KEFHCKYEAG
+3537 K
-3547 EGIEPLCI
+3547 
-3555 ERNGDV
+3555 
-3561 VFVAHTY
+3561 
-3568 TQNGDLMYDPA
+3568 M
-3579 IEFYFDSKNQKA
+3579 
-3591 EALSY
+3591 
-3596 ELSGMGM
+3596 
-3603 YQDFRDGNLP
+3603 
-3613 NEKADVE
+3613 
-3620 EMALET
+3620 
-3626 MFPNIKDYDYK
+3626 
-3637 LVETNIDT
+3637 
-3645 EIDED
+3645 
-3650 ERGEDKKEI
+3650 
-3659 NR
+3659 

>member
-34 DKEQIPYSGRISE
+34 DKEQIPYSGRISD
-47 YKSTITVSGDENF
+47 YKATITVSGDENF

-116 IVEGKKGRI
+116 IVEGEKGRI
-125 TVGGSEL
+125 TVSGSEI

-139 IELERNGSA
+139 IEQERNGYAKVSF
-148 EIAYEI
+148 EIS
-154 ALTSDAYDDIYYICD
+154 LTSDAFDEIYYLSD
-169 QNGNAYYD
+169 KSGNAYYD
-177 EDGFAPTFNH
+177 TDGVVPTFNY
-187 VDDAERYAQIHHIPI
+187 VDDAAEYAKAHNISISTDEAQI
-202 TVDETLMNHWR
+202 NQWR
-213 EIEHTDKIRHDNSEL
+213 EIERADKIRHDNAKL
-228 VSAFPKSGE
+228 VTSFPRMGND
-237 EYPDHFLYNAEGKSF
+237 YPDHFTYNSDGNSF
-252 QWIYYNPDGNFGEG
+252 EWIYYNPDGNFGEG
-266 EFVQKNIYEQDI
+266 EFVCKAIYEQDI
-278 IAAYNAKLT
+278 IAAYNAKI
-287 SPDEATGRNEF
+287 SAADETTGRNEF

-308 TVISSDT
+308 YIISSDT
-315 EAFTAM
+315 EAFTSA
-321 AKEYIN
+321 ARNYIN
-327 RPTGTIE
+327 KPENTLE
-334 LYGIVENG
+334 FYGIAENSS
-342 TNISSIDMLI
+342 NITAVDRLI
-352 SALEENCPAVLSE
+352 SALEEKSSAVRSAE
-365 KEKTEDIVITE
+365 ESRNNSVINE
-376 NSDELIID
+376 QSDNIAIEGHI
-384 GYEGTWY
+384 GTWY
-391 VVDTETVDGKE
+391 VIDSDIIDGKKMY
-402 LFLLENEE
+402 LLENEI
-410 YGDETFGIII
+410 YGDESACIIV
-420 DKDRNVLVG
+420 DEYKNVIMADV
-429 EAWNGFSDYHEKYDN
+429 WNGFEEYYDKNSPVGNIVHDDNLSLSERLYNIASQELEEYENSLDTAEKAKAAAYELTVKRDILAYIEFDLSSDIADPDVQSAIENLIKTGSPLSVYYNEWLKNEYDN
-444 ITLEEKLANKVGDE
+444 RMEAVRMTAADVHRTEIQHKEERTTEFPAATPSKIALITVHQYDSQYTKSIEYLSLSDAIRQMNELKYTAFSEMGEQISAPRAAEIEQGNDKWVYSLEFDLDYNTVRIYTSTDDYINIGIEEALSIVSNHSEEEIISELKKVAEKKEKQALERSVEEGIIGSMGYSIDEMDKAFEAENSRTDYGNKLA
-458 WKAFLDDMK
+458 
-467 KESPAVLIESA
+467 
-478 YEISTKDNIQTYIT
+478 DNGVFIG
-492 EENLDLSEKQINAL
+492 NSEKEIEN
-506 LSSKNTLADLY
+506 SPVGNY
-517 DDWSSDEYLNS
+517 DEELKKAAEYLKAYNEREFDIS
-528 YSDVAEL
+528 PDDEPFTADNLNHIGLGYTEL
-535 LKITAVKLSEAIDRE
+535 GDNAD
-550 NLMLFRKENR
+550 
-560 ECANMIDA
+560 
-568 MAAKH
+568 
-573 YENNS
+573 
-578 FKAEAALDELL
+578 
-589 EKYSFE
+589 YSFE
-595 RIQTIAAAN
+595 
-604 VVELYDRLQD
+604 V
-614 RRISEENYN
+614 
-623 WGKSVLNALPD
+623 
-634 NYRVEMQP
+634 
-642 VGSNRLTMHTGL
+642 
-654 IDLLANRVRE
+654 
-664 YEARSIEKDQPAP
+664 
-677 ERTAEDISIGDRYR
+677 
-691 YKGADVEVVSIN
+691 
-703 GIYLNDVGI
+703 
-712 SKTERMGNSEYAVT
+712 
-726 SNVDKY
+726 
-732 ELHRNGQY
+732 
-740 LGNGEKAVVSEL
+740 
-752 DMAKKYIGDYLDS
+752 
-765 EFSSEADFSD
+765 
-775 MKHIAIGYTEI
+775 
-786 GSEEQG
+786 
-792 DHSLQMEADLESFS
+792 EADLEKYE
-806 VSYFIDDEL
+806 VRYF
-815 AKTEHYDSLEQMNR
+815 
-829 DHLSV
+829 
-834 LNFEDML
+834 
-841 HVGTT
+841 
-846 ELDRILEEKE
+846 
-856 KNVPVT
+856 
-862 AVLAVSQ
+862 
-869 YDTSRYY
+869 
-876 IANDITEEAVRN
+876 
-888 AIANSDKLFM
+888 
-898 DLCALGGTQI
+898 
-908 TEAEFAQYSQTEGVA
+908 
-923 AFDVNIDEQTM
+923 
-934 HVYGAENP
+934 
-942 IVSFKEI
+942 
-949 RGIDEI
+949 
-955 ADALD
+955 
-960 LENITLTFSVVT
+960 
-972 IDDEEPFVVG
+972 
-982 NYVGRYDITAL
+982 L
-993 DEYQEY
+993 DEKLVK
-999 IERTG
+999 T
-1004 KQFADVNVEFYQIGG
+1004 
-1019 DSESVSADDK
+1019 DK
-1029 ECAYISEHLQEVMA
+1029 Y
-1043 HSDALC
+1043 
-1049 LESESYSVETP
+1049 
-1060 QELLDEEVPEQE
+1060 
-1072 EVFEHESEIEWTPIP
+1072 
-1087 ETADDNGSP
+1087 
-1096 TSYATKYNDETFWIS
+1096 
-1111 QNPDGK
+1111 
-1117 FDIEEKDTQGNFS
+1117 
-1130 SINDDFSGF
+1130 
-1139 MRRGEAEQYFEKN
+1139 
-1152 IGEYIAERDEKI
+1152 
-1164 LDAIV
+1164 
-1169 GSISEPTSEQ
+1169 
-1179 REEITRK
+1179 
-1186 NNTLNSFF
+1186 
-1194 NNNPLAVFREI
+1194 
-1205 VKSAGLEPTEDISI
+1205 
-1219 GDTKEIFNSLKSV
+1219 NSLKEMNEQELSN
-1232 DISLMGYTYGL
+1232 L
-1243 EFEPHDDRLSVTDT
+1243 EFDYFV
-1257 ASGRKSEFLWGHAKE
+1257 SEG
-1272 LMYLI
+1272 
-1277 ANENNVSRENL
+1277 NEML
-1288 LHNEVMRGTGF
+1288 DKM
-1299 VDGKFRVEDFYKTN
+1299 
-1313 PEKKDFIDFL
+1313 
-1323 KKEYGIGGH
+1323 
-1332 SGDGPVKFADH
+1332 
-1343 DSKGIEITL
+1343 IE
-1352 TTGKENFTW
+1352 
-1361 NEVAKVISDLMDK
+1361 S
-1374 GEYIT
+1374 
-1379 QKDIDNRIRRAKLT
+1379 
-1393 IDNANEHTDFTSL
+1393 
-1406 VHAHEI
+1406 
-1412 LQKYGIEDPTQDNE
+1412 
-1426 YKIYQLKNS
+1426 
-1435 PENHAIRFEGYSLA
+1435 
-1449 EKHGE
+1449 
-1454 PAKPENYDLVY
+1454 
-1465 TGSLDEFKD
+1465 
-1474 ENKLEAIYTKFNLDR
+1474 
-1489 PEDFK
+1489 
-1494 GHSLSVSDIIVMN
+1494 
-1507 NEANYVDSY
+1507 
-1516 GFVDVSDKFMGK
+1516 
-1528 EKEQINLND
+1528 
-1537 YEKISLVRRTEWN
+1537 
-1550 DRDLSDA
+1550 
-1557 ENPAFEEITASYT
+1557 
-1570 PDEDGSFTKYAFNR
+1570 
-1584 TNSISVD
+1584 
-1591 EWEDENSVSA
+1591 
-1601 EDMLVDIEAHLKN
+1601 
-1614 MRSGVSSSEYYIELI
+1614 
-1629 DHDGNTRRLENN
+1629 
-1641 YFTFIHGEMAG
+1641 GEM
-1652 IVEKSDSPEG
+1652 IIPDVKKTDVQ
-1662 KSAIKSKYTIT
+1662 KIT
-1673 NEKNSYMIV
+1673 NEKSSYMIV

-1687 AIDELSNGSD
+1687 AINELYNGTAA
-1697 DEYDWTAFLTA
+1697 EAYDWESYHSAFM
-1708 YKSVM
+1708 SVLN
-1713 EANVQ
+1713 ANVHN
-1718 SDIALPLYK
+1718 DISLPLYK
-1727 SGADKILSKA
+1727 SAAEKILLAAQADLGMITDNEYK
-1737 NSNDTETISKSDY
+1737 
-1750 QNALACLDM
+1750 NALSCLDM
-1759 VLKNGHLLKNP
+1759 VLKNGQMLENP
-1770 EEKEIEQF
+1770 KEQEIEQF
-1778 SFFSPRSN
+1778 SFFSAKNHYVSMDEINPSKHRDAENDNSPKPENKESTALKSDYTINESN
-1786 YISTD
+1786 YGD
-1791 EIKPINVSHKN
+1791 
-1802 TEKENPITS
+1802 
-1811 KQDSITFSRPD
+1811 F
-1822 SVNFTIT
+1822 
-1829 ESTFSNLGGDK
+1829 GGDK

-1850 RLLKQIEGEKRSAT
+1850 RLLKQVESEKRSAT
-1864 PDEQQ
+1864 PEEQQ

-1888 TDWSKEYAELKTLLT
+1888 NDWSKEYAELKRLLT
-1903 PEEYSS
+1903 PKEYAS
-1909 ARSSTLNAHYTSY
+1909 ARASTLNAHFTSY
-1922 TIISSIYSALGNMGF
+1922 TVINSIYSALENMGF

-1957 EEMRNNSQLSGVELD
+1957 EEMRNNSKLSGVELD

-1990 KGYEDTNFEN
+1990 KGYENTTFEN
-2000 NSFDV
+2000 NSFDI

-2010 PFGSYKVNDKEY
+2010 PFGSYKVNDKDY
-2022 NKQNMLIHDYFFSKT
+2022 NNQNMYIHDYFFAKT
-2037 LDKVRPGGIIA
+2037 LDKVRPGGIVA

-2059 NSEVRKYLAERAELL
+2059 SPEVRKYLAERAELL
-2074 GAIRLPNTAFKNNAG
+2074 GAIRLPNTAFKQNAG

-2094 DIIFLQKREKPI
+2094 DIIFLQKREKPV
-2106 SVEQNTPD
+2106 SVEQNTPE
-2114 WVFKDILDNG
+2114 WVFKDILENG

-2132 DHPEMILGQ
+2132 DHPEMILGE
-2141 MAEGNKMFGN
+2141 MVEGNKLYGN
-2151 GTTCIPFDGA
+2151 QANATMCVPIEGA
-2161 DLKEQLAA
+2161 DLKEQLAV
-2169 AIQNIKGKYN
+2169 AIQNIKGEYN
-2179 KTVKSAERENASH
+2179 EAVKLSERENASH
-2192 ADTVSC
+2192 LDTVPC
-2198 PPDAPKYSYVI
+2198 PPDAPKYGYVI
-2209 SDDKLYYHK
+2209 SDDTLYYHE
-2218 AGDTMEL
+2218 AGDTMER
-2225 VDTKDTDRIKAMT
+2225 VNDEKNIDRIKAMT
-2238 QLRDGVHELLD
+2238 QLRDSVHELLD

-2267 NKLSKDYDDFVDRFG
+2267 NKLSKDYDDFVELFG

-2380 QINMRWES
+2380 QKNMRWES

-2549 LKKKFKDWIF
+2549 LKNKFKDWIF

-2931 EMHNINVPATKMQA
+2931 EMHNINVPATKMQS
-2945 KMIKNLG
+2945 KMIKDLG

-3071 GSKPPKNFKA
+3071 GSKPPKHFKA

-3110 SGKITEI
+3110 SGKISEI
-3117 PEEMWT
+3117 PEETWS

-3134 SERKFCVY
+3134 SGRKFCVY

-3312 LKSSFLSQ
+3312 LKSSFLSR

-3375 KYHEKDAAGEAIRQA
+3375 KYPEKDAAGEAIRQA

-3498 EKRLEEVNAQLAS
+3498 ERRLEEVNAQLAS
-3511 IKVNTQDR
+3511 TKVNTQDR

-3530 CPALQYS
+3530 CPTLQYS

-3579 IEFYFDSKNQKA
+3579 IEFYFDRKNQKA

-3620 EMALET
+3620 EMVLET
-3626 MFPNIKDYDYK
+3626 MFPNIKDYNYK
-3637 LVETNIDT
+3637 LVDT
-3645 EIDED
+3645 DLDAEIDEN

>member
-34 DKEQIPYSGRISE
+34 DKEQIPYSGRISD
-47 YKSTITVSGDENF
+47 YKATITVSGDENF

-116 IVEGKKGRI
+116 IVEGEKGRI
-125 TVGGSEL
+125 TVGGSEI

-139 IELERNGSA
+139 IEQERNGYAKVSF
-148 EIAYEI
+148 EIS
-154 ALTSDAYDDIYYICD
+154 LTSDAFDEIYYLSD
-169 QNGNAYYD
+169 KSGNAYYD
-177 EDGFAPTFNH
+177 TDGVVPTFNY
-187 VDDAERYAQIHHIPI
+187 VDDAAEYAKAHNISISTDEAQI
-202 TVDETLMNHWR
+202 NQWR
-213 EIEHTDKIRHDNSEL
+213 EIERADKIRHDNAKL
-228 VSAFPKSGE
+228 VTSFPRMGND
-237 EYPDHFLYNAEGKSF
+237 YPDHFTYNSDGNSF
-252 QWIYYNPDGNFGEG
+252 EWIYYNPDGNFGEG
-266 EFVQKNIYEQDI
+266 EFVCKAIYEQDI
-278 IAAYNAKLT
+278 IAAYNAKI
-287 SPDEATGRNEF
+287 SAADETTGRNEF

-308 TVISSDT
+308 YIISSDT
-315 EAFTAM
+315 EAFTSA
-321 AKEYIN
+321 ARNYIN
-327 RPTGTIE
+327 KPENTLE
-334 LYGIVENG
+334 FYGIAENSS
-342 TNISSIDMLI
+342 NITAVDRLI
-352 SALEENCPAVLSE
+352 SALEEKSSAVRSAE
-365 KEKTEDIVITE
+365 ESRNNSVINE
-376 NSDELIID
+376 QSDNIAIEGHI
-384 GYEGTWY
+384 GTWY
-391 VVDTETVDGKE
+391 VIDSDIIDGKKMY
-402 LFLLENEE
+402 LLENEI
-410 YGDETFGIII
+410 YGDESACIIV
-420 DKDRNVLVG
+420 DEYKNVIMADV
-429 EAWNGFSDYHEKYDN
+429 WNGFEEYYDKNSPVGNIVHDDNLSLSERLYNIASQELEEYENSLDTAEKAKAAAYELTVKRDILAYIEFDLSSDIADPDVQSAIENLIKTGSPLSVYYNEWLKNEYDN
-444 ITLEEKLANKVGDE
+444 RMEAVRMTAADVHRTEIQHKEERTTEFPAATPSKIALITVHQYDSQYTKSIEYLSLSDAIRQMNELKYTAFSEMGEQISAPRAAEIEQENDKWVYSLEFDLDYNTVRIYTSTDDYINIGIEEALSIVSNHSEEEIISELKKVAEKKEKQALERSVEEGIIGSMGYSIDEMDKAFEAENSRTDYGNKLA
-458 WKAFLDDMK
+458 
-467 KESPAVLIESA
+467 
-478 YEISTKDNIQTYIT
+478 DNGVFIG
-492 EENLDLSEKQINAL
+492 NSEKEIEN
-506 LSSKNTLADLY
+506 SPVGNY
-517 DDWSSDEYLNS
+517 DEELKKAAEYLKAYNEREFDIS
-528 YSDVAEL
+528 PDDEPFTADNLNHIGLGYTEL
-535 LKITAVKLSEAIDRE
+535 GDNAD
-550 NLMLFRKENR
+550 
-560 ECANMIDA
+560 
-568 MAAKH
+568 
-573 YENNS
+573 
-578 FKAEAALDELL
+578 
-589 EKYSFE
+589 YSFE
-595 RIQTIAAAN
+595 
-604 VVELYDRLQD
+604 V
-614 RRISEENYN
+614 
-623 WGKSVLNALPD
+623 
-634 NYRVEMQP
+634 
-642 VGSNRLTMHTGL
+642 
-654 IDLLANRVRE
+654 
-664 YEARSIEKDQPAP
+664 
-677 ERTAEDISIGDRYR
+677 
-691 YKGADVEVVSIN
+691 
-703 GIYLNDVGI
+703 
-712 SKTERMGNSEYAVT
+712 
-726 SNVDKY
+726 
-732 ELHRNGQY
+732 
-740 LGNGEKAVVSEL
+740 
-752 DMAKKYIGDYLDS
+752 
-765 EFSSEADFSD
+765 
-775 MKHIAIGYTEI
+775 
-786 GSEEQG
+786 
-792 DHSLQMEADLESFS
+792 EADLEKYE
-806 VSYFIDDEL
+806 VRYF
-815 AKTEHYDSLEQMNR
+815 
-829 DHLSV
+829 
-834 LNFEDML
+834 
-841 HVGTT
+841 
-846 ELDRILEEKE
+846 
-856 KNVPVT
+856 
-862 AVLAVSQ
+862 
-869 YDTSRYY
+869 
-876 IANDITEEAVRN
+876 
-888 AIANSDKLFM
+888 
-898 DLCALGGTQI
+898 
-908 TEAEFAQYSQTEGVA
+908 
-923 AFDVNIDEQTM
+923 
-934 HVYGAENP
+934 
-942 IVSFKEI
+942 
-949 RGIDEI
+949 
-955 ADALD
+955 
-960 LENITLTFSVVT
+960 
-972 IDDEEPFVVG
+972 
-982 NYVGRYDITAL
+982 L
-993 DEYQEY
+993 DEKLVK
-999 IERTG
+999 T
-1004 KQFADVNVEFYQIGG
+1004 
-1019 DSESVSADDK
+1019 DK
-1029 ECAYISEHLQEVMA
+1029 Y
-1043 HSDALC
+1043 
-1049 LESESYSVETP
+1049 
-1060 QELLDEEVPEQE
+1060 
-1072 EVFEHESEIEWTPIP
+1072 
-1087 ETADDNGSP
+1087 
-1096 TSYATKYNDETFWIS
+1096 
-1111 QNPDGK
+1111 
-1117 FDIEEKDTQGNFS
+1117 
-1130 SINDDFSGF
+1130 
-1139 MRRGEAEQYFEKN
+1139 
-1152 IGEYIAERDEKI
+1152 
-1164 LDAIV
+1164 
-1169 GSISEPTSEQ
+1169 
-1179 REEITRK
+1179 
-1186 NNTLNSFF
+1186 
-1194 NNNPLAVFREI
+1194 
-1205 VKSAGLEPTEDISI
+1205 
-1219 GDTKEIFNSLKSV
+1219 NSLKEMNEQELSN
-1232 DISLMGYTYGL
+1232 L
-1243 EFEPHDDRLSVTDT
+1243 EFDYFV
-1257 ASGRKSEFLWGHAKE
+1257 SEG
-1272 LMYLI
+1272 
-1277 ANENNVSRENL
+1277 NEML
-1288 LHNEVMRGTGF
+1288 DKM
-1299 VDGKFRVEDFYKTN
+1299 
-1313 PEKKDFIDFL
+1313 
-1323 KKEYGIGGH
+1323 
-1332 SGDGPVKFADH
+1332 
-1343 DSKGIEITL
+1343 IE
-1352 TTGKENFTW
+1352 
-1361 NEVAKVISDLMDK
+1361 S
-1374 GEYIT
+1374 
-1379 QKDIDNRIRRAKLT
+1379 
-1393 IDNANEHTDFTSL
+1393 
-1406 VHAHEI
+1406 
-1412 LQKYGIEDPTQDNE
+1412 
-1426 YKIYQLKNS
+1426 
-1435 PENHAIRFEGYSLA
+1435 
-1449 EKHGE
+1449 
-1454 PAKPENYDLVY
+1454 
-1465 TGSLDEFKD
+1465 
-1474 ENKLEAIYTKFNLDR
+1474 
-1489 PEDFK
+1489 
-1494 GHSLSVSDIIVMN
+1494 
-1507 NEANYVDSY
+1507 
-1516 GFVDVSDKFMGK
+1516 
-1528 EKEQINLND
+1528 
-1537 YEKISLVRRTEWN
+1537 
-1550 DRDLSDA
+1550 
-1557 ENPAFEEITASYT
+1557 
-1570 PDEDGSFTKYAFNR
+1570 
-1584 TNSISVD
+1584 
-1591 EWEDENSVSA
+1591 
-1601 EDMLVDIEAHLKN
+1601 
-1614 MRSGVSSSEYYIELI
+1614 
-1629 DHDGNTRRLENN
+1629 
-1641 YFTFIHGEMAG
+1641 GEM
-1652 IVEKSDSPEG
+1652 IIPDVKKTDVQ
-1662 KSAIKSKYTIT
+1662 KIT
-1673 NEKNSYMIV
+1673 NEKSSYMIV

-1687 AIDELSNGSD
+1687 AINELYNGTAA
-1697 DEYDWTAFLTA
+1697 EAYDWENYHSAFM
-1708 YKSVM
+1708 SVLN
-1713 EANVQ
+1713 ANVHN
-1718 SDIALPLYK
+1718 DISLPLYK
-1727 SGADKILSKA
+1727 SAAEKILLAAQADLGMITDNEYK
-1737 NSNDTETISKSDY
+1737 
-1750 QNALACLDM
+1750 NALSCLDV
-1759 VLKNGHLLKNP
+1759 VLKNGQMLENP
-1770 EEKEIEQF
+1770 KEQEIEQF
-1778 SFFSPRSN
+1778 SFFSAKNHYVSMDEINPSKHRDAENDNSPKPENKESTALKSDYTINESN
-1786 YISTD
+1786 YGD
-1791 EIKPINVSHKN
+1791 
-1802 TEKENPITS
+1802 
-1811 KQDSITFSRPD
+1811 F
-1822 SVNFTIT
+1822 
-1829 ESTFSNLGGDK
+1829 GGDK

-1850 RLLKQIEGEKRSAT
+1850 RLLKQVESEKRSAT
-1864 PDEQQ
+1864 PEEQQ

-1888 TDWSKEYAELKTLLT
+1888 NDWSKEYAELKRLLT
-1903 PEEYSS
+1903 PKEYAS
-1909 ARSSTLNAHYTSY
+1909 ARASTLNAHFTSY
-1922 TIISSIYSALGNMGF
+1922 TVINSIYSALENMGF

-1957 EEMRNNSQLSGVELD
+1957 EEMRNNSKLSGVELD

-1990 KGYEDTNFEN
+1990 KGYENTTFEN
-2000 NSFDV
+2000 NSFDI

-2022 NKQNMLIHDYFFSKT
+2022 NKQNMLIHDYFFAKT
-2037 LDKVRPGGIIA
+2037 LDKVRPGGIVA

-2059 NSEVRKYLAERAELL
+2059 SPEVRKYLAERAELL
-2074 GAIRLPNTAFKNNAG
+2074 GAIRLPNTAFKQNAG

-2094 DIIFLQKREKPI
+2094 DIIFLQKREKPV
-2106 SVEQNTPD
+2106 SVEQNTPE
-2114 WVFKDILDNG
+2114 WVFKDILENG

-2132 DHPEMILGQ
+2132 DHPEMILGE
-2141 MAEGNKMFGN
+2141 MVEGNKLYGN
-2151 GTTCIPFDGA
+2151 QANATMCVPIEGA
-2161 DLKEQLAA
+2161 DLKEQLAV
-2169 AIQNIKGKYN
+2169 AIQNIKGEYN
-2179 KTVKSAERENASH
+2179 EAVKLSERENASH
-2192 ADTVSC
+2192 LDTVPC
-2198 PPDAPKYSYVI
+2198 PPDAPKYGYVI
-2209 SDDKLYYHK
+2209 SDDTLYYHE
-2218 AGDTMEL
+2218 AGDTMER
-2225 VDTKDTDRIKAMT
+2225 VNDEKNIDRIKAMT
-2238 QLRDGVHELLD
+2238 QLRDSVHELLD

-2267 NKLSKDYDDFVDRFG
+2267 NKLSKDYDDFVEHFG
-2282 RIGQAENKKAFANDN
+2282 RIGQAENKRAFANDN

-2308 DNSGNFIGKADIFS
+2308 DNGGNFVSKADIFS
-2322 KKTINPQIVIDH
+2322 KKTINPQVVVDH

-2355 YMSML
+2355 YMLML

-2380 QINMRWES
+2380 QKNMRWES

-2509 AEIRERVKDENGIEI
+2509 AEIRERVKDENGIEV

-2559 ATPERRE
+2559 ANPERRE

-2818 LMKCRYLDEVTGG
+2818 LMTCRYLDEVTGG

-2931 EMHNINVPATKMQA
+2931 EMHNINVPATKMQS

-3071 GSKPPKNFKA
+3071 GSKPPKHFKA

-3110 SGKITEI
+3110 SGKISEI

-3423 IKVNLQGATNH
+3423 IKVNLKGATNH

-3498 EKRLEEVNAQLAS
+3498 EKRLVEVNAQLAS
-3511 IKVNTQDR
+3511 TKVNTQDR

-3626 MFPNIKDYDYK
+3626 MFVNIKDYDYK

>member
-116 IVEGKKGRI
+116 IVEGEKGRI
-125 TVGGSEL
+125 TVSGSEI

-139 IELERNGSA
+139 IEQERNGYAKVSF
-148 EIAYEI
+148 EIS
-154 ALTSDAYDDIYYICD
+154 LTSDAFDEIYYLSD
-169 QNGNAYYD
+169 KSGNAYYD
-177 EDGFAPTFNH
+177 ADGVVPTFNH
-187 VDDAERYAQIHHIPI
+187 VDDAAEYAKAHNISISTDEAQI
-202 TVDETLMNHWR
+202 NQWR
-213 EIEHTDKIRHDNSEL
+213 EIERADKIRHDNAEL
-228 VSAFPKSGE
+228 VTLFPRMGND
-237 EYPDHFLYNAEGKSF
+237 YPDHFTYNSDGNSF
-252 QWIYYNPDGNFGEG
+252 EWIYYNPDGNFGEG
-266 EFVQKNIYEQDI
+266 EFVCKAIYEQDI
-278 IAAYNAKLT
+278 IAAYNAKI
-287 SPDEATGRNEF
+287 SAADETTGRNEF
-298 IYSLFSSCEE
+298 IYSLFNSCEE
-308 TVISSDT
+308 YIISSDT
-315 EAFTAM
+315 EAFTSA
-321 AKEYIN
+321 ARNYIN
-327 RPTGTIE
+327 KPE
-334 LYGIVENG
+334 NALEFYGIAENSS
-342 TNISSIDMLI
+342 NIIDVDRLI
-352 SALEENCPAVLSE
+352 SALEEKSPAVRSAE
-365 KEKTEDIVITE
+365 ESRNNSVINE
-376 NSDELIID
+376 QSDNIAIEGHI
-384 GYEGTWY
+384 GTWY
-391 VVDTETVDGKE
+391 VIDSDIIDGKKMY
-402 LFLLENEE
+402 LLENEI
-410 YGDETFGIII
+410 YGDESACIIV
-420 DKDRNVLVG
+420 DEYKNVIMADV
-429 EAWNGFSDYHEKYDN
+429 WNGFEEYYDKNSPVGNIVHDDNLSLSERLYNIASQELEEYENSLDTAEKAKAAAYELTVKRDILAYIEFDLSSDIADPDVQSAIENLIKTGSPLSVYYNEWLKNEYDN
-444 ITLEEKLANKVGDE
+444 RMEAVRMTAADVHRTEIQHKEERTTEFPAATPSKIALITVHQYDSQYTKSIEYLSLSDAIRQMNELKYTAFSEMGEQISAPRAAEIEQGNDKWVYSLEFDLDYNTVRIYTSTDDYINIGIEEALSIVSNHSEEEIISELKKVAEKEEKQALERSVEEGIIGSMGYSIDE
-458 WKAFLDDMK
+458 MDKAFEAENSRTDYGNKL
-467 KESPAVLIESA
+467 A
-478 YEISTKDNIQTYIT
+478 DNGVFIG
-492 EENLDLSEKQINAL
+492 NSEKEIEN
-506 LSSKNTLADLY
+506 SPVGNY
-517 DDWSSDEYLNS
+517 DEELKKAAEYLKAYNEREFDIS
-528 YSDVAEL
+528 PDDEPFTADNLNHIGLGYTEL
-535 LKITAVKLSEAIDRE
+535 GDNAD
-550 NLMLFRKENR
+550 
-560 ECANMIDA
+560 
-568 MAAKH
+568 
-573 YENNS
+573 
-578 FKAEAALDELL
+578 
-589 EKYSFE
+589 YSFE
-595 RIQTIAAAN
+595 
-604 VVELYDRLQD
+604 V
-614 RRISEENYN
+614 
-623 WGKSVLNALPD
+623 
-634 NYRVEMQP
+634 
-642 VGSNRLTMHTGL
+642 
-654 IDLLANRVRE
+654 
-664 YEARSIEKDQPAP
+664 
-677 ERTAEDISIGDRYR
+677 
-691 YKGADVEVVSIN
+691 
-703 GIYLNDVGI
+703 
-712 SKTERMGNSEYAVT
+712 
-726 SNVDKY
+726 
-732 ELHRNGQY
+732 
-740 LGNGEKAVVSEL
+740 
-752 DMAKKYIGDYLDS
+752 
-765 EFSSEADFSD
+765 
-775 MKHIAIGYTEI
+775 
-786 GSEEQG
+786 
-792 DHSLQMEADLESFS
+792 EADLEKYE
-806 VSYFIDDEL
+806 VRYF
-815 AKTEHYDSLEQMNR
+815 
-829 DHLSV
+829 
-834 LNFEDML
+834 
-841 HVGTT
+841 
-846 ELDRILEEKE
+846 
-856 KNVPVT
+856 
-862 AVLAVSQ
+862 
-869 YDTSRYY
+869 
-876 IANDITEEAVRN
+876 
-888 AIANSDKLFM
+888 
-898 DLCALGGTQI
+898 
-908 TEAEFAQYSQTEGVA
+908 
-923 AFDVNIDEQTM
+923 
-934 HVYGAENP
+934 
-942 IVSFKEI
+942 
-949 RGIDEI
+949 
-955 ADALD
+955 
-960 LENITLTFSVVT
+960 
-972 IDDEEPFVVG
+972 
-982 NYVGRYDITAL
+982 L
-993 DEYQEY
+993 DEKLVK
-999 IERTG
+999 T
-1004 KQFADVNVEFYQIGG
+1004 
-1019 DSESVSADDK
+1019 DK
-1029 ECAYISEHLQEVMA
+1029 Y
-1043 HSDALC
+1043 
-1049 LESESYSVETP
+1049 
-1060 QELLDEEVPEQE
+1060 
-1072 EVFEHESEIEWTPIP
+1072 
-1087 ETADDNGSP
+1087 
-1096 TSYATKYNDETFWIS
+1096 
-1111 QNPDGK
+1111 
-1117 FDIEEKDTQGNFS
+1117 
-1130 SINDDFSGF
+1130 
-1139 MRRGEAEQYFEKN
+1139 
-1152 IGEYIAERDEKI
+1152 
-1164 LDAIV
+1164 
-1169 GSISEPTSEQ
+1169 
-1179 REEITRK
+1179 
-1186 NNTLNSFF
+1186 
-1194 NNNPLAVFREI
+1194 
-1205 VKSAGLEPTEDISI
+1205 
-1219 GDTKEIFNSLKSV
+1219 NSLKEMNEQELSN
-1232 DISLMGYTYGL
+1232 L
-1243 EFEPHDDRLSVTDT
+1243 EFDYFV
-1257 ASGRKSEFLWGHAKE
+1257 SEG
-1272 LMYLI
+1272 
-1277 ANENNVSRENL
+1277 NEML
-1288 LHNEVMRGTGF
+1288 DKM
-1299 VDGKFRVEDFYKTN
+1299 
-1313 PEKKDFIDFL
+1313 
-1323 KKEYGIGGH
+1323 
-1332 SGDGPVKFADH
+1332 
-1343 DSKGIEITL
+1343 IE
-1352 TTGKENFTW
+1352 
-1361 NEVAKVISDLMDK
+1361 S
-1374 GEYIT
+1374 
-1379 QKDIDNRIRRAKLT
+1379 
-1393 IDNANEHTDFTSL
+1393 
-1406 VHAHEI
+1406 
-1412 LQKYGIEDPTQDNE
+1412 
-1426 YKIYQLKNS
+1426 
-1435 PENHAIRFEGYSLA
+1435 
-1449 EKHGE
+1449 
-1454 PAKPENYDLVY
+1454 
-1465 TGSLDEFKD
+1465 
-1474 ENKLEAIYTKFNLDR
+1474 
-1489 PEDFK
+1489 
-1494 GHSLSVSDIIVMN
+1494 
-1507 NEANYVDSY
+1507 
-1516 GFVDVSDKFMGK
+1516 
-1528 EKEQINLND
+1528 
-1537 YEKISLVRRTEWN
+1537 
-1550 DRDLSDA
+1550 
-1557 ENPAFEEITASYT
+1557 
-1570 PDEDGSFTKYAFNR
+1570 
-1584 TNSISVD
+1584 
-1591 EWEDENSVSA
+1591 
-1601 EDMLVDIEAHLKN
+1601 
-1614 MRSGVSSSEYYIELI
+1614 
-1629 DHDGNTRRLENN
+1629 
-1641 YFTFIHGEMAG
+1641 GEM
-1652 IVEKSDSPEG
+1652 IIPDVKKTDVQ
-1662 KSAIKSKYTIT
+1662 KIT
-1673 NEKNSYMIV
+1673 NEKSSYMIV

-1687 AIDELSNGSD
+1687 AINELYNGTAA
-1697 DEYDWTAFLTA
+1697 EAYDWENYHSAFM
-1708 YKSVM
+1708 SVLN
-1713 EANVQ
+1713 ANVHN
-1718 SDIALPLYK
+1718 DISLPLYK
-1727 SGADKILSKA
+1727 SAAEKILLAAQADLGMITDNEYK
-1737 NSNDTETISKSDY
+1737 
-1750 QNALACLDM
+1750 NALSCLDM
-1759 VLKNGHLLKNP
+1759 VLKNGQMLENP
-1770 EEKEIEQF
+1770 KEQEIEQF
-1778 SFFSPRSN
+1778 SFFSAKNHYVSMDEINPSKHRDAENDNSPKPENKESTALKSDYTINESN
-1786 YISTD
+1786 YGD
-1791 EIKPINVSHKN
+1791 
-1802 TEKENPITS
+1802 
-1811 KQDSITFSRPD
+1811 F
-1822 SVNFTIT
+1822 
-1829 ESTFSNLGGDK
+1829 GGDK

-1850 RLLKQIEGEKRSAT
+1850 RLLKQVESEKRSAT
-1864 PDEQQ
+1864 PEEQQ

-1888 TDWSKEYAELKTLLT
+1888 NDWSNEYAELKRLLT
-1903 PEEYSS
+1903 PEEYAS
-1909 ARSSTLNAHYTSY
+1909 ARASTLNAHFTSY
-1922 TIISSIYSALGNMGF
+1922 TVINSIYSALENMGF
-1937 KGGKI
+1937 NGGKI

-1957 EEMRNNSQLSGVELD
+1957 EEMRNNSKLSGVELD

-1990 KGYEDTNFEN
+1990 KGYENTTFEN
-2000 NSFDV
+2000 NSFDI

-2010 PFGSYKVNDKEY
+2010 PFGSYKVNDKDY
-2022 NKQNMLIHDYFFSKT
+2022 NNQNMYIHDYFFAKT
-2037 LDKVRPGGIIA
+2037 LDKVRPGGIVA

-2059 NSEVRKYLAERAELL
+2059 SPEVRKYLAERAELL
-2074 GAIRLPNTAFKNNAG
+2074 GAIRLPNTAFKQNAG

-2094 DIIFLQKREKPI
+2094 DIIFLQKREKPV
-2106 SVEQNTPD
+2106 SVEQNTPE
-2114 WVFKDILDNG
+2114 WVFKDILENG

-2132 DHPEMILGQ
+2132 DHPEMILGE
-2141 MAEGNKMFGN
+2141 MVEGNKLYGN
-2151 GTTCIPFDGA
+2151 QANATMCVPIEGA
-2161 DLKEQLAA
+2161 DLKEQLAV
-2169 AIQNIKGKYN
+2169 AIQNIKGEYN
-2179 KTVKSAERENASH
+2179 EAVKLSERENASH
-2192 ADTVSC
+2192 LDTVPC
-2198 PPDAPKYSYVI
+2198 PPDAPKYGYVI
-2209 SDDKLYYHK
+2209 SDDTLYYHE
-2218 AGDTMEL
+2218 AEDTMER
-2225 VDTKDTDRIKAMT
+2225 VNDEKNIDRIKAMT
-2238 QLRDGVHELLD
+2238 QLRDSVHELLD
-2249 LQINNYNGENEVK
+2249 LQINNYNGDNEVK
-2262 ISDAQ
+2262 ISEAQ
-2267 NKLSKDYDDFVDRFG
+2267 NKLSKDYDDFVELFG

-2380 QINMRWES
+2380 QKNMRWES

-2643 LHSKPLITAPNAL
+2643 LHSKPLITASNAL

-2931 EMHNINVPATKMQA
+2931 EMHNINVPATKMQS

-2952 ERAKLIRAGA
+2952 ERAKIIRAGA

-3046 GEYAPVYSAKL
+3046 GEYTPVYSAKL

-3081 GGVFDGD
+3081 GGVFDED
-3088 IIMLHT
+3088 IIMIHT

-3100 TASNSAVMAL
+3100 TASNSAVIAS
-3110 SGKITEI
+3110 SGKISEI
-3117 PEEMWT
+3117 PEETWS

-3333 REKSVKETYIDK
+3333 REKSVKEIYIDK

-3403 HIGSYR
+3403 HIGFYR

-3603 YQDFRDGNLP
+3603 YQDFRDGNLL

-3626 MFPNIKDYDYK
+3626 MFPNIKDYNYK
-3637 LVETNIDT
+3637 LVDT
-3645 EIDED
+3645 DLDAEIDEN
-3650 ERGEDKKEI
+3650 ERCMADV

>member
-34 DKEQIPYSGRISE
+34 DKEQIPYSGRISD
-47 YKSTITVSGDENF
+47 YKATITVSGDENF

-116 IVEGKKGRI
+116 IVEGEKGRI
-125 TVGGSEL
+125 TVGGSEI

-139 IELERNGSA
+139 IEQERNGYAKVSF
-148 EIAYEI
+148 EIS
-154 ALTSDAYDDIYYICD
+154 LTSDAFDEIYYLSD
-169 QNGNAYYD
+169 KSGNAYYD
-177 EDGFAPTFNH
+177 TDGVVPTFNY
-187 VDDAERYAQIHHIPI
+187 VDDAAEYAKAHNISISTDEAQI
-202 TVDETLMNHWR
+202 NQWR
-213 EIEHTDKIRHDNSEL
+213 EIERADKIRHDNAKL
-228 VSAFPKSGE
+228 VTSFPRMGND
-237 EYPDHFLYNAEGKSF
+237 YPDHFTYNSDGNSF
-252 QWIYYNPDGNFGEG
+252 EWIYYNPDGNFGEG
-266 EFVQKNIYEQDI
+266 EFVCKAIYEQDI
-278 IAAYNAKLT
+278 IAAYNAKI
-287 SPDEATGRNEF
+287 SAADETTGRNEF

-315 EAFTAM
+315 EAFTAI

-327 RPTGTIE
+327 KPTGTIE

-376 NSDELIID
+376 NSDEIIID

-492 EENLDLSEKQINAL
+492 EENLELTEKQINAL

-535 LKITAVKLSEAIDRE
+535 LKITADKLSEAIDRE

-664 YEARSIEKDQPAP
+664 YEARSIEKEQPAP

-691 YKGADVEVVSIN
+691 YKGADVEVVSLN
-703 GIYLNDVGI
+703 GIYPNDVGI
-712 SKTERMGNSEYAVT
+712 FKTERMGNSEYAVT

-732 ELHRNGQY
+732 ELHRNGKY

-775 MKHIAIGYTEI
+775 MKHISIGYTEI

-792 DHSLQMEADLESFS
+792 DHSLQMEADLENYS

-856 KNVPVT
+856 KKVPVT

-908 TEAEFAQYSQTEGVA
+908 TEIEFAKYSQTEGIA
-923 AFDVNIDEQTM
+923 AIDVNIDEQTM
-934 HVYGAENP
+934 HVYGSENP

-955 ADALD
+955 SDALD
-960 LENITLTFSVVT
+960 LEN
-972 IDDEEPFVVG
+972 
-982 NYVGRYDITAL
+982 
-993 DEYQEY
+993 
-999 IERTG
+999 
-1004 KQFADVNVEFYQIGG
+1004 
-1019 DSESVSADDK
+1019 
-1029 ECAYISEHLQEVMA
+1029 
-1043 HSDALC
+1043 
-1049 LESESYSVETP
+1049 
-1060 QELLDEEVPEQE
+1060 
-1072 EVFEHESEIEWTPIP
+1072 
-1087 ETADDNGSP
+1087 
-1096 TSYATKYNDETFWIS
+1096 
-1111 QNPDGK
+1111 
-1117 FDIEEKDTQGNFS
+1117 NF
-1130 SINDDFSGF
+1130 
-1139 MRRGEAEQYFEKN
+1139 
-1152 IGEYIAERDEKI
+1152 
-1164 LDAIV
+1164 V
-1169 GSISEPTSEQ
+1169 GSITDPTPEQ

-1205 VKSAGLEPTEDISI
+1205 VKSAGLEPTEDITI
-1219 GDTKEIFNSLKSV
+1219 GDTKEIFNSLKNT

-1257 ASGRKSEFLWGHAKE
+1257 ASGRTSEFIWGHAKE

-1277 ANENNVSRENL
+1277 ANENNISRENL
-1288 LHNEVMRGTGF
+1288 IYNEVMRGTGF
-1299 VDGKFRVEDFYKTN
+1299 EGGKFRVADFYQAN
-1313 PEKKDFIDFL
+1313 PSKKDFADFL
-1323 KKEYGIGGH
+1323 KNEYGIGGH

-1361 NEVAKVISDLMDK
+1361 NEVAKVISELIEK

-1379 QKDIDNRIRRAKLT
+1379 QEDIDNRIRRAKLT

-1406 VHAHEI
+1406 VHAHEV
-1412 LQKYGIEDPTQDNE
+1412 LQKYGIENPPQDNE

-1435 PENHAIRFEGYSLA
+1435 PENHAIRFEEYALA
-1449 EKHGE
+1449 EKYGE

-1465 TGSLDEFKD
+1465 SGSLDEFED
-1474 ENKLEAIYTKFNLDR
+1474 ENKLEAIYTKFNLNR

-1507 NEANYVDSY
+1507 DEAHYVDSF
-1516 GFVDVSDKFMGK
+1516 GFVDVSDKFLGK

-1570 PDEDGSFTKYAFNR
+1570 PDDDGSFTKYAFNR

-1591 EWEDENSVSA
+1591 VWEDENSVSG
-1601 EDMLVDIEAHLKN
+1601 EDMLAEIEAHLKN

-1802 TEKENPITS
+1802 TEKENPITT
-1811 KQDSITFSRPD
+1811 KQDSITFSQPG
-1822 SVNFTIT
+1822 SVNYTIT

-1850 RLLKQIEGEKRSAT
+1850 RLLKQIEREKRSAT

-1922 TIISSIYSALGNMGF
+1922 TIISSIYSALDNMGF

-2074 GAIRLPNTAFKNNAG
+2074 GAIRLPNTAFKQNAG

-2094 DIIFLQKREKPI
+2094 DIIFLQKREKPV
-2106 SVEQNTPD
+2106 SVEQNTPE
-2114 WVFKDILDNG
+2114 WVFKDILENG

-2132 DHPEMILGQ
+2132 DHPEMILGE
-2141 MAEGNKMFGN
+2141 MVEGNKLYGN
-2151 GTTCIPFDGA
+2151 QANATMCVPIEGA
-2161 DLKEQLAA
+2161 DLKEQLAV
-2169 AIQNIKGKYN
+2169 AIQNIKGEYN
-2179 KTVKSAERENASH
+2179 EAVKLSERENASH
-2192 ADTVSC
+2192 LDTVPC
-2198 PPDAPKYSYVI
+2198 PPDAPKYGYVI
-2209 SDDKLYYHK
+2209 SDDTLYYHE
-2218 AGDTMEL
+2218 AGDTMER
-2225 VDTKDTDRIKAMT
+2225 VNDEKNIDRIKAMT
-2238 QLRDGVHELLD
+2238 QLRDSVHELLD

-2262 ISDAQ
+2262 ISEAQ
-2267 NKLSKDYDDFVDRFG
+2267 NKLSKDYDDFVELFG

-2380 QINMRWES
+2380 QKNMRWES

-2509 AEIRERVKDENGIEI
+2509 AEIRERVKDENGIEV

-2792 KNLDTPT
+2792 KNLATAT
-2799 KMQNVS
+2799 KMHNVS
-2805 GIGSGGS
+2805 GLGSGGS
-2812 GRSMQL
+2812 ARSFNL
-2818 LMKCRYLDEVTGG
+2818 LMKSKYMDELTSG
-2831 KGVIFAS
+2831 KGMTFAS
-2838 GTPISNSM
+2838 GTPVITGYLRSQMPILRCFYYLFLKLPWAAPVNLLKSLGEIAVVVKAAKAADGVYGVGGVLYHV
-2846 SEMYTLMRYLQA
+2846 SRIAQTVIFQILKRGLTRYV
-2858 DKLRELGINSFDRWA
+2858 
-2873 SIFGETTTSM
+2873 
-2883 ELSPEANGKYQMKTR
+2883 PEAPEHLAFTDECGGCHVIKSDLFGVMVMDKKQYVTEPCLLGNAGGRVRRHILFRQMDKY
-2898 FAKFQNLPE
+2898 PE
-2907 LMNIFKECADIKT
+2907 
-2920 AATLNLDRPDF
+2920 
-2931 EMHNINVPATKMQA
+2931 
-2945 KMIKNLG
+2945 
-2952 ERAKLIRAGA
+2952 
-2962 VDPTEDNMCKLTVDG
+2962 
-2977 RKIGLDQRCMN
+2977 
-2988 PSLPD
+2988 
-2993 DPNSKVNV
+2993 
-3001 CINNV
+3001 
-3006 FDIWKQTAEKKSTQL
+3006 
-3021 IFCDL
+3021 
-3026 ATPQAAVNENTYT
+3026 
-3039 LYRKDTK
+3039 
-3046 GEYAPVYSAKL
+3046 KL
-3057 GQKDTADKIFKKLT
+3057 G
-3071 GSKPPKNFKA
+3071 
-3081 GGVFDGD
+3081 
-3088 IIMLHT
+3088 
-3094 VDYDTM
+3094 
-3100 TASNSAVMAL
+3100 
-3110 SGKITEI
+3110 
-3117 PEEMWT
+3117 
-3123 KLHHSPTETFE
+3123 
-3134 SERKFCVY
+3134 
-3142 DDIKQKLVAKGVPE
+3142 KLVA
-3156 KEIAF
+3156 
-3161 IHDADTTEEKQKLFA
+3161 D
-3176 KMNKGEIRVMIGST
+3176 
-3190 QKCGA
+3190 
-3195 GMNAQERMIALHDL
+3195 
-3209 DAPMRPSDM
+3209 
-3218 EQRHGRIIRQGN
+3218 
-3230 TNTKVDIYRYTT
+3230 
-3242 DKTFDAYLYQM
+3242 
-3253 LENKQ
+3253 
-3258 KFISQIMTDKSPVRS
+3258 
-3273 CEDVDEIAL
+3273 
-3282 DYAEVKALCAGNPLI
+3282 
-3297 KEKIDLE
+3297 
-3304 TEITKLNV
+3304 
-3312 LKSSFLSQ
+3312 
-3320 KYAVQDKAYTILP
+3320 
-3333 REKSVKETYIDK
+3333 DK
-3345 LKKDVEFAE
+3345 LVIGHSDIFRVPDVC
-3354 KEQPLQNEDGKNY
+3354 EQP
-3367 YPVTVGDK
+3367 
-3375 KYHEKDAAGEAIRQA
+3375 
-3390 ILDNK
+3390 
-3395 DILQGKEV
+3395 
-3403 HIGSYR
+3403 
-3409 GFEMTAFLDVFSKK
+3409 
-3423 IKVNLQGATNH
+3423 
-3434 YGELNMDINVK
+3434 
-3445 AGGNI
+3445 
-3450 IRLDNVINSIGIT
+3450 
-3463 LMKEEEGLQAICAD
+3463 
-3477 IEQAKAA
+3477 
-3484 ADAVFPQEQELAAK
+3484 
-3498 EKRLEEVNAQLAS
+3498 
-3511 IKVNTQDR
+3511 
-3519 SSELYAALVDI
+3519 
-3530 CPALQYS
+3530 QY
-3537 KEFHCKYEAG
+3537 
-3547 EGIEPLCI
+3547 L
-3555 ERNGDV
+3555 
-3561 VFVAHTY
+3561 
-3568 TQNGDLMYDPA
+3568 
-3579 IEFYFDSKNQKA
+3579 
-3591 EALSY
+3591 
-3596 ELSGMGM
+3596 
-3603 YQDFRDGNLP
+3603 
-3613 NEKADVE
+3613 
-3620 EMALET
+3620 
-3626 MFPNIKDYDYK
+3626 
-3637 LVETNIDT
+3637 
-3645 EIDED
+3645 
-3650 ERGEDKKEI
+3650 
-3659 NR
+3659 

>member
-34 DKEQIPYSGRISE
+34 DKEQIPYSGRISD
-47 YKSTITVSGDENF
+47 YKATITVSGDENF

-116 IVEGKKGRI
+116 IVEGEKGRI
-125 TVGGSEL
+125 TVGGSEI

-139 IELERNGSA
+139 IEQERNGYAKVSF
-148 EIAYEI
+148 EIS
-154 ALTSDAYDDIYYICD
+154 LTSDAFDEIYYLSD
-169 QNGNAYYD
+169 KSGNAYYD
-177 EDGFAPTFNH
+177 TDGVVPTFNY
-187 VDDAERYAQIHHIPI
+187 VDDAAEYAKAHNISISTDEAQI
-202 TVDETLMNHWR
+202 NQWR
-213 EIEHTDKIRHDNSEL
+213 EIERADKIRHDNAKL
-228 VSAFPKSGE
+228 VTSFPRMGND
-237 EYPDHFLYNAEGKSF
+237 YPDHFTYNSDGNSF
-252 QWIYYNPDGNFGEG
+252 EWIYYNPDGNFGEG
-266 EFVQKNIYEQDI
+266 EFVCKAIYEQDI
-278 IAAYNAKLT
+278 IAAYNAKI
-287 SPDEATGRNEF
+287 SAADETTGRNEF

-308 TVISSDT
+308 YIISSDT
-315 EAFTAM
+315 EAFTSA
-321 AKEYIN
+321 ARNYIN
-327 RPTGTIE
+327 KPENTLE
-334 LYGIVENG
+334 FYGIAENSS
-342 TNISSIDMLI
+342 NITAVDRLI
-352 SALEENCPAVLSE
+352 SALEEKSSAVRSAE
-365 KEKTEDIVITE
+365 ESRNNSVINE
-376 NSDELIID
+376 QSDNIAIEGHI
-384 GYEGTWY
+384 GTWY
-391 VVDTETVDGKE
+391 VIDSDIIDGKKMY
-402 LFLLENEE
+402 LLENEI
-410 YGDETFGIII
+410 YGDESACIIV
-420 DKDRNVLVG
+420 DEYKNVIMADV
-429 EAWNGFSDYHEKYDN
+429 WNGFEEYYDKNSPVGNIVHDDNLSLSERLYNIASQELEEYENSLDTAEKAKAAAYELTVKRDILAYIEFDLSSDIADPDVQSAIENLIKTGSPLSVYYNEWLKNEYDN
-444 ITLEEKLANKVGDE
+444 RMEAVRMTAADVHRTEIQHKEERTTEFPAATPSKIALITVHQYDSQYTKSIEYLSLSDAIRQMNELKYTAFSEMGEQISAPRAAEIEQGNDKWVYSLEFDLDYNTVRIYTSTDDYINIGIEEALSIVSNHSEEEIISELKKVAEKEEKQALERSVEEGIIGSMGYSIDE
-458 WKAFLDDMK
+458 MDKAF
-467 KESPAVLIESA
+467 EA
-478 YEISTKDNIQTYIT
+478 
-492 EENLDLSEKQINAL
+492 ENSRTDYGNK
-506 LSSKNTLADLY
+506 LADNGVFIGNSENEIENSPVGNY
-517 DDWSSDEYLNS
+517 DEELKKAAEYLKAYNEREFDIS
-528 YSDVAEL
+528 PDDEPFTADNLNHIGLGYTEL
-535 LKITAVKLSEAIDRE
+535 GDNAD
-550 NLMLFRKENR
+550 
-560 ECANMIDA
+560 
-568 MAAKH
+568 
-573 YENNS
+573 
-578 FKAEAALDELL
+578 
-589 EKYSFE
+589 YSFE
-595 RIQTIAAAN
+595 
-604 VVELYDRLQD
+604 V
-614 RRISEENYN
+614 
-623 WGKSVLNALPD
+623 
-634 NYRVEMQP
+634 
-642 VGSNRLTMHTGL
+642 
-654 IDLLANRVRE
+654 
-664 YEARSIEKDQPAP
+664 
-677 ERTAEDISIGDRYR
+677 
-691 YKGADVEVVSIN
+691 
-703 GIYLNDVGI
+703 
-712 SKTERMGNSEYAVT
+712 
-726 SNVDKY
+726 
-732 ELHRNGQY
+732 
-740 LGNGEKAVVSEL
+740 
-752 DMAKKYIGDYLDS
+752 
-765 EFSSEADFSD
+765 
-775 MKHIAIGYTEI
+775 
-786 GSEEQG
+786 
-792 DHSLQMEADLESFS
+792 EADLEKYE
-806 VSYFIDDEL
+806 VRYF
-815 AKTEHYDSLEQMNR
+815 
-829 DHLSV
+829 
-834 LNFEDML
+834 
-841 HVGTT
+841 
-846 ELDRILEEKE
+846 
-856 KNVPVT
+856 
-862 AVLAVSQ
+862 
-869 YDTSRYY
+869 
-876 IANDITEEAVRN
+876 
-888 AIANSDKLFM
+888 
-898 DLCALGGTQI
+898 
-908 TEAEFAQYSQTEGVA
+908 
-923 AFDVNIDEQTM
+923 
-934 HVYGAENP
+934 
-942 IVSFKEI
+942 
-949 RGIDEI
+949 
-955 ADALD
+955 
-960 LENITLTFSVVT
+960 
-972 IDDEEPFVVG
+972 
-982 NYVGRYDITAL
+982 L
-993 DEYQEY
+993 DEKLVK
-999 IERTG
+999 T
-1004 KQFADVNVEFYQIGG
+1004 
-1019 DSESVSADDK
+1019 DK
-1029 ECAYISEHLQEVMA
+1029 Y
-1043 HSDALC
+1043 
-1049 LESESYSVETP
+1049 
-1060 QELLDEEVPEQE
+1060 
-1072 EVFEHESEIEWTPIP
+1072 
-1087 ETADDNGSP
+1087 
-1096 TSYATKYNDETFWIS
+1096 
-1111 QNPDGK
+1111 
-1117 FDIEEKDTQGNFS
+1117 
-1130 SINDDFSGF
+1130 
-1139 MRRGEAEQYFEKN
+1139 
-1152 IGEYIAERDEKI
+1152 
-1164 LDAIV
+1164 
-1169 GSISEPTSEQ
+1169 
-1179 REEITRK
+1179 
-1186 NNTLNSFF
+1186 
-1194 NNNPLAVFREI
+1194 
-1205 VKSAGLEPTEDISI
+1205 
-1219 GDTKEIFNSLKSV
+1219 NSLKEMNEQELSN
-1232 DISLMGYTYGL
+1232 L
-1243 EFEPHDDRLSVTDT
+1243 EFDYFV
-1257 ASGRKSEFLWGHAKE
+1257 SEG
-1272 LMYLI
+1272 
-1277 ANENNVSRENL
+1277 NEML
-1288 LHNEVMRGTGF
+1288 DKM
-1299 VDGKFRVEDFYKTN
+1299 
-1313 PEKKDFIDFL
+1313 
-1323 KKEYGIGGH
+1323 
-1332 SGDGPVKFADH
+1332 
-1343 DSKGIEITL
+1343 IE
-1352 TTGKENFTW
+1352 
-1361 NEVAKVISDLMDK
+1361 S
-1374 GEYIT
+1374 
-1379 QKDIDNRIRRAKLT
+1379 
-1393 IDNANEHTDFTSL
+1393 
-1406 VHAHEI
+1406 
-1412 LQKYGIEDPTQDNE
+1412 
-1426 YKIYQLKNS
+1426 
-1435 PENHAIRFEGYSLA
+1435 
-1449 EKHGE
+1449 
-1454 PAKPENYDLVY
+1454 
-1465 TGSLDEFKD
+1465 
-1474 ENKLEAIYTKFNLDR
+1474 
-1489 PEDFK
+1489 
-1494 GHSLSVSDIIVMN
+1494 
-1507 NEANYVDSY
+1507 
-1516 GFVDVSDKFMGK
+1516 
-1528 EKEQINLND
+1528 
-1537 YEKISLVRRTEWN
+1537 
-1550 DRDLSDA
+1550 
-1557 ENPAFEEITASYT
+1557 
-1570 PDEDGSFTKYAFNR
+1570 
-1584 TNSISVD
+1584 
-1591 EWEDENSVSA
+1591 
-1601 EDMLVDIEAHLKN
+1601 
-1614 MRSGVSSSEYYIELI
+1614 
-1629 DHDGNTRRLENN
+1629 
-1641 YFTFIHGEMAG
+1641 GEM
-1652 IVEKSDSPEG
+1652 IIPDVKKTDVQ
-1662 KSAIKSKYTIT
+1662 KIT
-1673 NEKNSYMIV
+1673 NEKSSYMIV

-1687 AIDELSNGSD
+1687 AINELYNGTAA
-1697 DEYDWTAFLTA
+1697 EAYDWENYHSAFM
-1708 YKSVM
+1708 SVLN
-1713 EANVQ
+1713 ANVHN
-1718 SDIALPLYK
+1718 DISLPLYK
-1727 SGADKILSKA
+1727 SAAEKILLAAQADLGMITDNEYK
-1737 NSNDTETISKSDY
+1737 
-1750 QNALACLDM
+1750 NALSCLDM
-1759 VLKNGHLLKNP
+1759 VLKNGQMLENP
-1770 EEKEIEQF
+1770 KEQEIEQF
-1778 SFFSPRSN
+1778 SFFSAKNHYVSMDEINPSKHRDAENDNSPKPENKESTALKSDYTINESN
-1786 YISTD
+1786 YGD
-1791 EIKPINVSHKN
+1791 
-1802 TEKENPITS
+1802 
-1811 KQDSITFSRPD
+1811 F
-1822 SVNFTIT
+1822 
-1829 ESTFSNLGGDK
+1829 GGDK

-1850 RLLKQIEGEKRSAT
+1850 RLLKQVESEKRSAT
-1864 PDEQQ
+1864 PEEQQ

-1888 TDWSKEYAELKTLLT
+1888 NDWSKEYAELKRLLT
-1903 PEEYSS
+1903 PKEYAS
-1909 ARSSTLNAHYTSY
+1909 ARASTLNAHFTSY
-1922 TIISSIYSALGNMGF
+1922 TVINSIYSALENMGF

-1957 EEMRNNSQLSGVELD
+1957 EEMRNNSKLSGVELD

-1990 KGYEDTNFEN
+1990 KGYENTTFEN
-2000 NSFDV
+2000 NSFDI

-2010 PFGSYKVNDKEY
+2010 PFGSYKVNDKDY
-2022 NKQNMLIHDYFFSKT
+2022 NNQNMYIHDYFFAKT
-2037 LDKVRPGGIIA
+2037 LDKVRPGGIVA

-2059 NSEVRKYLAERAELL
+2059 SPEVRKYLAERAELL
-2074 GAIRLPNTAFKNNAG
+2074 GAIRLPNTAFKQNAG

-2094 DIIFLQKREKPI
+2094 DIIFLQKREKPV
-2106 SVEQNTPD
+2106 SVEQNTPE
-2114 WVFKDILDNG
+2114 WVFKDILENG

-2132 DHPEMILGQ
+2132 DHPEMILGE
-2141 MAEGNKMFGN
+2141 MVEGNKLYGN
-2151 GTTCIPFDGA
+2151 QANATMCVPIEGA
-2161 DLKEQLAA
+2161 DLKEQLAV
-2169 AIQNIKGKYN
+2169 AIQNIKGEYN
-2179 KTVKSAERENASH
+2179 EAVKLSERENASH
-2192 ADTVSC
+2192 LDTVPC
-2198 PPDAPKYSYVI
+2198 PPDAPKYGYVI
-2209 SDDKLYYHK
+2209 SDDTLYYHE
-2218 AGDTMEL
+2218 AGDTMER
-2225 VDTKDTDRIKAMT
+2225 VNDEKNIDRIKAMT
-2238 QLRDGVHELLD
+2238 QLRDSVHELLD

-2380 QINMRWES
+2380 QKNMRWES

-2831 KGVIFAS
+2831 KGVFFAS

-2873 SIFGETTTSM
+2873 SVFGETTTSM

-3071 GSKPPKNFKA
+3071 GNKPPKNFKA

-3100 TASNSAVMAL
+3100 TASNSAVMA
-3110 SGKITEI
+3110 SNGKISEI

-3354 KEQPLQNEDGKNY
+3354 KEQPLQNEDGKKY

-3511 IKVNTQDR
+3511 TDVSTQDR

-3537 KEFHCKYEAG
+3537 KEFYCKYEAE
-3547 EGIEPLCI
+3547 EGIEPLYI

-3579 IEFYFDSKNQKA
+3579 IEFSFDSENQKA
-3591 EALSY
+3591 DALSY

-3613 NEKADVE
+3613 NDKADVE
-3620 EMALET
+3620 EMVLET
-3626 MFPNIKDYDYK
+3626 MFVNIKDYDYK
-3637 LVETNIDT
+3637 LIETNIDT

>member
-34 DKEQIPYSGRISE
+34 DKEQIPYSGRISD
-47 YKSTITVSGDENF
+47 YKATITVSGDENF
-60 KRASEILDKIKAENP
+60 KRASEILDRIKSENP

-83 YKYIRDKRIIS
+83 YKYIKDKRIIPI
-94 MDADVVDKIAA
+94 DADIVDKIAA

-116 IVEGKKGRI
+116 IVEGEKGRI
-125 TVGGSEL
+125 TVSGSEI

-139 IELERNGSA
+139 IEQERNGYAKVSF
-148 EIAYEI
+148 EIS
-154 ALTSDAYDDIYYICD
+154 LTSDAFDEIYYLSD
-169 QNGNAYYD
+169 KSGNAYYD
-177 EDGFAPTFNH
+177 ADGVVPTFNH
-187 VDDAERYAQIHHIPI
+187 VDDAAEYAKAHNISISTDEAQI
-202 TVDETLMNHWR
+202 NQWR
-213 EIEHTDKIRHDNSEL
+213 EIERADKIRHDNAEL
-228 VSAFPKSGE
+228 VTLFPRMGND
-237 EYPDHFLYNAEGKSF
+237 YPDHFTYNSDGNSF
-252 QWIYYNPDGNFGEG
+252 EWIYYNPDGNFGEG
-266 EFVQKNIYEQDI
+266 EFVCKAIYEQDI
-278 IAAYNAKLT
+278 IAAYNAKI
-287 SPDEATGRNEF
+287 SAADETTGRNEF
-298 IYSLFSSCEE
+298 IYSLFNSCEE
-308 TVISSDT
+308 YIISSDT
-315 EAFTAM
+315 EAFTSA
-321 AKEYIN
+321 ARNYIN
-327 RPTGTIE
+327 KPENTLE
-334 LYGIVENG
+334 FYGIAENSS
-342 TNISSIDMLI
+342 NIIDVDRLI
-352 SALEENCPAVLSE
+352 SALEEKSPAVRSSEEEKANIIHNSFEVIINAHDFSKEAIKFLRRTERFMVKDNIFMVDENIIKQKFHIMYGDVSRATKRLFGVKFKDVLDELNLVIKQNTQLSVKKPNVFEEYYDNNSPVGNIVHDDNLSLSERLYNIAKQELEEYESSLDTAEKAKAAAYELTVKRDILAYIEYDLSSDIADPDVQSAIESLIKTGSPLSVYYNEWLKNEYDNRMEAVRMTAADVHRTEVQHIQKNMTKVLENKLPDGMAVFKPDVSIAIENSSTSIHAAFEEINKNHEFSSVAVQFLNRAEKIMMVNNFSSIDDVFSSAAIQNTFGSRERIDVALFDGKLSEIEDELKRYIFADTPSKIAIITVHQYDSQYTKSIENLSLSDAIRQMNDVKYTAFSEMGEQISTPRAAEIEQGNDKWAYSLDFDLDYNTVRIYTSTDDYINIGIEEALGVVSNHSEEEIISELKKVAEKKEKQALERSVEEGIIGSMGYSIDEMDKAFEAENSRTDYGNKLADNGVFIGNSE
-365 KEKTEDIVITE
+365 KEIE
-376 NSDELIID
+376 NSPVGNYDE
-384 GYEGTWY
+384 
-391 VVDTETVDGKE
+391 E
-402 LFLLENEE
+402 LKKAAEYLKAYNERE
-410 YGDETFGIII
+410 FDISPDDEPFTA
-420 DKDRNVLVG
+420 D
-429 EAWNGFSDYHEKYDN
+429 
-444 ITLEEKLANKVGDE
+444 
-458 WKAFLDDMK
+458 
-467 KESPAVLIESA
+467 
-478 YEISTKDNIQTYIT
+478 
-492 EENLDLSEKQINAL
+492 NLDHIGLGYTELGDNA
-506 LSSKNTLADLY
+506 D
-517 DDWSSDEYLNS
+517 
-528 YSDVAEL
+528 
-535 LKITAVKLSEAIDRE
+535 
-550 NLMLFRKENR
+550 
-560 ECANMIDA
+560 
-568 MAAKH
+568 
-573 YENNS
+573 
-578 FKAEAALDELL
+578 
-589 EKYSFE
+589 YSFE
-595 RIQTIAAAN
+595 
-604 VVELYDRLQD
+604 V
-614 RRISEENYN
+614 
-623 WGKSVLNALPD
+623 
-634 NYRVEMQP
+634 
-642 VGSNRLTMHTGL
+642 
-654 IDLLANRVRE
+654 
-664 YEARSIEKDQPAP
+664 
-677 ERTAEDISIGDRYR
+677 
-691 YKGADVEVVSIN
+691 
-703 GIYLNDVGI
+703 
-712 SKTERMGNSEYAVT
+712 
-726 SNVDKY
+726 
-732 ELHRNGQY
+732 
-740 LGNGEKAVVSEL
+740 
-752 DMAKKYIGDYLDS
+752 
-765 EFSSEADFSD
+765 
-775 MKHIAIGYTEI
+775 
-786 GSEEQG
+786 
-792 DHSLQMEADLESFS
+792 EADLEKYE
-806 VSYFIDDEL
+806 VRYF
-815 AKTEHYDSLEQMNR
+815 
-829 DHLSV
+829 
-834 LNFEDML
+834 
-841 HVGTT
+841 
-846 ELDRILEEKE
+846 
-856 KNVPVT
+856 
-862 AVLAVSQ
+862 
-869 YDTSRYY
+869 
-876 IANDITEEAVRN
+876 
-888 AIANSDKLFM
+888 
-898 DLCALGGTQI
+898 
-908 TEAEFAQYSQTEGVA
+908 
-923 AFDVNIDEQTM
+923 
-934 HVYGAENP
+934 
-942 IVSFKEI
+942 
-949 RGIDEI
+949 
-955 ADALD
+955 
-960 LENITLTFSVVT
+960 
-972 IDDEEPFVVG
+972 
-982 NYVGRYDITAL
+982 L
-993 DEYQEY
+993 DEKLVK
-999 IERTG
+999 T
-1004 KQFADVNVEFYQIGG
+1004 
-1019 DSESVSADDK
+1019 DK
-1029 ECAYISEHLQEVMA
+1029 Y
-1043 HSDALC
+1043 
-1049 LESESYSVETP
+1049 
-1060 QELLDEEVPEQE
+1060 
-1072 EVFEHESEIEWTPIP
+1072 
-1087 ETADDNGSP
+1087 
-1096 TSYATKYNDETFWIS
+1096 
-1111 QNPDGK
+1111 
-1117 FDIEEKDTQGNFS
+1117 
-1130 SINDDFSGF
+1130 
-1139 MRRGEAEQYFEKN
+1139 
-1152 IGEYIAERDEKI
+1152 
-1164 LDAIV
+1164 
-1169 GSISEPTSEQ
+1169 
-1179 REEITRK
+1179 
-1186 NNTLNSFF
+1186 
-1194 NNNPLAVFREI
+1194 
-1205 VKSAGLEPTEDISI
+1205 
-1219 GDTKEIFNSLKSV
+1219 NSLKEMNEQELSN
-1232 DISLMGYTYGL
+1232 L
-1243 EFEPHDDRLSVTDT
+1243 EFDYFV
-1257 ASGRKSEFLWGHAKE
+1257 SEG
-1272 LMYLI
+1272 
-1277 ANENNVSRENL
+1277 NEML
-1288 LHNEVMRGTGF
+1288 DKM
-1299 VDGKFRVEDFYKTN
+1299 
-1313 PEKKDFIDFL
+1313 
-1323 KKEYGIGGH
+1323 
-1332 SGDGPVKFADH
+1332 
-1343 DSKGIEITL
+1343 IE
-1352 TTGKENFTW
+1352 
-1361 NEVAKVISDLMDK
+1361 S
-1374 GEYIT
+1374 
-1379 QKDIDNRIRRAKLT
+1379 
-1393 IDNANEHTDFTSL
+1393 
-1406 VHAHEI
+1406 
-1412 LQKYGIEDPTQDNE
+1412 
-1426 YKIYQLKNS
+1426 
-1435 PENHAIRFEGYSLA
+1435 
-1449 EKHGE
+1449 
-1454 PAKPENYDLVY
+1454 
-1465 TGSLDEFKD
+1465 
-1474 ENKLEAIYTKFNLDR
+1474 
-1489 PEDFK
+1489 
-1494 GHSLSVSDIIVMN
+1494 
-1507 NEANYVDSY
+1507 
-1516 GFVDVSDKFMGK
+1516 
-1528 EKEQINLND
+1528 
-1537 YEKISLVRRTEWN
+1537 
-1550 DRDLSDA
+1550 
-1557 ENPAFEEITASYT
+1557 
-1570 PDEDGSFTKYAFNR
+1570 
-1584 TNSISVD
+1584 
-1591 EWEDENSVSA
+1591 
-1601 EDMLVDIEAHLKN
+1601 
-1614 MRSGVSSSEYYIELI
+1614 
-1629 DHDGNTRRLENN
+1629 
-1641 YFTFIHGEMAG
+1641 GEM
-1652 IVEKSDSPEG
+1652 IIPDVKKTDVQ
-1662 KSAIKSKYTIT
+1662 KIT

-1687 AIDELSNGSD
+1687 AINELYNGTAA
-1697 DEYDWTAFLTA
+1697 EAYDWENYHSAFM
-1708 YKSVM
+1708 SVLN
-1713 EANVQ
+1713 ANVHN
-1718 SDIALPLYK
+1718 DISLPLYK
-1727 SGADKILSKA
+1727 SAAEKILLAAQADLGMITDNEYK
-1737 NSNDTETISKSDY
+1737 
-1750 QNALACLDM
+1750 NALSCLDM
-1759 VLKNGHLLKNP
+1759 VLKNGQMLENP
-1770 EEKEIEQF
+1770 KEQEIEQF
-1778 SFFSPRSN
+1778 SFFSAKNHYVSMDEINPSKHRDAENDNSPKPENKESTALKSDYTINESN
-1786 YISTD
+1786 YGD
-1791 EIKPINVSHKN
+1791 
-1802 TEKENPITS
+1802 
-1811 KQDSITFSRPD
+1811 F
-1822 SVNFTIT
+1822 
-1829 ESTFSNLGGDK
+1829 GGDK

-1850 RLLKQIEGEKRSAT
+1850 RLLKQVESEKRSAT
-1864 PDEQQ
+1864 PEEQQ

-1888 TDWSKEYAELKTLLT
+1888 NDWSNEYAELKRLLT
-1903 PEEYSS
+1903 PEEYAS
-1909 ARSSTLNAHYTSY
+1909 ARASTLNAHFTSY
-1922 TIISSIYSALGNMGF
+1922 TVINSIYSALENMGF
-1937 KGGKI
+1937 NGGKI

-1957 EEMRNNSQLSGVELD
+1957 EEMRNNSKLSGVELD
-1972 SITGRIAKLL
+1972 SITGRIANLL

-1990 KGYEDTNFEN
+1990 KGYENTTFEN
-2000 NSFDV
+2000 NSFDI

-2010 PFGSYKVNDKEY
+2010 PFGSYKVNDKDY
-2022 NKQNMLIHDYFFSKT
+2022 NNQNMYIHDYFFAKT
-2037 LDKVRPGGIIA
+2037 LDKVRPGGIVA

-2059 NSEVRKYLAERAELL
+2059 SPEVRKYLAERAELL
-2074 GAIRLPNTAFKNNAG
+2074 GAIRLPNTAFKQNAG

-2094 DIIFLQKREKPI
+2094 DIIFLQKRENPV
-2106 SVEQNTPD
+2106 SVEQNTPE
-2114 WVFKDILDNG
+2114 WVFKDILENG

-2132 DHPEMILGQ
+2132 DHPEMILGE
-2141 MAEGNKMFGN
+2141 MVEGNKLYGN
-2151 GTTCIPFDGA
+2151 QANATMCVPIEGA
-2161 DLKEQLAA
+2161 DLKEQLAV
-2169 AIQNIKGKYN
+2169 AIQNIKGEYN
-2179 KTVKSAERENASH
+2179 EAVKLSERENASH
-2192 ADTVSC
+2192 LDTVPC
-2198 PPDAPKYSYVI
+2198 PPDAPKYGYVI
-2209 SDDKLYYHK
+2209 SDDTLYYHE
-2218 AGDTMEL
+2218 AEDTMER
-2225 VDTKDTDRIKAMT
+2225 VNDEKNIDRIKAMT
-2238 QLRDGVHELLD
+2238 QLRDSVHELLD
-2249 LQINNYNGENEVK
+2249 LQINNYNGDNEVK
-2262 ISDAQ
+2262 ISEAQ
-2267 NKLSKDYDDFVDRFG
+2267 NKLSKDYDDFVELFG

-2380 QINMRWES
+2380 QKNMRWES

-2549 LKKKFKDWIF
+2549 LKNKFKDWIF

-2765 EKTPKEDMLCFEQLG
+2765 EKTPKEDMLNFEQLG

-2931 EMHNINVPATKMQA
+2931 EMHNINVPATKMQS

-2952 ERAKLIRAGA
+2952 ERAKIIRAGA

-3081 GGVFDGD
+3081 GGVFDED
-3088 IIMLHT
+3088 IIMIHT

-3100 TASNSAVMAL
+3100 TASNSAVIAS
-3110 SGKITEI
+3110 SGKISEI
-3117 PEEMWT
+3117 PEETWS

-3333 REKSVKETYIDK
+3333 REKSVKEIYIDK

-3626 MFPNIKDYDYK
+3626 MFPNIKDYNYK
-3637 LVETNIDT
+3637 LVDT
-3645 EIDED
+3645 DLDAEIDEN
-3650 ERGEDKKEI
+3650 ERCMAEKRMSI
-3659 NR
+3659 

>member
-1 MNNIIGNTPYRNIQ
+1 
-15 NKKYID
+15 
-21 STAEY
+21 
-26 IGKLADFL
+26 
-34 DKEQIPYSGRISE
+34 
-47 YKSTITVSGDENF
+47 
-60 KRASEILDKIKAENP
+60 
-75 RRFIGNTQ
+75 
-83 YKYIRDKRIIS
+83 
-94 MDADVVDKIAA
+94 
-105 RLDSEHIMYSG
+105 
-116 IVEGKKGRI
+116 
-125 TVGGSEL
+125 
-132 EALVKGY
+132 
-139 IELERNGSA
+139 
-148 EIAYEI
+148 
-154 ALTSDAYDDIYYICD
+154 
-169 QNGNAYYD
+169 
-177 EDGFAPTFNH
+177 
-187 VDDAERYAQIHHIPI
+187 
-202 TVDETLMNHWR
+202 
-213 EIEHTDKIRHDNSEL
+213 
-228 VSAFPKSGE
+228 
-237 EYPDHFLYNAEGKSF
+237 
-252 QWIYYNPDGNFGEG
+252 
-266 EFVQKNIYEQDI
+266 
-278 IAAYNAKLT
+278 
-287 SPDEATGRNEF
+287 
-298 IYSLFSSCEE
+298 
-308 TVISSDT
+308 
-315 EAFTAM
+315 M

-327 RPTGTIE
+327 KPTGTIE

-352 SALEENCPAVLSE
+352 SALEENCPAVHSE
-365 KEKTEDIVITE
+365 KEKTEEIVITE
-376 NSDELIID
+376 NSDEIIID

-429 EAWNGFSDYHEKYDN
+429 EVWNGFSDYHEKYDN
-444 ITLEEKLANKVGDE
+444 ITPEEKLANKVEAE

-467 KESPAVLIESA
+467 NESPAVLIESA

-492 EENLDLSEKQINAL
+492 EENLELTEKQINAL
-506 LSSKNTLADLY
+506 LSSPNTLNDLY

-535 LKITAVKLSEAIDRE
+535 LKITADKLSEAIDRE

-560 ECANMIDA
+560 ECTNMIEA
-568 MAAKH
+568 LAAKH
-573 YENNS
+573 YEDNS
-578 FKAEAALDELL
+578 FNTEAALDELL

-595 RIQTIAAAN
+595 RIRTIAAAN
-604 VVELYDRLQD
+604 VVELYGRLHDGRIDRN
-614 RRISEENYN
+614 NYEWAKN
-623 WGKSVLNALPD
+623 VIDALPEHIKA
-634 NYRVEMQP
+634 EMQP

-664 YEARSIEKDQPAP
+664 YEARSIEKEQPAP
-677 ERTAEDISIGDRYR
+677 ERTVEDISIGDRYR
-691 YKGADVEVVSIN
+691 YKGADVEVVSMN
-703 GIYLNDVGI
+703 GIYPNDVGI
-712 SKTERMGNSEYAVT
+712 SKNERMGNSEYAVT

-740 LGNGEKAVVSEL
+740 LGNGEKTVVSEL
-752 DMAKKYIGDYLDS
+752 DIAKKYIEDYLDS
-765 EFSSEADFSD
+765 ESSSEADFSD
-775 MKHIAIGYTEI
+775 MKHISIGYTEI

-792 DHSLQMEADLESFS
+792 DHSLQMEADLENYS

-841 HVGTT
+841 NVGTT

-908 TEAEFAQYSQTEGVA
+908 TEAEFAQYSQTEGIA
-923 AFDVNIDEQTM
+923 AIDVNIDEQTM
-934 HVYGAENP
+934 HIYGAENP

-955 ADALD
+955 SDALD
-960 LENITLTFSVVT
+960 LEN
-972 IDDEEPFVVG
+972 
-982 NYVGRYDITAL
+982 
-993 DEYQEY
+993 
-999 IERTG
+999 
-1004 KQFADVNVEFYQIGG
+1004 NV
-1019 DSESVSADDK
+1019 
-1029 ECAYISEHLQEVMA
+1029 
-1043 HSDALC
+1043 
-1049 LESESYSVETP
+1049 
-1060 QELLDEEVPEQE
+1060 
-1072 EVFEHESEIEWTPIP
+1072 
-1087 ETADDNGSP
+1087 
-1096 TSYATKYNDETFWIS
+1096 
-1111 QNPDGK
+1111 
-1117 FDIEEKDTQGNFS
+1117 
-1130 SINDDFSGF
+1130 
-1139 MRRGEAEQYFEKN
+1139 
-1152 IGEYIAERDEKI
+1152 
-1164 LDAIV
+1164 V
-1169 GSISEPTSEQ
+1169 GSISNPTPEQ

-1219 GDTKEIFNSLKSV
+1219 GDTKEIFNSLKNT
-1232 DISLMGYTYGL
+1232 DISLMGYTYAL

-1257 ASGRKSEFLWGHAKE
+1257 ASGRTSEFIWGHAKE

-1277 ANENNVSRENL
+1277 ANENNISRENL
-1288 LHNEVMRGTGF
+1288 IYNEVMRGTGF
-1299 VDGKFRVEDFYKTN
+1299 EGGKFRVADFYQAN
-1313 PEKKDFIDFL
+1313 PSKKDFADFL
-1323 KKEYGIGGH
+1323 KNEYGIGGH

-1361 NEVAKVISDLMDK
+1361 NDVAKVISELIEK

-1393 IDNANEHTDFTSL
+1393 IDNANEHT
-1406 VHAHEI
+1406 
-1412 LQKYGIEDPTQDNE
+1412 
-1426 YKIYQLKNS
+1426 
-1435 PENHAIRFEGYSLA
+1435 
-1449 EKHGE
+1449 
-1454 PAKPENYDLVY
+1454 
-1465 TGSLDEFKD
+1465 
-1474 ENKLEAIYTKFNLDR
+1474 
-1489 PEDFK
+1489 
-1494 GHSLSVSDIIVMN
+1494 
-1507 NEANYVDSY
+1507 
-1516 GFVDVSDKFMGK
+1516 
-1528 EKEQINLND
+1528 
-1537 YEKISLVRRTEWN
+1537 
-1550 DRDLSDA
+1550 
-1557 ENPAFEEITASYT
+1557 
-1570 PDEDGSFTKYAFNR
+1570 
-1584 TNSISVD
+1584 
-1591 EWEDENSVSA
+1591 
-1601 EDMLVDIEAHLKN
+1601 
-1614 MRSGVSSSEYYIELI
+1614 
-1629 DHDGNTRRLENN
+1629 
-1641 YFTFIHGEMAG
+1641 
-1652 IVEKSDSPEG
+1652 DSPEG

-1697 DEYDWTAFLTA
+1697 DEYDWAAFLTA

-1778 SFFSPRSN
+1778 SFFSPHSN

-1811 KQDSITFSRPD
+1811 KQDSITFSQPG
-1822 SVNFTIT
+1822 SINYTIT

-1850 RLLKQIEGEKRSAT
+1850 RLLKQIEREKRSAT

-1922 TIISSIYSALGNMGF
+1922 TIISSIYSALDNMGF

-2132 DHPEMILGQ
+2132 DHPEMILGE

-2151 GTTCIPFDGA
+2151 GTTCVPFDGA
-2161 DLKEQLAA
+2161 DIKEQLAA
-2169 AIQNIKGKYN
+2169 AIQNIKGEYN

-2192 ADTVSC
+2192 AETVSC

-2225 VDTKDTDRIKAMT
+2225 VDAKDTDRIKAMT

-2249 LQINNYNGENEVK
+2249 LQINNYNGDNEVK
-2262 ISDAQ
+2262 ISEAQ
-2267 NKLSKDYDDFVDRFG
+2267 NKLSKDYDDFVELFG

-2380 QINMRWES
+2380 QKNMRWES

-2765 EKTPKEDMLCFEQLG
+2765 KKTPKEDMLCFEQLG

-2931 EMHNINVPATKMQA
+2931 EMHNINVPATKMQS

-3081 GGVFDGD
+3081 GGVFDED
-3088 IIMLHT
+3088 IIMIHT

-3100 TASNSAVMAL
+3100 TASNSAVIAS
-3110 SGKITEI
+3110 SGKISEI
-3117 PEEMWT
+3117 PEETWS

-3209 DAPMRPSDM
+3209 DAPMRPSDDDHSK
-3218 EQRHGRIIRQGN
+3218 RN
-3230 TNTKVDIYRYTT
+3230 
-3242 DKTFDAYLYQM
+3242 
-3253 LENKQ
+3253 
-3258 KFISQIMTDKSPVRS
+3258 
-3273 CEDVDEIAL
+3273 
-3282 DYAEVKALCAGNPLI
+3282 
-3297 KEKIDLE
+3297 
-3304 TEITKLNV
+3304 
-3312 LKSSFLSQ
+3312 
-3320 KYAVQDKAYTILP
+3320 IL
-3333 REKSVKETYIDK
+3333 V
-3345 LKKDVEFAE
+3345 
-3354 KEQPLQNEDGKNY
+3354 
-3367 YPVTVGDK
+3367 
-3375 KYHEKDAAGEAIRQA
+3375 
-3390 ILDNK
+3390 
-3395 DILQGKEV
+3395 
-3403 HIGSYR
+3403 
-3409 GFEMTAFLDVFSKK
+3409 
-3423 IKVNLQGATNH
+3423 
-3434 YGELNMDINVK
+3434 
-3445 AGGNI
+3445 
-3450 IRLDNVINSIGIT
+3450 
-3463 LMKEEEGLQAICAD
+3463 
-3477 IEQAKAA
+3477 
-3484 ADAVFPQEQELAAK
+3484 
-3498 EKRLEEVNAQLAS
+3498 
-3511 IKVNTQDR
+3511 
-3519 SSELYAALVDI
+3519 
-3530 CPALQYS
+3530 
-3537 KEFHCKYEAG
+3537 
-3547 EGIEPLCI
+3547 
-3555 ERNGDV
+3555 
-3561 VFVAHTY
+3561 
-3568 TQNGDLMYDPA
+3568 
-3579 IEFYFDSKNQKA
+3579 
-3591 EALSY
+3591 
-3596 ELSGMGM
+3596 
-3603 YQDFRDGNLP
+3603 
-3613 NEKADVE
+3613 
-3620 EMALET
+3620 
-3626 MFPNIKDYDYK
+3626 
-3637 LVETNIDT
+3637 
-3645 EIDED
+3645 
-3650 ERGEDKKEI
+3650 
-3659 NR
+3659 

>member
-116 IVEGKKGRI
+116 IVEGEKGRI

-139 IELERNGSA
+139 IELERNGNA

-187 VDDAERYAQIHHIPI
+187 VDDAEHYAQIHNIPI

-228 VSAFPKSGE
+228 VAAFPKSGE

-278 IAAYNAKLT
+278 IAAYNAKIT

-315 EAFTAM
+315 EAFTAI

-327 RPTGTIE
+327 KPTGTIE

-376 NSDELIID
+376 NSDEIIID

-429 EAWNGFSDYHEKYDN
+429 EVWNGFSDYHEKYDN
-444 ITLEEKLANKVGDE
+444 ITPEEKLANKVEAE

-467 KESPAVLIESA
+467 NESPAVLIESA

-492 EENLDLSEKQINAL
+492 EENLELTEKQINAL
-506 LSSKNTLADLY
+506 LSSPNTLNDLY

-535 LKITAVKLSEAIDRE
+535 LKITADKLSEAIDRE

-560 ECANMIDA
+560 ECTNMIEVL
-568 MAAKH
+568 AAKH
-573 YENNS
+573 YEDNS
-578 FKAEAALDELL
+578 FNTEAALDELL

-595 RIQTIAAAN
+595 RIRTIAAAN
-604 VVELYDRLQD
+604 VVELYGRLHDGRIDRN
-614 RRISEENYN
+614 NYEWAKN
-623 WGKSVLNALPD
+623 VIDALPEHIKA
-634 NYRVEMQP
+634 EMQP

-654 IDLLANRVRE
+654 IDLLTNRVRE
-664 YEARSIEKDQPAP
+664 YEAKRLEKEQEQPTP
-677 ERTAEDISIGDRYR
+677 ERTAEDIAIGDRYR
-691 YKGADVEVVSIN
+691 YKGADVEVVSMN
-703 GIYLNDVGI
+703 GIYPNDVGI
-712 SKTERMGNSEYAVT
+712 SKNERMGNSEYAVT

-740 LGNGEKAVVSEL
+740 LGNGEKTVVSEL
-752 DMAKKYIGDYLDS
+752 DIAKKYIEDFHIREYGDES
-765 EFSSEADFSD
+765 TDFSD
-775 MKHIAIGYTEI
+775 LSNIGLVYTTL
-786 GSEEQG
+786 G
-792 DHSLQMEADLESFS
+792 DEGEHEFQVTANFVDQS
-806 VSYFIDDEL
+806 VSYSIDGEIVRTDI
-815 AKTEHYDSLEQMNR
+815 YDSLADMIEK
-829 DHLSV
+829 DLSF
-834 LNFEDML
+834 LDFDYFQ
-841 HVGTT
+841 T
-846 ELDRILEEKE
+846 EGYKELEKKYPQKE
-856 KNVPVT
+856 EVK

-869 YDTSRYY
+869 YDTDKYY

-898 DLCALGGTQI
+898 ELCALGGTQI
-908 TEAEFAQYSQTEGVA
+908 TEVEFAQYSQTEGIA
-923 AFDVNIDEQTM
+923 AIDVNIDEQTM
-934 HVYGAENP
+934 HIYGADEP

-949 RGIDEI
+949 KGIDEI
-955 ADALD
+955 SDALD
-960 LENITLTFSVVT
+960 LEN
-972 IDDEEPFVVG
+972 
-982 NYVGRYDITAL
+982 
-993 DEYQEY
+993 
-999 IERTG
+999 
-1004 KQFADVNVEFYQIGG
+1004 NV
-1019 DSESVSADDK
+1019 
-1029 ECAYISEHLQEVMA
+1029 
-1043 HSDALC
+1043 
-1049 LESESYSVETP
+1049 
-1060 QELLDEEVPEQE
+1060 
-1072 EVFEHESEIEWTPIP
+1072 
-1087 ETADDNGSP
+1087 
-1096 TSYATKYNDETFWIS
+1096 
-1111 QNPDGK
+1111 
-1117 FDIEEKDTQGNFS
+1117 
-1130 SINDDFSGF
+1130 
-1139 MRRGEAEQYFEKN
+1139 
-1152 IGEYIAERDEKI
+1152 
-1164 LDAIV
+1164 V
-1169 GSISEPTSEQ
+1169 GSISDPTPEQ

-1194 NNNPLAVFREI
+1194 NNNPKAVFREI
-1205 VKSAGLEPTEDISI
+1205 VESAGLTPTEDITV
-1219 GDTKEIFNSLKSV
+1219 GDTKEIFNALKSV
-1232 DISLMGYTYGL
+1232 DISLMGYTYTL
-1243 EFEPHDDRLSVTDT
+1243 EFEPHDNSLSVRDT
-1257 ASGRKSEFLWGHAKE
+1257 TSHREADFVWGHARE

-1277 ANENNVSRENL
+1277 ANENNISRENL
-1288 LHNEVMRGTGF
+1288 IHNEVMRGTGF
-1299 VDGKFRVEDFYKTN
+1299 EDGKFRVEEFYKNNLTKN
-1313 PEKKDFIDFL
+1313 DFVKFL
-1323 KKEYGIGGH
+1323 KNEYGIGGH
-1332 SGDGPVKFADH
+1332 SGEGPVRFADH
-1343 DSKGIEITL
+1343 DSKGIEIT
-1352 TTGKENFTW
+1352 TTSGKETYTW
-1361 NEVAKVISDLMDK
+1361 AEVAKVISDLIDNDK
-1374 GEYIT
+1374 YIT
-1379 QKDIDNRIRRAKLT
+1379 QNDIDRRIYYAKVV
-1393 IDNANEHTDFTSL
+1393 IDNANENTDFTRL
-1406 VHAHEI
+1406 IRAHEI
-1412 LQKYGIEDPTQDNE
+1412 LQKYGIEKPEPDNE
-1426 YKIYQLKNS
+1426 YKIYQLKKG
-1435 PENHAIRFEGYSLA
+1435 PENHAIRFEEYALA
-1449 EKHGE
+1449 EKYGE

-1465 TGSLDEFKD
+1465 TGSLDDFED
-1474 ENKLEAIYTKFNLDR
+1474 SNKLEAIYTKFNLNR

-1507 NEANYVDSY
+1507 DEAHYVDSF
-1516 GFVDVSDKFMGK
+1516 GFVDVSDKFLGK

-1537 YEKISLVRRTEWN
+1537 YEKISLVRKTEWN
-1550 DRDLSDA
+1550 DRNLSDA
-1557 ENPAFEEITASYT
+1557 ENPAFEEITVSYT

-1591 EWEDENSVSA
+1591 VWEDENSVSG
-1601 EDMLVDIEAHLKN
+1601 EDMLAEIEAHLKN

-1878 GLANAFDSSK
+1878 GLANAFDSGK
-1888 TDWSKEYAELKTLLT
+1888 TDWSKEYTELKTLLT

-1922 TIISSIYSALGNMGF
+1922 TIISSIYSALDNMGF

-2010 PFGSYKVNDKEY
+2010 PFGSYKVNDKDY

-2094 DIIFLQKREKPI
+2094 DIIFLQKREKLI

-2249 LQINNYNGENEVK
+2249 LQINNYNGKNEVK

-2380 QINMRWES
+2380 QKNMRWES

-2437 IDPEYIRQ
+2437 IEPEYIRQ

-2559 ATPERRE
+2559 ANPERRE

-2579 RLREYDGSHLNF
+2579 RLREYDGSHLHF

-2931 EMHNINVPATKMQA
+2931 EMHNINVPATKMQS

-3100 TASNSAVMAL
+3100 TASNSAVMA
-3110 SGKITEI
+3110 SNGKISEI

-3390 ILDNK
+3390 VLDNK

-3579 IEFYFDSKNQKA
+3579 IELYFDSKNQKA

-3626 MFPNIKDYDYK
+3626 MFPNIKDYNYK
-3637 LVETNIDT
+3637 LVDT
-3645 EIDED
+3645 DLDAEIDEN
-3650 ERGEDKKEI
+3650 ERCMAEKEMS
-3659 NR
+3659 R

>member
-116 IVEGKKGRI
+116 IVEGEKGRI
-125 TVGGSEL
+125 TVSGSEL

-139 IELERNGSA
+139 IELERNGNA

-187 VDDAERYAQIHHIPI
+187 VDDAEHYAQIHNIPI

-228 VSAFPKSGE
+228 VASFPKSGE

-278 IAAYNAKLT
+278 IAAYNAKIT

-327 RPTGTIE
+327 KPTGTIE

-352 SALEENCPAVLSE
+352 SALEENCPAVHSE

-376 NSDELIID
+376 NSDEIIID

-391 VVDTETVDGKE
+391 VVDTEIVDGKE

-420 DKDRNVLVG
+420 DRDRNVLVD
-429 EAWNGFSDYHEKYDN
+429 EAWNGFADYHEKYDN

-492 EENLDLSEKQINAL
+492 EENLDLTEKRISAL
-506 LSSKNTLADLY
+506 LSRDNILEELY
-517 DDWSSDEYLNS
+517 EEWNHNEFLNS
-528 YSDVAEL
+528 YSDVEEL
-535 LKITAVKLSEAIDRE
+535 LKLTADKILSSTIT
-550 NLMLFRKENR
+550 
-560 ECANMIDA
+560 
-568 MAAKH
+568 
-573 YENNS
+573 
-578 FKAEAALDELL
+578 
-589 EKYSFE
+589 
-595 RIQTIAAAN
+595 
-604 VVELYDRLQD
+604 
-614 RRISEENYN
+614 
-623 WGKSVLNALPD
+623 
-634 NYRVEMQP
+634 
-642 VGSNRLTMHTGL
+642 
-654 IDLLANRVRE
+654 
-664 YEARSIEKDQPAP
+664 
-677 ERTAEDISIGDRYR
+677 
-691 YKGADVEVVSIN
+691 
-703 GIYLNDVGI
+703 
-712 SKTERMGNSEYAVT
+712 
-726 SNVDKY
+726 
-732 ELHRNGQY
+732 
-740 LGNGEKAVVSEL
+740 SEL
-752 DMAKKYIGDYLDS
+752 DVAKKHIEDYLDS
-765 EFSSEADFSD
+765 EFSSKADFSD

-792 DHSLQMEADLESFS
+792 DHSLQMEADLENYS

-841 HVGTT
+841 NVGTT

-908 TEAEFAQYSQTEGVA
+908 TEAEFAQYSQTEGIA
-923 AFDVNIDEQTM
+923 AIDVNIDEQTM
-934 HVYGAENP
+934 HIYGAENP

-955 ADALD
+955 SDALD
-960 LENITLTFSVVT
+960 LEN
-972 IDDEEPFVVG
+972 
-982 NYVGRYDITAL
+982 
-993 DEYQEY
+993 
-999 IERTG
+999 
-1004 KQFADVNVEFYQIGG
+1004 NV
-1019 DSESVSADDK
+1019 
-1029 ECAYISEHLQEVMA
+1029 
-1043 HSDALC
+1043 
-1049 LESESYSVETP
+1049 
-1060 QELLDEEVPEQE
+1060 
-1072 EVFEHESEIEWTPIP
+1072 
-1087 ETADDNGSP
+1087 
-1096 TSYATKYNDETFWIS
+1096 
-1111 QNPDGK
+1111 
-1117 FDIEEKDTQGNFS
+1117 
-1130 SINDDFSGF
+1130 
-1139 MRRGEAEQYFEKN
+1139 
-1152 IGEYIAERDEKI
+1152 
-1164 LDAIV
+1164 V
-1169 GSISEPTSEQ
+1169 GSISNPTPEQ

-1232 DISLMGYTYGL
+1232 DISIMGYTYSL
-1243 EFEPHDDRLSVTDT
+1243 EFEPHDDRLSVTNR
-1257 ASGRKSEFLWGHAKE
+1257 ASGRTSEFLLGHVKE

-1277 ANENNVSRENL
+1277 ANENNISRENL
-1288 LHNEVMRGTGF
+1288 MHNEVMRGTGF
-1299 VDGKFRVEDFYKTN
+1299 EDGKFRVADFYQAN
-1313 PEKKDFIDFL
+1313 PSKKDFVDFL
-1323 KKEYGIGGH
+1323 KNEYGIGGH
-1332 SGDGPVKFADH
+1332 SGDGPVRFADH

-1361 NEVAKVISDLMDK
+1361 NEVAKVISELIEK

-1379 QKDIDNRIRRAKLT
+1379 QKDIDHRIRRAKLT

-1406 VHAHEI
+1406 VHAHEF
-1412 LQKYGIEDPTQDNE
+1412 LQKYGIENPPQDNE
-1426 YKIYQLKNS
+1426 YKIYQLKNN
-1435 PENHAIRFEGYSLA
+1435 PENHAIRFEGYTLA

-1465 TGSLDEFKD
+1465 SGSLDDFED
-1474 ENKLEAIYTKFNLDR
+1474 SNKLEAIYTKFNLDR

-1507 NEANYVDSY
+1507 DEAHYVDSF
-1516 GFVDVSDKFMGK
+1516 GFVDVSDKFLGK
-1528 EKEQINLND
+1528 EKEPININEYD
-1537 YEKISLVRRTEWN
+1537 TIRLVRKIEWN
-1550 DRDLSDA
+1550 DRDLSDV

-1591 EWEDENSVSA
+1591 VWEDENSVSVD
-1601 EDMLVDIEAHLKN
+1601 DMLADIEAHLKN

-1629 DHDGNTRRLENN
+1629 DHDGNIRRLENN

-1697 DEYDWTAFLTA
+1697 DEYDWAAFLTA

-1811 KQDSITFSRPD
+1811 KQNSITISQPG
-1822 SVNFTIT
+1822 SINYTIT

-1850 RLLKQIEGEKRSAT
+1850 RLLKQIEREKRSAT

-1888 TDWSKEYAELKTLLT
+1888 NDWSKEYAELKTLLT

-1922 TIISSIYSALGNMGF
+1922 TIISSIYSALDNMGF

-2010 PFGSYKVNDKEY
+2010 PFGSYKVNDKDY

-2132 DHPEMILGQ
+2132 DHPEMILGE

-2151 GTTCIPFDGA
+2151 GTTCVPFDGA

-2169 AIQNIKGKYN
+2169 AIQNIKGEYN

-2192 ADTVSC
+2192 AETVSC

-2225 VDTKDTDRIKAMT
+2225 VDAKDTDRIKAMT

-2249 LQINNYNGENEVK
+2249 LQINNYNGDNEVK
-2262 ISDAQ
+2262 ISEAQ
-2267 NKLSKDYDDFVDRFG
+2267 NKLSKDYDDFVELFG

-2380 QINMRWES
+2380 QKNMRWES

-2474 EGYQHSYG
+2474 DGYQHSYG

-2579 RLREYDGSHLNF
+2579 RLREYDGSHLHF

-2931 EMHNINVPATKMQA
+2931 EMHNINVPATKMQS

-3071 GSKPPKNFKA
+3071 GSKPPKHFKA

-3110 SGKITEI
+3110 SGKISEI

-3142 DDIKQKLVAKGVPE
+3142 DDIKQKLVSKGVPE

-3312 LKSSFLSQ
+3312 LKSSFLSR

-3626 MFPNIKDYDYK
+3626 MFPNIKDYNYK
-3637 LVETNIDT
+3637 LVDT
-3645 EIDED
+3645 DLDAEIDEN
-3650 ERGEDKKEI
+3650 ERCMADV

>member
-34 DKEQIPYSGRISE
+34 EKEQIPYSGRINE
-47 YKSTITVSGDENF
+47 YKSTITVSGEENF
-60 KRASEILDKIKAENP
+60 KRASEILDRIKSENP

-83 YKYIRDKRIIS
+83 YKYIKDKRIIPI
-94 MDADVVDKIAA
+94 DADIVDKIAA

-116 IVEGKKGRI
+116 IVEGEKGRI
-125 TVGGSEL
+125 TVSGSEI

-139 IELERNGSA
+139 IEQERNGYAKVSF
-148 EIAYEI
+148 EIS
-154 ALTSDAYDDIYYICD
+154 LTSDAFDEIYYLSD
-169 QNGNAYYD
+169 KSGNAYYD
-177 EDGFAPTFNH
+177 ADGVVPTFNH
-187 VDDAERYAQIHHIPI
+187 VDDAAEYAKAHNISISTDEAQI
-202 TVDETLMNHWR
+202 NQWR
-213 EIEHTDKIRHDNSEL
+213 EIERADKIRHDNAEL
-228 VSAFPKSGE
+228 VTLFPRMGND
-237 EYPDHFLYNAEGKSF
+237 YPDHFTYNSDGNSF
-252 QWIYYNPDGNFGEG
+252 EWIYYNPDGNFGEG
-266 EFVQKNIYEQDI
+266 EFVCKAIYEQDI
-278 IAAYNAKLT
+278 IAAYNAKI
-287 SPDEATGRNEF
+287 SAADETTGRNEF
-298 IYSLFSSCEE
+298 IYSLFNSCEE
-308 TVISSDT
+308 YIISSDT
-315 EAFTAM
+315 EAFTSA
-321 AKEYIN
+321 ARNYIN
-327 RPTGTIE
+327 KPENTLE
-334 LYGIVENG
+334 FYGIAENSS
-342 TNISSIDMLI
+342 NIIDVDRLI
-352 SALEENCPAVLSE
+352 SALEEKSPAVRSSEEEKANIIHNSFEVIINAHDFSKEAIKFLRRTERFMVKDNIFMVDENIIKQKFHIMYGDVSRATKRLFGVKFKDVLDELNLVIKQNTQLSVKKPNVFEEYYDNNSPVGNIVHDDNLSLSERLYNIAKQELEEYESSLDTAEKAKAAAYELTVKRDILAYIEYDLSSDIADPDVQSAIESLIKTGSPLSVYYNEWLKNEYDNRMEAVRMTAADVHRTEVQHIQKNMTKVLENKLPDGMAVFKPDVSIAIENSSTSIHAAFEEINKNHEFSSVAVQFLNRAEKIMMVNNFSSIDDVFSSAAIQNTFGSRERIDVALFDGKLSEIEDELKRYIFADTPSKIAIITVHQYDSQYTKSIENLSLSDAIRQMNDVKYTAFSEMGEQISTPRAAEIEQGNDKWAYSLDFDLDYNTVRIYTSTDDYINIGIEEALGVVSNHSEEEIISELKKVAEKKEKQALERSVEEGIIGSMGYSIDEMDKAFEAENSRTDYGNKLADNGVFIGNSE
-365 KEKTEDIVITE
+365 KEIE
-376 NSDELIID
+376 NSPVGNYDE
-384 GYEGTWY
+384 
-391 VVDTETVDGKE
+391 E
-402 LFLLENEE
+402 LKKAAEYLKAYNERE
-410 YGDETFGIII
+410 FDISPDDEPFTA
-420 DKDRNVLVG
+420 D
-429 EAWNGFSDYHEKYDN
+429 
-444 ITLEEKLANKVGDE
+444 
-458 WKAFLDDMK
+458 
-467 KESPAVLIESA
+467 
-478 YEISTKDNIQTYIT
+478 
-492 EENLDLSEKQINAL
+492 NLDHIGLGYTELGDNA
-506 LSSKNTLADLY
+506 D
-517 DDWSSDEYLNS
+517 
-528 YSDVAEL
+528 
-535 LKITAVKLSEAIDRE
+535 
-550 NLMLFRKENR
+550 
-560 ECANMIDA
+560 
-568 MAAKH
+568 
-573 YENNS
+573 
-578 FKAEAALDELL
+578 
-589 EKYSFE
+589 YSFE
-595 RIQTIAAAN
+595 
-604 VVELYDRLQD
+604 V
-614 RRISEENYN
+614 
-623 WGKSVLNALPD
+623 
-634 NYRVEMQP
+634 
-642 VGSNRLTMHTGL
+642 
-654 IDLLANRVRE
+654 
-664 YEARSIEKDQPAP
+664 
-677 ERTAEDISIGDRYR
+677 
-691 YKGADVEVVSIN
+691 
-703 GIYLNDVGI
+703 
-712 SKTERMGNSEYAVT
+712 
-726 SNVDKY
+726 
-732 ELHRNGQY
+732 
-740 LGNGEKAVVSEL
+740 
-752 DMAKKYIGDYLDS
+752 
-765 EFSSEADFSD
+765 
-775 MKHIAIGYTEI
+775 
-786 GSEEQG
+786 
-792 DHSLQMEADLESFS
+792 EADLEKYE
-806 VSYFIDDEL
+806 VRYF
-815 AKTEHYDSLEQMNR
+815 
-829 DHLSV
+829 
-834 LNFEDML
+834 
-841 HVGTT
+841 
-846 ELDRILEEKE
+846 
-856 KNVPVT
+856 
-862 AVLAVSQ
+862 
-869 YDTSRYY
+869 
-876 IANDITEEAVRN
+876 
-888 AIANSDKLFM
+888 
-898 DLCALGGTQI
+898 
-908 TEAEFAQYSQTEGVA
+908 
-923 AFDVNIDEQTM
+923 
-934 HVYGAENP
+934 
-942 IVSFKEI
+942 
-949 RGIDEI
+949 
-955 ADALD
+955 
-960 LENITLTFSVVT
+960 
-972 IDDEEPFVVG
+972 
-982 NYVGRYDITAL
+982 L
-993 DEYQEY
+993 DEKLVK
-999 IERTG
+999 T
-1004 KQFADVNVEFYQIGG
+1004 
-1019 DSESVSADDK
+1019 DK
-1029 ECAYISEHLQEVMA
+1029 Y
-1043 HSDALC
+1043 
-1049 LESESYSVETP
+1049 
-1060 QELLDEEVPEQE
+1060 
-1072 EVFEHESEIEWTPIP
+1072 
-1087 ETADDNGSP
+1087 
-1096 TSYATKYNDETFWIS
+1096 
-1111 QNPDGK
+1111 
-1117 FDIEEKDTQGNFS
+1117 
-1130 SINDDFSGF
+1130 
-1139 MRRGEAEQYFEKN
+1139 
-1152 IGEYIAERDEKI
+1152 
-1164 LDAIV
+1164 
-1169 GSISEPTSEQ
+1169 
-1179 REEITRK
+1179 
-1186 NNTLNSFF
+1186 
-1194 NNNPLAVFREI
+1194 
-1205 VKSAGLEPTEDISI
+1205 
-1219 GDTKEIFNSLKSV
+1219 NSLKEMNEQELSN
-1232 DISLMGYTYGL
+1232 L
-1243 EFEPHDDRLSVTDT
+1243 EFDYFV
-1257 ASGRKSEFLWGHAKE
+1257 SEG
-1272 LMYLI
+1272 
-1277 ANENNVSRENL
+1277 NEML
-1288 LHNEVMRGTGF
+1288 DKM
-1299 VDGKFRVEDFYKTN
+1299 
-1313 PEKKDFIDFL
+1313 
-1323 KKEYGIGGH
+1323 
-1332 SGDGPVKFADH
+1332 
-1343 DSKGIEITL
+1343 IE
-1352 TTGKENFTW
+1352 
-1361 NEVAKVISDLMDK
+1361 S
-1374 GEYIT
+1374 
-1379 QKDIDNRIRRAKLT
+1379 
-1393 IDNANEHTDFTSL
+1393 
-1406 VHAHEI
+1406 
-1412 LQKYGIEDPTQDNE
+1412 
-1426 YKIYQLKNS
+1426 
-1435 PENHAIRFEGYSLA
+1435 
-1449 EKHGE
+1449 
-1454 PAKPENYDLVY
+1454 
-1465 TGSLDEFKD
+1465 
-1474 ENKLEAIYTKFNLDR
+1474 
-1489 PEDFK
+1489 
-1494 GHSLSVSDIIVMN
+1494 
-1507 NEANYVDSY
+1507 
-1516 GFVDVSDKFMGK
+1516 
-1528 EKEQINLND
+1528 
-1537 YEKISLVRRTEWN
+1537 
-1550 DRDLSDA
+1550 
-1557 ENPAFEEITASYT
+1557 
-1570 PDEDGSFTKYAFNR
+1570 
-1584 TNSISVD
+1584 
-1591 EWEDENSVSA
+1591 
-1601 EDMLVDIEAHLKN
+1601 
-1614 MRSGVSSSEYYIELI
+1614 
-1629 DHDGNTRRLENN
+1629 
-1641 YFTFIHGEMAG
+1641 GEM
-1652 IVEKSDSPEG
+1652 IIPDVKKTDVQ
-1662 KSAIKSKYTIT
+1662 KIT

-1687 AIDELSNGSD
+1687 AINELYNGTAA
-1697 DEYDWTAFLTA
+1697 EAYDWENYHSAFM
-1708 YKSVM
+1708 SVLN
-1713 EANVQ
+1713 ANVHN
-1718 SDIALPLYK
+1718 DISLPLYK
-1727 SGADKILSKA
+1727 SAAEKILLAAQADLGMITDNEYK
-1737 NSNDTETISKSDY
+1737 
-1750 QNALACLDM
+1750 NALSCLDM
-1759 VLKNGHLLKNP
+1759 VLKNGQMLENP
-1770 EEKEIEQF
+1770 KEQEIEQF
-1778 SFFSPRSN
+1778 SFFSAKNHYVSMDEINPSKHRDAENDNSPKPENKESTALKSDYTINESN
-1786 YISTD
+1786 YGD
-1791 EIKPINVSHKN
+1791 
-1802 TEKENPITS
+1802 
-1811 KQDSITFSRPD
+1811 F
-1822 SVNFTIT
+1822 
-1829 ESTFSNLGGDK
+1829 GGDK

-1850 RLLKQIEGEKRSAT
+1850 RLLKQVESEKRSAT
-1864 PDEQQ
+1864 PEEQQ

-1888 TDWSKEYAELKTLLT
+1888 NDWSNEYAELKRLLT
-1903 PEEYSS
+1903 PEEYAS
-1909 ARSSTLNAHYTSY
+1909 ARASTLNAHFTSY
-1922 TIISSIYSALGNMGF
+1922 TVINSIYSALENMGF
-1937 KGGKI
+1937 NGGKI

-1957 EEMRNNSQLSGVELD
+1957 EEMRNNSKLSGVELD
-1972 SITGRIAKLL
+1972 SITGRIANLL

-1990 KGYEDTNFEN
+1990 KGYENTTFEN
-2000 NSFDV
+2000 NSFDI

-2010 PFGSYKVNDKEY
+2010 PFGSYKVNDKDY
-2022 NKQNMLIHDYFFSKT
+2022 NNQNMYIHDYFFAKT
-2037 LDKVRPGGIIA
+2037 LDKVRPGGIVA

-2059 NSEVRKYLAERAELL
+2059 SPEVRKYLAERAELL
-2074 GAIRLPNTAFKNNAG
+2074 GAIRLPNTAFKQNAG

-2094 DIIFLQKREKPI
+2094 DIIFLQKRENPV
-2106 SVEQNTPD
+2106 SVEQNTPE
-2114 WVFKDILDNG
+2114 WVFKDILENG

-2132 DHPEMILGQ
+2132 DHPEMILGE
-2141 MAEGNKMFGN
+2141 MVEGNKLYGN
-2151 GTTCIPFDGA
+2151 QANATMCVPIEGA
-2161 DLKEQLAA
+2161 DLKEQLAV
-2169 AIQNIKGKYN
+2169 AIQNIKGEYN
-2179 KTVKSAERENASH
+2179 EAVKLSERENASH
-2192 ADTVSC
+2192 LDTVPC
-2198 PPDAPKYSYVI
+2198 PPDAPKYGYVI
-2209 SDDKLYYHK
+2209 SDDTLYYHE
-2218 AGDTMEL
+2218 AEDTMER
-2225 VDTKDTDRIKAMT
+2225 VNDEKNIDRIKAMT
-2238 QLRDGVHELLD
+2238 QLRDSVHELLD
-2249 LQINNYNGENEVK
+2249 LQINNYNGDNEVK
-2262 ISDAQ
+2262 ISEAQ
-2267 NKLSKDYDDFVDRFG
+2267 NKLSKDYDDFVELFG

-2355 YMSML
+2355 YMLML

-2380 QINMRWES
+2380 QKNMRWES

-2412 IEALRA
+2412 IEAIRA

-2509 AEIRERVKDENGIEI
+2509 AEIRERVKDENGIEV

-2559 ATPERRE
+2559 ANPERRE

-2579 RLREYDGSHLNF
+2579 RLREYDGSHLHF

-2765 EKTPKEDMLCFEQLG
+2765 EKTPKEDMLNFEQLG

-2931 EMHNINVPATKMQA
+2931 EMHNINVPATKMQS

-2952 ERAKLIRAGA
+2952 ERAKIIRAGA

-3081 GGVFDGD
+3081 GGVFDED
-3088 IIMLHT
+3088 IIMIHT

-3100 TASNSAVMAL
+3100 TASNSAVIAS
-3110 SGKITEI
+3110 SGKISEI
-3117 PEEMWT
+3117 PEETWS

-3333 REKSVKETYIDK
+3333 REKSVKEIYIDK

-3626 MFPNIKDYDYK
+3626 MFPNIKDYNYK
-3637 LVETNIDT
+3637 LVDT
-3645 EIDED
+3645 DLDAEIDEN
-3650 ERGEDKKEI
+3650 ERCMAEKRMSI
-3659 NR
+3659 

>member
-34 DKEQIPYSGRISE
+34 DKEQIPYSGRISD
-47 YKSTITVSGDENF
+47 YKATITVSGDENF

-116 IVEGKKGRI
+116 IVEGEKGRI
-125 TVGGSEL
+125 TVSGSEI

-139 IELERNGSA
+139 IEQERNGYAKVSF
-148 EIAYEI
+148 EIS
-154 ALTSDAYDDIYYICD
+154 LTSDAFDEIYYLSD
-169 QNGNAYYD
+169 KSGNAYYD
-177 EDGFAPTFNH
+177 TDGVVPTFNY
-187 VDDAERYAQIHHIPI
+187 VDDAAEYAKAHNISISTDEAQI
-202 TVDETLMNHWR
+202 NQWR
-213 EIEHTDKIRHDNSEL
+213 EIERADKIRHDNAKL
-228 VSAFPKSGE
+228 VTSFPRMGND
-237 EYPDHFLYNAEGKSF
+237 YPDHFTYNSDGNSF
-252 QWIYYNPDGNFGEG
+252 EWIYYNPDGNFGEG
-266 EFVQKNIYEQDI
+266 EFVCKAIYEQDI
-278 IAAYNAKLT
+278 IAAYNAKI
-287 SPDEATGRNEF
+287 SAADETTGRNEF

-308 TVISSDT
+308 YIISSDT
-315 EAFTAM
+315 EAFTSA
-321 AKEYIN
+321 ARNYIN
-327 RPTGTIE
+327 KPENTLE
-334 LYGIVENG
+334 FYGIAENSS
-342 TNISSIDMLI
+342 NITAVDRLI
-352 SALEENCPAVLSE
+352 SALEEKSSAVRSAE
-365 KEKTEDIVITE
+365 ESRNNSVINE
-376 NSDELIID
+376 QSDNIAIEGHI
-384 GYEGTWY
+384 GTWY
-391 VVDTETVDGKE
+391 VIDSDIIDGKKMY
-402 LFLLENEE
+402 LLENEI
-410 YGDETFGIII
+410 YGDESACIIV
-420 DKDRNVLVG
+420 DEYKNVIMADV
-429 EAWNGFSDYHEKYDN
+429 WNGFEEYYDKNSPVGNIVHDDNLSLSERLYNIASQELEEYESSLDTAEKAKAAAYELTVKRDILAYIEYDLSSDIADPDVQSAIESLIKTGSPLSVYYNEWLKNEYDN
-444 ITLEEKLANKVGDE
+444 RMEAVRMTAADVHRTEVQHIQKNMTKVLENKLPDGMAVFKPDVSIAIENSSTSIHAAFEEINKNHEFSSVAVQFLNRAEKIMMVNN
-458 WKAFLDDMK
+458 FSSIDDVF
-467 KESPAVLIESA
+467 SSA
-478 YEISTKDNIQTYIT
+478 AIQ
-492 EENLDLSEKQINAL
+492 
-506 LSSKNTLADLY
+506 NTFG
-517 DDWSSDEYLNS
+517 SRERI
-528 YSDVAEL
+528 DVAL
-535 LKITAVKLSEAIDRE
+535 FDGKLSEIEDELKRYIFADTPSKIAIITVHQYDSQYTKSIE
-550 NLMLFRKENR
+550 NLSLSDAIRQMNDVKYTAFSEMGEQISTPRAAEIEQGNDKWAYSLDFDLDYNTVRIYTSTDDYINIGIEEALGVVSNHSEEEIISELKKVAEKKEKQALERSVEEGIIGSMGYSIDEMDKAFEAENSRTDYGNKLADNGVFIGNSEKEIENSPVGNYDEELKKAAEYLKAYNER
-560 ECANMIDA
+560 EFDISPDDEPFTADN
-568 MAAKH
+568 
-573 YENNS
+573 
-578 FKAEAALDELL
+578 LDHIGLGYTELGDNAD
-589 EKYSFE
+589 YSFE
-595 RIQTIAAAN
+595 
-604 VVELYDRLQD
+604 V
-614 RRISEENYN
+614 
-623 WGKSVLNALPD
+623 
-634 NYRVEMQP
+634 
-642 VGSNRLTMHTGL
+642 
-654 IDLLANRVRE
+654 
-664 YEARSIEKDQPAP
+664 
-677 ERTAEDISIGDRYR
+677 
-691 YKGADVEVVSIN
+691 
-703 GIYLNDVGI
+703 
-712 SKTERMGNSEYAVT
+712 
-726 SNVDKY
+726 
-732 ELHRNGQY
+732 
-740 LGNGEKAVVSEL
+740 
-752 DMAKKYIGDYLDS
+752 
-765 EFSSEADFSD
+765 
-775 MKHIAIGYTEI
+775 
-786 GSEEQG
+786 
-792 DHSLQMEADLESFS
+792 EADLEKYE
-806 VSYFIDDEL
+806 VRYF
-815 AKTEHYDSLEQMNR
+815 
-829 DHLSV
+829 
-834 LNFEDML
+834 
-841 HVGTT
+841 
-846 ELDRILEEKE
+846 
-856 KNVPVT
+856 
-862 AVLAVSQ
+862 
-869 YDTSRYY
+869 
-876 IANDITEEAVRN
+876 
-888 AIANSDKLFM
+888 
-898 DLCALGGTQI
+898 
-908 TEAEFAQYSQTEGVA
+908 
-923 AFDVNIDEQTM
+923 
-934 HVYGAENP
+934 
-942 IVSFKEI
+942 
-949 RGIDEI
+949 
-955 ADALD
+955 
-960 LENITLTFSVVT
+960 
-972 IDDEEPFVVG
+972 
-982 NYVGRYDITAL
+982 L
-993 DEYQEY
+993 DEKLVK
-999 IERTG
+999 T
-1004 KQFADVNVEFYQIGG
+1004 
-1019 DSESVSADDK
+1019 DK
-1029 ECAYISEHLQEVMA
+1029 Y
-1043 HSDALC
+1043 
-1049 LESESYSVETP
+1049 
-1060 QELLDEEVPEQE
+1060 
-1072 EVFEHESEIEWTPIP
+1072 
-1087 ETADDNGSP
+1087 
-1096 TSYATKYNDETFWIS
+1096 
-1111 QNPDGK
+1111 
-1117 FDIEEKDTQGNFS
+1117 
-1130 SINDDFSGF
+1130 
-1139 MRRGEAEQYFEKN
+1139 
-1152 IGEYIAERDEKI
+1152 
-1164 LDAIV
+1164 
-1169 GSISEPTSEQ
+1169 
-1179 REEITRK
+1179 
-1186 NNTLNSFF
+1186 
-1194 NNNPLAVFREI
+1194 
-1205 VKSAGLEPTEDISI
+1205 
-1219 GDTKEIFNSLKSV
+1219 NSLKEMNEQELSN
-1232 DISLMGYTYGL
+1232 L
-1243 EFEPHDDRLSVTDT
+1243 EFDYFV
-1257 ASGRKSEFLWGHAKE
+1257 SEG
-1272 LMYLI
+1272 
-1277 ANENNVSRENL
+1277 NEML
-1288 LHNEVMRGTGF
+1288 DKM
-1299 VDGKFRVEDFYKTN
+1299 
-1313 PEKKDFIDFL
+1313 
-1323 KKEYGIGGH
+1323 
-1332 SGDGPVKFADH
+1332 
-1343 DSKGIEITL
+1343 IE
-1352 TTGKENFTW
+1352 
-1361 NEVAKVISDLMDK
+1361 S
-1374 GEYIT
+1374 
-1379 QKDIDNRIRRAKLT
+1379 
-1393 IDNANEHTDFTSL
+1393 
-1406 VHAHEI
+1406 
-1412 LQKYGIEDPTQDNE
+1412 
-1426 YKIYQLKNS
+1426 
-1435 PENHAIRFEGYSLA
+1435 
-1449 EKHGE
+1449 
-1454 PAKPENYDLVY
+1454 
-1465 TGSLDEFKD
+1465 
-1474 ENKLEAIYTKFNLDR
+1474 
-1489 PEDFK
+1489 
-1494 GHSLSVSDIIVMN
+1494 
-1507 NEANYVDSY
+1507 
-1516 GFVDVSDKFMGK
+1516 
-1528 EKEQINLND
+1528 
-1537 YEKISLVRRTEWN
+1537 
-1550 DRDLSDA
+1550 
-1557 ENPAFEEITASYT
+1557 
-1570 PDEDGSFTKYAFNR
+1570 
-1584 TNSISVD
+1584 
-1591 EWEDENSVSA
+1591 
-1601 EDMLVDIEAHLKN
+1601 
-1614 MRSGVSSSEYYIELI
+1614 
-1629 DHDGNTRRLENN
+1629 
-1641 YFTFIHGEMAG
+1641 GEM
-1652 IVEKSDSPEG
+1652 IIPDVKKTDVQ
-1662 KSAIKSKYTIT
+1662 KIT

-1687 AIDELSNGSD
+1687 AINELYNGTAA
-1697 DEYDWTAFLTA
+1697 EAYDWENYHSAFM
-1708 YKSVM
+1708 SVLN
-1713 EANVQ
+1713 ANVHN
-1718 SDIALPLYK
+1718 DISLPLYK
-1727 SGADKILSKA
+1727 SAAEKILLAAQADLGMITDNEYK
-1737 NSNDTETISKSDY
+1737 
-1750 QNALACLDM
+1750 NALSCLDM
-1759 VLKNGHLLKNP
+1759 VLKNGQMLENP
-1770 EEKEIEQF
+1770 KEQEIEQF
-1778 SFFSPRSN
+1778 SFFSAKNHYVSMDEINPSKHRDAENDNSPKPENKESTALKSDYTINESN
-1786 YISTD
+1786 YGD
-1791 EIKPINVSHKN
+1791 
-1802 TEKENPITS
+1802 
-1811 KQDSITFSRPD
+1811 F
-1822 SVNFTIT
+1822 
-1829 ESTFSNLGGDK
+1829 GGDK

-1850 RLLKQIEGEKRSAT
+1850 RLLKQVESEKRSAT
-1864 PDEQQ
+1864 PEEQQ

-1888 TDWSKEYAELKTLLT
+1888 NDWSNEYAELKRLLT
-1903 PEEYSS
+1903 PEEYAS
-1909 ARSSTLNAHYTSY
+1909 ARASTLNAHFTSY
-1922 TIISSIYSALGNMGF
+1922 TVINSIYSALENMGF
-1937 KGGKI
+1937 NGGKI

-1957 EEMRNNSQLSGVELD
+1957 EEMRNNSKLSGVELD
-1972 SITGRIAKLL
+1972 SITGRIANLL

-1990 KGYEDTNFEN
+1990 KGYENTTFEN
-2000 NSFDV
+2000 NSFDI

-2010 PFGSYKVNDKEY
+2010 PFGSYKVNDKDY
-2022 NKQNMLIHDYFFSKT
+2022 NNQNMYIHDYFFAKT
-2037 LDKVRPGGIIA
+2037 LDKVRPGGIVA

-2059 NSEVRKYLAERAELL
+2059 SPEVRKYLAERAELL
-2074 GAIRLPNTAFKNNAG
+2074 GAIRLPNTAFKQNAG

-2094 DIIFLQKREKPI
+2094 DIIFLQKRENPV
-2106 SVEQNTPD
+2106 SVEQNTPE
-2114 WVFKDILDNG
+2114 WVFKDILENG

-2132 DHPEMILGQ
+2132 DHPEMILGE
-2141 MAEGNKMFGN
+2141 MVEGNKLYGN
-2151 GTTCIPFDGA
+2151 QANATMCVPIEGA
-2161 DLKEQLAA
+2161 DLKEQLAV
-2169 AIQNIKGKYN
+2169 AIQNIKGEYN
-2179 KTVKSAERENASH
+2179 EAVKLSERENASH
-2192 ADTVSC
+2192 LDTVPC
-2198 PPDAPKYSYVI
+2198 PPDAPKYGYVI
-2209 SDDKLYYHK
+2209 SDDTLYYHE
-2218 AGDTMEL
+2218 AEDTMER
-2225 VDTKDTDRIKAMT
+2225 VNDEKNIDRIKAMT
-2238 QLRDGVHELLD
+2238 QLRDSVHELLD
-2249 LQINNYNGENEVK
+2249 LQINNYNGDNEVK
-2262 ISDAQ
+2262 ISEAQ
-2267 NKLSKDYDDFVDRFG
+2267 NKLSKDYDDFVELFG

-2380 QINMRWES
+2380 QKNMRWES

-2412 IEALRA
+2412 IEAIRA

-2509 AEIRERVKDENGIEI
+2509 AEIRERVKDENGIEV

-2559 ATPERRE
+2559 ANPERRE

-2579 RLREYDGSHLNF
+2579 RLREYDGSHLHF

-2765 EKTPKEDMLCFEQLG
+2765 EKTPKEDMLNFEQLG

-2931 EMHNINVPATKMQA
+2931 EMHNINVPATKMQS

-2952 ERAKLIRAGA
+2952 ERAKIIRAGA

-3081 GGVFDGD
+3081 GGVFDED
-3088 IIMLHT
+3088 IIMIHT

-3100 TASNSAVMAL
+3100 TASNSAVIAS
-3110 SGKITEI
+3110 SGKISEI
-3117 PEEMWT
+3117 PEETWS

-3333 REKSVKETYIDK
+3333 REKSVKEIYIDK

-3626 MFPNIKDYDYK
+3626 MFPNIKDYNYK
-3637 LVETNIDT
+3637 LVDT
-3645 EIDED
+3645 DLDAEIDEN
-3650 ERGEDKKEI
+3650 ERCMAEKRMSI
-3659 NR
+3659 

>member
-34 DKEQIPYSGRISE
+34 DKEQIPYSGRISD
-47 YKSTITVSGDENF
+47 YKATITVSGDENF
-60 KRASEILDKIKAENP
+60 KRASEILDRIKSENP

-83 YKYIRDKRIIS
+83 YKYIKDKRIIPI
-94 MDADVVDKIAA
+94 DADIVDKIAA

-116 IVEGKKGRI
+116 IVEGEKGRI
-125 TVGGSEL
+125 TVSGSEI

-139 IELERNGSA
+139 IEQERNGYAKVSF
-148 EIAYEI
+148 EIS
-154 ALTSDAYDDIYYICD
+154 LTSDAFDEIYYLSD
-169 QNGNAYYD
+169 KSGNAYYD
-177 EDGFAPTFNH
+177 ADGVVPTFNH
-187 VDDAERYAQIHHIPI
+187 VDDAAEYAKAHNISISTDEAQI
-202 TVDETLMNHWR
+202 NQWR
-213 EIEHTDKIRHDNSEL
+213 EIERADKIRHDNAEL
-228 VSAFPKSGE
+228 VTLFPRMGND
-237 EYPDHFLYNAEGKSF
+237 YPDHFTYNSDGNSF
-252 QWIYYNPDGNFGEG
+252 EWIYYNPDGNFGEG
-266 EFVQKNIYEQDI
+266 EFVCKAIYEQDI
-278 IAAYNAKLT
+278 IAAYNAKI
-287 SPDEATGRNEF
+287 SAADETTGRNEF
-298 IYSLFSSCEE
+298 IYSLFNSCEE
-308 TVISSDT
+308 YIISSDT
-315 EAFTAM
+315 EAFTSA
-321 AKEYIN
+321 ARNYIN
-327 RPTGTIE
+327 KPENTLE
-334 LYGIVENG
+334 FYGIAENSS
-342 TNISSIDMLI
+342 NIIDVDRLI
-352 SALEENCPAVLSE
+352 SALEEKSPAVRSSEEEKANIIHNSFEVIINAHDFSKEAIKFLRRTERFMVKDNIFMVDENIIKQKFHIMYGDVSRATKRLFGVKFKDVLDELNLVIKQNTQLSVKKPNVFEEYYDNNSPVGNIVHDDNLSLSERLYNIAKQELEEYESSLDTAEKAKAAAYELTVKRDILAYIEYDLSSDIADPDVQSAIESLIKTGSPLSVYYNEWLKNEYDNRMEAVRMTAADVHRTEVQHIQKNMTKVLENKLPDGMAVFKPDVSIAIENSSTSIHAAFEEINKNHEFSSVAVQFLNRAEKIMMVNNFSSIDDVFSSAAIQNTFGSRERIDVALFDGKLSEIEDELKRYIFADTPSKIAIITVHQYDSQYTKSIENLSLSDAIRQMNDVKYTAFSEMGEQISTPRAAEIEQGNDKWAYSLDFDLDYNTVRIYTSTDDYINIGIEEALGVVSNHSEEEIISELKKVAEKKEKQALERSVEEGIIGSMGYSIDEMDKAFEAENSRTDYGNKLADNGVFIGNSE
-365 KEKTEDIVITE
+365 KEIE
-376 NSDELIID
+376 NSPVGNYDE
-384 GYEGTWY
+384 
-391 VVDTETVDGKE
+391 E
-402 LFLLENEE
+402 LKKAAEYLKAYNERE
-410 YGDETFGIII
+410 FDISPDDEPFTA
-420 DKDRNVLVG
+420 D
-429 EAWNGFSDYHEKYDN
+429 
-444 ITLEEKLANKVGDE
+444 
-458 WKAFLDDMK
+458 
-467 KESPAVLIESA
+467 
-478 YEISTKDNIQTYIT
+478 
-492 EENLDLSEKQINAL
+492 NLDHIGLGYTELGDNA
-506 LSSKNTLADLY
+506 D
-517 DDWSSDEYLNS
+517 
-528 YSDVAEL
+528 
-535 LKITAVKLSEAIDRE
+535 
-550 NLMLFRKENR
+550 
-560 ECANMIDA
+560 
-568 MAAKH
+568 
-573 YENNS
+573 
-578 FKAEAALDELL
+578 
-589 EKYSFE
+589 YSFE
-595 RIQTIAAAN
+595 
-604 VVELYDRLQD
+604 V
-614 RRISEENYN
+614 
-623 WGKSVLNALPD
+623 
-634 NYRVEMQP
+634 
-642 VGSNRLTMHTGL
+642 
-654 IDLLANRVRE
+654 
-664 YEARSIEKDQPAP
+664 
-677 ERTAEDISIGDRYR
+677 
-691 YKGADVEVVSIN
+691 
-703 GIYLNDVGI
+703 
-712 SKTERMGNSEYAVT
+712 
-726 SNVDKY
+726 
-732 ELHRNGQY
+732 
-740 LGNGEKAVVSEL
+740 
-752 DMAKKYIGDYLDS
+752 
-765 EFSSEADFSD
+765 
-775 MKHIAIGYTEI
+775 
-786 GSEEQG
+786 
-792 DHSLQMEADLESFS
+792 EADLEKYE
-806 VSYFIDDEL
+806 VRYF
-815 AKTEHYDSLEQMNR
+815 
-829 DHLSV
+829 
-834 LNFEDML
+834 
-841 HVGTT
+841 
-846 ELDRILEEKE
+846 
-856 KNVPVT
+856 
-862 AVLAVSQ
+862 
-869 YDTSRYY
+869 
-876 IANDITEEAVRN
+876 
-888 AIANSDKLFM
+888 
-898 DLCALGGTQI
+898 
-908 TEAEFAQYSQTEGVA
+908 
-923 AFDVNIDEQTM
+923 
-934 HVYGAENP
+934 
-942 IVSFKEI
+942 
-949 RGIDEI
+949 
-955 ADALD
+955 
-960 LENITLTFSVVT
+960 
-972 IDDEEPFVVG
+972 
-982 NYVGRYDITAL
+982 L
-993 DEYQEY
+993 DEKLVK
-999 IERTG
+999 T
-1004 KQFADVNVEFYQIGG
+1004 
-1019 DSESVSADDK
+1019 DK
-1029 ECAYISEHLQEVMA
+1029 Y
-1043 HSDALC
+1043 
-1049 LESESYSVETP
+1049 
-1060 QELLDEEVPEQE
+1060 
-1072 EVFEHESEIEWTPIP
+1072 
-1087 ETADDNGSP
+1087 
-1096 TSYATKYNDETFWIS
+1096 
-1111 QNPDGK
+1111 
-1117 FDIEEKDTQGNFS
+1117 
-1130 SINDDFSGF
+1130 
-1139 MRRGEAEQYFEKN
+1139 
-1152 IGEYIAERDEKI
+1152 
-1164 LDAIV
+1164 
-1169 GSISEPTSEQ
+1169 
-1179 REEITRK
+1179 
-1186 NNTLNSFF
+1186 
-1194 NNNPLAVFREI
+1194 
-1205 VKSAGLEPTEDISI
+1205 
-1219 GDTKEIFNSLKSV
+1219 NSLKEMNEQELSN
-1232 DISLMGYTYGL
+1232 L
-1243 EFEPHDDRLSVTDT
+1243 EFDYFV
-1257 ASGRKSEFLWGHAKE
+1257 SEG
-1272 LMYLI
+1272 
-1277 ANENNVSRENL
+1277 NEML
-1288 LHNEVMRGTGF
+1288 DKM
-1299 VDGKFRVEDFYKTN
+1299 
-1313 PEKKDFIDFL
+1313 
-1323 KKEYGIGGH
+1323 
-1332 SGDGPVKFADH
+1332 
-1343 DSKGIEITL
+1343 IE
-1352 TTGKENFTW
+1352 
-1361 NEVAKVISDLMDK
+1361 S
-1374 GEYIT
+1374 
-1379 QKDIDNRIRRAKLT
+1379 
-1393 IDNANEHTDFTSL
+1393 
-1406 VHAHEI
+1406 
-1412 LQKYGIEDPTQDNE
+1412 
-1426 YKIYQLKNS
+1426 
-1435 PENHAIRFEGYSLA
+1435 
-1449 EKHGE
+1449 
-1454 PAKPENYDLVY
+1454 
-1465 TGSLDEFKD
+1465 
-1474 ENKLEAIYTKFNLDR
+1474 
-1489 PEDFK
+1489 
-1494 GHSLSVSDIIVMN
+1494 
-1507 NEANYVDSY
+1507 
-1516 GFVDVSDKFMGK
+1516 
-1528 EKEQINLND
+1528 
-1537 YEKISLVRRTEWN
+1537 
-1550 DRDLSDA
+1550 
-1557 ENPAFEEITASYT
+1557 
-1570 PDEDGSFTKYAFNR
+1570 
-1584 TNSISVD
+1584 
-1591 EWEDENSVSA
+1591 
-1601 EDMLVDIEAHLKN
+1601 
-1614 MRSGVSSSEYYIELI
+1614 
-1629 DHDGNTRRLENN
+1629 
-1641 YFTFIHGEMAG
+1641 GEM
-1652 IVEKSDSPEG
+1652 IIPDVKKTDVQ
-1662 KSAIKSKYTIT
+1662 KIT

-1687 AIDELSNGSD
+1687 AINELYNGTAA
-1697 DEYDWTAFLTA
+1697 EAYDWENYHSAFM
-1708 YKSVM
+1708 SVLN
-1713 EANVQ
+1713 ANVHN
-1718 SDIALPLYK
+1718 DISLPLYK
-1727 SGADKILSKA
+1727 SAAEKILLAAQADLGMITDNEYK
-1737 NSNDTETISKSDY
+1737 
-1750 QNALACLDM
+1750 NALSCLDM
-1759 VLKNGHLLKNP
+1759 VLKNGQMLENP
-1770 EEKEIEQF
+1770 KEQEIEQF
-1778 SFFSPRSN
+1778 SFFSAKNHYVSMDEINPSKHRDAENDNSPKPENKESTALKSDYTINESN
-1786 YISTD
+1786 YGD
-1791 EIKPINVSHKN
+1791 
-1802 TEKENPITS
+1802 
-1811 KQDSITFSRPD
+1811 F
-1822 SVNFTIT
+1822 
-1829 ESTFSNLGGDK
+1829 GGDK

-1850 RLLKQIEGEKRSAT
+1850 RLLKQVESEKRSAT
-1864 PDEQQ
+1864 PEEQQ

-1888 TDWSKEYAELKTLLT
+1888 NDWSNEYAELKRLLT
-1903 PEEYSS
+1903 PEEYAS
-1909 ARSSTLNAHYTSY
+1909 ARASTLNAHFTSY
-1922 TIISSIYSALGNMGF
+1922 TVINSIYSALENMGF
-1937 KGGKI
+1937 NGGKI

-1957 EEMRNNSQLSGVELD
+1957 EEMRNNSKLSGVELD
-1972 SITGRIAKLL
+1972 SITGRIANLL

-1990 KGYEDTNFEN
+1990 KGYENTTFEN
-2000 NSFDV
+2000 NSFDI

-2010 PFGSYKVNDKEY
+2010 PFGSYKVNDKDY
-2022 NKQNMLIHDYFFSKT
+2022 NNQNMYIHDYFFAKT
-2037 LDKVRPGGIIA
+2037 LDKVRPGGIVA

-2059 NSEVRKYLAERAELL
+2059 SPEVRKYLAERAELL
-2074 GAIRLPNTAFKNNAG
+2074 GAIRLPNTAFKQNAG

-2094 DIIFLQKREKPI
+2094 DIIFLQKRENPV
-2106 SVEQNTPD
+2106 SVEQNTPE
-2114 WVFKDILDNG
+2114 WVFKDILENG

-2132 DHPEMILGQ
+2132 DHPEMILGE
-2141 MAEGNKMFGN
+2141 MVEGNKLYGN
-2151 GTTCIPFDGA
+2151 QANATMCVPIEGA
-2161 DLKEQLAA
+2161 DLKEQLAV
-2169 AIQNIKGKYN
+2169 AIQNIKGEYN
-2179 KTVKSAERENASH
+2179 EAVKLSERENASH
-2192 ADTVSC
+2192 LDTVPC
-2198 PPDAPKYSYVI
+2198 PPDAPKYGYVI
-2209 SDDKLYYHK
+2209 SDDTLYYHE
-2218 AGDTMEL
+2218 AEDTMER
-2225 VDTKDTDRIKAMT
+2225 VNDEKNIDRIKAMT
-2238 QLRDGVHELLD
+2238 QLRDSVHELLD
-2249 LQINNYNGENEVK
+2249 LQINNYNGDNEVK
-2262 ISDAQ
+2262 ISEAQ
-2267 NKLSKDYDDFVDRFG
+2267 NKLSKDYDDFVELFG

-2380 QINMRWES
+2380 QKNMRWES

-2412 IEALRA
+2412 IEAIRA

-2509 AEIRERVKDENGIEI
+2509 AEIRERVKDENGIEV

-2559 ATPERRE
+2559 ANPERRE

-2579 RLREYDGSHLNF
+2579 RLREYDGSHLHF

-2765 EKTPKEDMLCFEQLG
+2765 EKTPKEDMLNFEQLG

-2931 EMHNINVPATKMQA
+2931 EMHNINVPATKMQS

-2952 ERAKLIRAGA
+2952 ERAKIIRAGA

-3081 GGVFDGD
+3081 GGVFDED
-3088 IIMLHT
+3088 IIMIHT

-3100 TASNSAVMAL
+3100 TASNSAVIAS
-3110 SGKITEI
+3110 SGKISEI
-3117 PEEMWT
+3117 PEETWS

-3333 REKSVKETYIDK
+3333 REKSVKEIYIDK

-3463 LMKEEEGLQAICAD
+3463 LMKDEEGLQAICAD

-3626 MFPNIKDYDYK
+3626 MFPNIKDYNYK
-3637 LVETNIDT
+3637 LVDT
-3645 EIDED
+3645 DLDAEIDEN
-3650 ERGEDKKEI
+3650 ERCMAEKRMSI
-3659 NR
+3659 